1 MNLLK
6 KNKYSIRKYKVGIFS
21 TLIGTVLLL
30 SNPNGAQA
38 LTTDHNVQGGS
49 NQALP
54 GNSQNTNAD
63 TNRDIVNDSQNTPN
77 AHATDNTSTNQALT
91 NHQNVDVANQ
101 VGPAPIQP
109 SASPAQNNNNSNANS
124 TATEPA
130 ANTNNNLASNNNT
143 LNVPNNTDNNDSA
156 RHLTLK
162 EIQEDVRH
170 SSDKPELVAIAEEAS
185 NRPKK
190 RSRRAAPTDPNATP
204 ADPTATPADPTAGN
218 GSAPVAITAP
228 YTPTTDPNANNIGQN
243 APNEVLS
250 FDDNNIRPSTNRS
263 VPTVTVVD
271 NLPGYTLINGGKVG
285 VFSHAMV
292 RTSMFDSGDA
302 KNYQAQGNVI
312 ALGRIRGNDTNDHG
326 DFNGIEKTL
335 TVNPNSELIFEF
347 NTMTTKNYQAQGN
360 VIALGRIRGND
371 TNDHGDFNG
380 IEKTLTVNPNSEL
393 IFEFNTM
400 TTKNYQGMTNLII
413 KNADNDTVIGE
424 KVVAYGPIWRLLK
437 VPENVSHL
445 KIQFVPKNDAITDA
459 RGIYQLR
466 DGYKYYDF
474 VDSIGLHSGS
484 HVYVE
489 RRTMEPTAT
498 NNKEFTV
505 TTSLKNN
512 GNFGASFN
520 TDDFVYKIQLPEGVE
535 YVNNSLTKDF
545 PSGNSGVDIN
555 DMNVTY
561 DAANRIIT
569 IKSTGGGTGNSPA
582 RLMPDKIL
590 DLKYKL
596 RVNNVPTPRTV
607 TFNDTLTYK
616 TYSQDFIN
624 SPAESHTVSTNP
636 YTIDIIMNKD
646 ALQAEVDR
654 RIQQADYT
662 FASLDIFNDLK
673 RRAQTILDENR
684 NNVPLNKRVSQA
696 DIDSLANQMQHTLI
710 RSVDAENAVNR
721 KVDDM
726 EDLVNQNDELTD
738 EEKQAAIQVIEEHKN
753 EIIGNIG
760 DQTTDDGVTRIKDQG
775 IQTLSGDTATP
786 VVKPNAKQAIRD
798 KAAKQRE
805 IINHTPDATQDEIQD
820 ALNQLTTDETDA
832 IDNVTNATT
841 NADVETAKNNGI
853 NTIGAVAPQVT
864 HKQAARDAIN
874 QATATKRQQI
884 NSNREA
890 TQEEKNAALNE
901 LTQATNHA
909 LEQINQATTNDDV
922 DTAKGDGLNA
932 INPIAPV
939 TVVKQAA
946 RDAVSH
952 DAQQHIAEINANP
965 DATQEERQAAI
976 EKVNAAVAVANT
988 NILNANTNA
997 DVEQVKT
1004 NAIQGIQAIEPATK
1018 VKTDAKNAIDQS
1030 AETQHNAIFN
1040 NNDATLEE
1048 QQAAQQLL
1056 DQAVAT
1062 AKQNINAADTNQEV
1076 AQAKDQG
1083 TQNIV
1088 VIQPATQVKTDAR
1101 NAVNEKAREAITNIN
1116 ATPGATREEKQ
1127 EAINRVNTL
1136 KNRALNDI
1144 GVTSTTAMVNSI
1156 RDDAVNQI
1164 GAVQPHVTK
1173 KQTATGVLTDLATAK
1188 KQEIN
1193 QNTNATTE
1201 EKQVALN
1208 QVDQDLATAINNI
1221 NQADTNAE
1229 VDQAQQL
1236 GTKAINAIQPNIVK
1250 KPAALA
1256 QTNQHYS
1263 AKLVEINATP
1273 DATDDEKNA
1282 AINTLNQDR
1291 QQAIESIKQ
1300 ANTNAEVDQ
1309 AATVAENNIDAVQV
1323 DVVKKQAAR
1332 DKITAEVAKRIEA
1345 VKQTPNATDEEKQ
1358 AAVNQINQLKD
1369 QAFNQI
1375 NQNQTNDQ
1383 VDATTNQAINAIDNV
1398 EAEVVIKPKAIADI
1412 EKAVKE
1418 KQQQIDNSL
1427 DSTDNEKE
1435 VALQALAKEKEKAL
1449 AAIDQAQTNSQ
1460 VNQAATNGV
1469 SAIKIIQPE
1478 TKIKPAA
1485 REKINQKANE
1495 LRAQINQDKEATAEE
1510 RQAALDKINDLVA
1523 KAMTNI
1529 TNDRTNQQ
1537 VNDSTNQALDD
1548 IALVT
1553 PDHIVRAAARDAVKQ
1568 QYEAKKHEIE
1578 QAEHATDEEK
1588 QVALNQLANNEKRAL
1603 QNINQAIANNDVK
1616 RVESN
1621 GIATLKGVE
1630 PHIVVKPEA
1639 QEAIKA
1645 SADNQVESIK
1655 DTPHATTDELDEANQ
1670 QINDTLKQGQQDIDN
1685 TTQDAAVNDVRN
1697 QTIKAIEQIK
1707 PKVRRKRAALDNI
1720 DESNNNQLDAI
1731 RNTLDTT
1738 QDERNVAIA
1747 ALNKIVNA
1755 IKNDIAQN
1763 KTNAEVD
1770 QTEAD
1775 GNNNIKVILPKVQ
1788 VKPAARQS
1796 VSAKAEAQNALI
1808 DQSDLSTEEER
1819 LAAKHLVEQALN
1831 QAIDQINHADKTAQV
1846 NQNSIDAQ
1854 NIISKIKPATTVKA
1868 TALQQIQNI
1877 ATNKINL
1884 IKANNEATD
1893 EEQNAAIVQVEKEL
1907 IKAKQQIAGAV
1918 TNADVAYLLHDGK
1931 NEIREIEPV
1940 INKKA
1945 TAREQ
1950 LTTLFNDKK
1959 QAIEANVQAT
1969 VEERNSILA
1978 QLQNIYDTAIGQI
1991 DQDRSNAQ
1999 VDKTATLNLQ
2009 TIHDLDVHP
2018 IKKPDAEK
2026 TINDD
2031 LARVTHLVQNYRKVS
2046 DRNKADA
2053 LKAITALKLQMDEE
2067 LKTARTNADVDAV
2080 LKRFNVALGD
2090 IEAVITEKENSLLRI
2105 DNIAQQTYAKFKAIA
2120 TPEQLAKVKALID
2133 QYVADGNRMVDED
2146 ATLNDIKKDT
2156 QLIIDE
2162 ILAIKLPAEV
2172 IKASPKVGQPAPKVC
2187 TPIKK
2192 EDKQEVR
2199 KVVKELPNTGSEEM
2213 DLPLKELALITGAA
2227 LLARRRSKKEKE
2239 S

>member
-38 LTTDHNVQGGS
+38 LTTDNNVQS
-49 NQALP
+49 DTNQATP
-54 GNSQNTNAD
+54 VNSQDKDVAN
-63 TNRDIVNDSQNTPN
+63 NRGLANSAQNTPN
-77 AHATDNTSTNQALT
+77 QSATTNQATNQALV
-91 NHQNVDVANQ
+91 NHNNGSIVNQ
-101 VGPAPIQP
+101 ATPTSVQSSTP
-109 SASPAQNNNNSNANS
+109 SAQNNNHTDGNTTATETVSNAN
-124 TATEPA
+124 
-130 ANTNNNLASNNNT
+130 NNDAVSNNTT
-143 LNVPNNTDNNDSA
+143 LNVPNKTNENGSGG
-156 RHLTLK
+156 HLTLK

-170 SSDKPELVAIAEEAS
+170 SSDKPELVAIAEPAS

-190 RSRRAAPTDPNATP
+190 RSRRAAPADPNATP
-204 ADPTATPADPTAGN
+204 ADPAAAAAGN
-218 GSAPVAITAP
+218 GGAPVAITAP
-228 YTPTTDPNANNIGQN
+228 YTPTTDPNANNAGQN

-250 FDDNNIRPSTNRS
+250 FDDNGIRPSTNRS
-263 VPTVTVVD
+263 VPSVTVVD
-271 NLPGYTLINGGKVG
+271 NLPGFTLINGGKVG

-292 RTSMFDSGDA
+292 RTSMFDSADA

-312 ALGRIRGNDTNDHG
+312 ALGRI
-326 DFNGIEKTL
+326 K
-335 TVNPNSELIFEF
+335 
-347 NTMTTKNYQAQGN
+347 
-360 VIALGRIRGND
+360 GND

-400 TTKNYQGMTNLII
+400 TTKNYQGVTNLII
-413 KNADNDTVIGE
+413 KNADNDTVIAE
-424 KVVAYGPIWRLLK
+424 KSVAYGPIWRLFK

-520 TDDFVYKIQLPEGVE
+520 TDDFVYQVQLPEGVE

-545 PSGNSGVDIN
+545 PSSNSGVDMN
-555 DMNVTY
+555 DFNVTY
-561 DAANRIIT
+561 DAANRVIT
-569 IKSTGGGTGNSPA
+569 IKSTGGGSGNSPA

-616 TYSQDFIN
+616 TYTQDFIN

-696 DIDSLANQMQHTLI
+696 DIDSLTNQMQHTLI
-710 RSVDAENAVNR
+710 RSVDAENAVNK
-721 KVDDM
+721 KVDQM

-786 VVKPNAKQAIRD
+786 VVKPNAKKAIRD
-798 KAAKQRE
+798 KATKQRE
-805 IINHTPDATQDEIQD
+805 IINVTPDATEDEIQD
-820 ALNQLTTDETDA
+820 ALNQLATDETDA

-853 NTIGAVAPQVT
+853 NTIGAVVPQVT
-864 HKQAARDAIN
+864 HKKAARDAIN

-909 LEQINQATTNDDV
+909 LEQINQAKTNADV
-922 DTAKGDGLNA
+922 DNAKGDGLNA

-976 EKVNAAVAVANT
+976 DKVNAAVTAANT

-1004 NAIQGIQAIEPATK
+1004 NAIQGIQAITPATK
-1018 VKTDAKNAIDQS
+1018 VKTDAKNAIDKS
-1030 AETQHNAIFN
+1030 AETQHNTIFN

-1101 NAVNEKAREAITNIN
+1101 NVVNDKAREAITNIN

-1136 KNRALNDI
+1136 KNRALTDI

-1173 KQTATGVLTDLATAK
+1173 KQTATGVLNDLATAK

-1208 QVDQDLATAINNI
+1208 QVDQELATAINNI

-1256 QTNQHYS
+1256 QINQHYN
-1263 AKLVEINATP
+1263 AKLAEINATP

-1291 QQAIESIKQ
+1291 QQAIESVKQ

-1383 VDATTNQAINAIDNV
+1383 VDTTTNQALNAIDNV

-1435 VALQALAKEKEKAL
+1435 VASQALAKEKEKAL

-1478 TKIKPAA
+1478 TKVKPAA
-1485 REKINQKANE
+1485 REKINQKVNE
-1495 LRAQINQDKEATAEE
+1495 LRAKINQDKEATAEE
-1510 RQAALDKINDLVA
+1510 RQVALDKINEFVNQ
-1523 KAMTNI
+1523 AMTDI
-1529 TNDRTNQQ
+1529 TNNRTNQQ
-1537 VNDSTNQALDD
+1537 VDDTTSQALDS
-1548 IALVT
+1548 IALVA
-1553 PDHIVRAAARDAVKQ
+1553 PEHIVRAAARDAVKQ
-1568 QYEAKKHEIE
+1568 QYEAKKQEIE

-1588 QVALNQLANNEKRAL
+1588 QVALNQLANNEKLAL
-1603 QNINQAIANNDVK
+1603 QNINQAVTNNDVK
-1616 RVESN
+1616 RVETN
-1621 GIATLKGVE
+1621 GIATLKGVQ
-1630 PHIVVKPEA
+1630 PHIVIKPEA
-1639 QEAIKA
+1639 QQAIKA
-1645 SADNQVESIK
+1645 SAENQVESIK
-1655 DTPHATTDELDEANQ
+1655 DTPHATVDELDEANQ
-1670 QINDTLKQGQQDIDN
+1670 LISDTLKQAQQEIEN
-1685 TTQDAAVNDVRN
+1685 TNQDAAVTDVRN

-1707 PKVRRKRAALDNI
+1707 PKVRRKRAALDSI
-1720 DESNNNQLDAI
+1720 EENNKNQLDAI

-1738 QDERNVAIA
+1738 QDERDVAIDT
-1747 ALNKIVNA
+1747 LNKIVNT

-1770 QTEAD
+1770 RTETD
-1775 GNNNIKVILPKVQ
+1775 GNDNIKVILPKVQ

-1796 VSAKAEAQNALI
+1796 VGVKAEAQNALI

-1846 NQNSIDAQ
+1846 NQDSIDAQ

-1884 IKANNEATD
+1884 SKANNEATD
-1893 EEQNAAIVQVEKEL
+1893 EEQNIAIAQVEKEL
-1907 IKAKQQIAGAV
+1907 IKAKQQIASAV
-1918 TNADVAYLLHDGK
+1918 TNADVAYLLHDEK

-1940 INKKA
+1940 INRKA
-1945 TAREQ
+1945 SAREQ

-1959 QAIEANVQAT
+1959 QAIEANIQAT

-1999 VDKTATLNLQ
+1999 VDKTASLNLQ

-2031 LARVTHLVQNYRKVS
+2031 LARVTALVQNYRKVS
-2046 DRNKADA
+2046 NRNKADA

-2080 LKRFNVALGD
+2080 LKRFNVALSD

-2120 TPEQLAKVKALID
+2120 TPEQLAKVKVLID
-2133 QYVADGNRMVDED
+2133 QYVADGNRMIDED
-2146 ATLNDIKKDT
+2146 ATLNDIKQHT
-2156 QLIIDE
+2156 QFIVDE
-2162 ILAIKLPAEV
+2162 ILAIKLPAEPTKV
-2172 IKASPKVGQPAPKVC
+2172 SPKVIQPAPKVC

-2192 EDKQEVR
+2192 EETHESR
-2199 KVVKELPNTGSEEM
+2199 KVEKELPNTGSEGM
-2213 DLPLKELALITGAA
+2213 DLPLKEFALITGAA
-2227 LLARRRSKKEKE
+2227 LLARRRTKNEKE

>member
-302 KNYQAQGNVI
+302 
-312 ALGRIRGNDTNDHG
+312 
-326 DFNGIEKTL
+326 
-335 TVNPNSELIFEF
+335 
-347 NTMTTKNYQAQGN
+347 KNYQAQGN

-1435 VALQALAKEKEKAL
+1435 VALQALAKEKAL

-1588 QVALNQLANNEKRAL
+1588 QVALNQLANNEKCAL

>member
-6 KNKYSIRKYKVGIFS
+6 KNKYSIRKYKIGIFS

-38 LTTDHNVQGGS
+38 LTTDNNVQS
-49 NQALP
+49 DTNQATP
-54 GNSQNTNAD
+54 VNSQDKDVAN
-63 TNRDIVNDSQNTPN
+63 NRGLANSAQNTPN
-77 AHATDNTSTNQALT
+77 QSATTNQATNQALV
-91 NHQNVDVANQ
+91 NHNNGSIVNQ
-101 VGPAPIQP
+101 ATPTSVQSSTP
-109 SASPAQNNNNSNANS
+109 SAQNNNHTDGNTTATETVSNAN
-124 TATEPA
+124 
-130 ANTNNNLASNNNT
+130 NNDVASNNTT
-143 LNVPNNTDNNDSA
+143 LNVPNKTNENGSGG
-156 RHLTLK
+156 HLTLK

-170 SSDKPELVAIAEEAS
+170 SSDKPELVAIAEPAS

-190 RSRRAAPTDPNATP
+190 RSRRAAPADPNATP
-204 ADPTATPADPTAGN
+204 ADPGAAAAGN
-218 GSAPVAITAP
+218 GGAPVAITAP
-228 YTPTTDPNANNIGQN
+228 YTPTTDPNANNAGQN

-250 FDDNNIRPSTNRS
+250 FDDNSIRPSTNRS
-263 VPTVTVVD
+263 VPSVTVVD
-271 NLPGYTLINGGKVG
+271 NLPGFTLINGGKVG
-285 VFSHAMV
+285 VLSHAMV
-292 RTSMFDSGDA
+292 RTSMFEAGS
-302 KNYQAQGNVI
+302 NRTYQAQGNVL
-312 ALGRIRGNDTNDHG
+312 ALGRISGTDASNHG
-326 DFNGIEKTL
+326 DFNGIEKSL

-347 NTMTTKNYQAQGN
+347 NTMPTKNGQGATN
-360 VIALGRIRGND
+360 V
-371 TNDHGDFNG
+371 
-380 IEKTLTVNPNSEL
+380 
-393 IFEFNTM
+393 
-400 TTKNYQGMTNLII
+400 II
-413 KNADNDTVIGE
+413 KNADTNDTIAE
-424 KVVAYGPIWRLLK
+424 KTVEGGPTLRLFK
-437 VPENVSHL
+437 VPDNVRNL

-459 RGIYQLR
+459 RGIYQLK
-466 DGYKYYDF
+466 DGYKYYSF

-512 GNFGASFN
+512 GNSGASLD
-520 TDDFVYKIQLPEGVE
+520 TDEFVYKIQLPEGVE

-545 PSGNSGVDIN
+545 PSNNSGVDVN

-561 DAANRIIT
+561 DAANRVIT
-569 IKSTGGGTGNSPA
+569 IKSTGGGTTNSPA

-616 TYSQDFIN
+616 TYTQDFIN
-624 SPAESHTVSTNP
+624 SAAESHTVSTNP

-673 RRAQTILDENR
+673 KRAQTILAENR

-696 DIDSLANQMQHTLI
+696 DIDSLTNQMQHTLI
-710 RSVDAENAVNR
+710 RSVDAENAVNQ
-721 KVDDM
+721 KADQM

-738 EEKQAAIQVIEEHKN
+738 EEKQAAIQVIEEHKGN
-753 EIIGNIG
+753 IIGDIG

-786 VVKPNAKQAIRD
+786 VVKPNAKKAIRD
-798 KAAKQRE
+798 KATKQRE
-805 IINHTPDATQDEIQD
+805 IINATPDATEDEIQD
-820 ALNQLTTDETDA
+820 ALNQLATDETDA

-853 NTIGAVAPQVT
+853 NTIGAVVPQVT
-864 HKQAARDAIN
+864 HKKAARDAIN

-909 LEQINQATTNDDV
+909 LEQINQATTNADV
-922 DTAKGDGLNA
+922 DNAKGDGLNA

-976 EKVNAAVAVANT
+976 DKVNAAVTAANT

-1004 NAIQGIQAIEPATK
+1004 NAIQGIQAITPATK
-1018 VKTDAKNAIDQS
+1018 VKTDAKNAIDKS
-1030 AETQHNAIFN
+1030 AETQHNTIFN

-1101 NAVNEKAREAITNIN
+1101 NVVNDKAREAITNIN

-1136 KNRALNDI
+1136 KNRALTDI

-1173 KQTATGVLTDLATAK
+1173 KQTATGVLNDLATAK

-1208 QVDQDLATAINNI
+1208 QVDQELATAINNI
-1221 NQADTNAE
+1221 NQADTNEE

-1256 QTNQHYS
+1256 QINQHYN
-1263 AKLVEINATP
+1263 AKLAEINATP
-1273 DATDDEKNA
+1273 DATNDEKNA

-1291 QQAIESIKQ
+1291 QQAIESIKK

-1383 VDATTNQAINAIDNV
+1383 VDATTNQAVNAIDNV

-1435 VALQALAKEKEKAL
+1435 VASQALAKEKEKAL

-1478 TKIKPAA
+1478 TKVKPAA

-1495 LRAQINQDKEATAEE
+1495 LRAKINQDKEATAEE
-1510 RQAALDKINDLVA
+1510 RQVALDKINEFVNQ
-1523 KAMTNI
+1523 AMTDI
-1529 TNDRTNQQ
+1529 TNNRTNQQ
-1537 VNDSTNQALDD
+1537 VDDTTSQALDS
-1548 IALVT
+1548 IALVA
-1553 PDHIVRAAARDAVKQ
+1553 PEHIVRAAARDAVKQ
-1568 QYEAKKHEIE
+1568 QYEAKKQEIE

-1588 QVALNQLANNEKRAL
+1588 QVALNQLANNEKLAL
-1603 QNINQAIANNDVK
+1603 QNINQAVTNNDVK
-1616 RVESN
+1616 RVETN
-1621 GIATLKGVE
+1621 GIATLKGVQ
-1630 PHIVVKPEA
+1630 PHIVIKPEA
-1639 QEAIKA
+1639 QQAIKA
-1645 SADNQVESIK
+1645 SAENQVESIK
-1655 DTPHATTDELDEANQ
+1655 DTPHATVDELDEANQ
-1670 QINDTLKQGQQDIDN
+1670 LISDTLKQAQQEIEN
-1685 TTQDAAVNDVRN
+1685 TNQDAAVTDVRN

-1707 PKVRRKRAALDNI
+1707 PKVRRKRAALDSI
-1720 DESNNNQLDAI
+1720 EENNKNQLDAI

-1738 QDERNVAIA
+1738 QDERDVAIDT
-1747 ALNKIVNA
+1747 LNKIVNT

-1770 QTEAD
+1770 RTETD
-1775 GNNNIKVILPKVQ
+1775 GNDNIKVILPKVQ
-1788 VKPAARQS
+1788 IKPAARQS
-1796 VSAKAEAQNALI
+1796 VGVKAEAQNALI

-1846 NQNSIDAQ
+1846 NQDSINAQ

-1893 EEQNAAIVQVEKEL
+1893 EEQNIAIAQVEKEL
-1907 IKAKQQIAGAV
+1907 IKAKQQIASAV
-1918 TNADVAYLLHDGK
+1918 TNADVAYLLHNEK

-1940 INKKA
+1940 INRKA
-1945 TAREQ
+1945 SAREQ

-1959 QAIEANVQAT
+1959 QAIEANIQAT

-1999 VDKTATLNLQ
+1999 VDKTASLNLQ

-2031 LARVTHLVQNYRKVS
+2031 LARVTALVQNYRKVS

-2080 LKRFNVALGD
+2080 LKRFNVALSD

-2120 TPEQLAKVKALID
+2120 TPEQLAKVKVLID
-2133 QYVADGNRMVDED
+2133 QYVADGNRMIDED
-2146 ATLNDIKKDT
+2146 ATLNDIKQHT
-2156 QLIIDE
+2156 QFIVDE
-2162 ILAIKLPAEV
+2162 ILAIKLPTEATKV
-2172 IKASPKVGQPAPKVC
+2172 SPKVIQPAPKVC

-2192 EDKQEVR
+2192 EETHESR
-2199 KVVKELPNTGSEEM
+2199 KVEKELPNTGSEGM
-2213 DLPLKELALITGAA
+2213 DLPLKEFALITGAA
-2227 LLARRRSKKEKE
+2227 LLARRRTKNEKE

>member
-38 LTTDHNVQGGS
+38 LTTDNNVQS
-49 NQALP
+49 DTNQATP
-54 GNSQNTNAD
+54 VNSQD
-63 TNRDIVNDSQNTPN
+63 TNVANNRGLANSAQNTPN
-77 AHATDNTSTNQALT
+77 QSATTNQSTNQALV
-91 NHQNVDVANQ
+91 NYNNGSIANQ
-101 VGPAPIQP
+101 ATPTSVQSSTP
-109 SASPAQNNNNSNANS
+109 SAQNNNHTDGNTTATETVSNAN
-124 TATEPA
+124 
-130 ANTNNNLASNNNT
+130 NKDVVSNNTT
-143 LNVPNNTDNNDSA
+143 LNVPNKTNENGSGG
-156 RHLTLK
+156 HLTLK

-170 SSDKPELVAIAEEAS
+170 SSDKPELVAIAEQAS

-190 RSRRAAPTDPNATP
+190 RSRRAAPADPNATP
-204 ADPTATPADPTAGN
+204 ADPAAAAAGN
-218 GSAPVAITAP
+218 GGAPVAITAP
-228 YTPTTDPNANNIGQN
+228 YTPTTDPNANNAGQN

-250 FDDNNIRPSTNRS
+250 FDDNGIRPSTNRS
-263 VPTVTVVD
+263 VPSVTVVD
-271 NLPGYTLINGGKVG
+271 NLPGFTLINGGKVG

-312 ALGRIRGNDTNDHG
+312 ALGRIKGNDTNDHG
-326 DFNGIEKTL
+326 DFNGIEK
-335 TVNPNSELIFEF
+335 S
-347 NTMTTKNYQAQGN
+347 
-360 VIALGRIRGND
+360 
-371 TNDHGDFNG
+371 
-380 IEKTLTVNPNSEL
+380 LTVNPNSEL

-400 TTKNYQGMTNLII
+400 TTKNYQGVTNLII
-413 KNADNDTVIGE
+413 KNADNDTVIAE
-424 KVVAYGPIWRLLK
+424 KSVAYGPIWRLFK

-520 TDDFVYKIQLPEGVE
+520 TDDFVYKVQLPEGVE

-545 PSGNSGVDIN
+545 PSSNSGVDMN
-555 DMNVTY
+555 DFNVTY
-561 DAANRIIT
+561 DAANRVIT
-569 IKSTGGGTGNSPA
+569 IKSTGGGSGNSPA

-616 TYSQDFIN
+616 TYTQDFIN

-696 DIDSLANQMQHTLI
+696 DIDSLTNQMQHTLI
-710 RSVDAENAVNR
+710 RSVDAENAVNK
-721 KVDDM
+721 KVDQM

-786 VVKPNAKQAIRD
+786 VVKPNAKKAIRD
-798 KAAKQRE
+798 KATKQRE
-805 IINHTPDATQDEIQD
+805 IINATPDATEDEIQD
-820 ALNQLTTDETDA
+820 ALNQLATDETDA

-841 NADVETAKNNGI
+841 NADVEIAKNNGI
-853 NTIGAVAPQVT
+853 NTIGAVVPQVT

-909 LEQINQATTNDDV
+909 LEQINQATTNADV
-922 DTAKGDGLNA
+922 DNAKGDGLNA

-976 EKVNAAVAVANT
+976 DKVNAAVTAANT

-1004 NAIQGIQAIEPATK
+1004 NAIQGIQAITPATK
-1018 VKTDAKNAIDQS
+1018 VKTDAKNAIDKS
-1030 AETQHNAIFN
+1030 AETQHNTIFN

-1101 NAVNEKAREAITNIN
+1101 NAVNDKAREAITNIN

-1136 KNRALNDI
+1136 KNRALTDI

-1173 KQTATGVLTDLATAK
+1173 KQTATGVLNDLATAK

-1208 QVDQDLATAINNI
+1208 QVDQELATAINNI

-1256 QTNQHYS
+1256 QINQHYN
-1263 AKLVEINATP
+1263 AKLAEINATP
-1273 DATDDEKNA
+1273 DATNDEKNA

-1369 QAFNQI
+1369 QAINQI

-1383 VDATTNQAINAIDNV
+1383 VDTTTNQAVNAIDNV

-1435 VALQALAKEKEKAL
+1435 VASQALAKEKEKAL

-1478 TKIKPAA
+1478 TKVKPAA

-1495 LRAQINQDKEATAEE
+1495 LRAKINQDKEATAEE
-1510 RQAALDKINDLVA
+1510 RQVALDKINEFVNQ
-1523 KAMTNI
+1523 AMTDI
-1529 TNDRTNQQ
+1529 TNNRTNQQ
-1537 VNDSTNQALDD
+1537 VDDTTSQALDS
-1548 IALVT
+1548 IALVA
-1553 PDHIVRAAARDAVKQ
+1553 PEHIFRAAARDAVKQ
-1568 QYEAKKHEIE
+1568 QYEAKKQEIE

-1588 QVALNQLANNEKRAL
+1588 QVALNQLANNEKLAL
-1603 QNINQAIANNDVK
+1603 QNINQAVTNNDVK
-1616 RVESN
+1616 RVETN
-1621 GIATLKGVE
+1621 GIATLKGVQ
-1630 PHIVVKPEA
+1630 PHIVIKPEA
-1639 QEAIKA
+1639 QQAIKA
-1645 SADNQVESIK
+1645 TAENQVESIK
-1655 DTPHATTDELDEANQ
+1655 DTPHATVDELDEANQ
-1670 QINDTLKQGQQDIDN
+1670 LISDTLKQAQQEIEN
-1685 TTQDAAVNDVRN
+1685 TNQDAAVTDVRN

-1707 PKVRRKRAALDNI
+1707 PKVRRKRAALDSI
-1720 DESNNNQLDAI
+1720 EENNKNQLDAI

-1738 QDERNVAIA
+1738 QDERDVAIDT
-1747 ALNKIVNA
+1747 LNKIVNT

-1770 QTEAD
+1770 RTETD
-1775 GNNNIKVILPKVQ
+1775 GNDNIKVILPKVQ

-1796 VSAKAEAQNALI
+1796 VGVKAEAQNALI

-1846 NQNSIDAQ
+1846 NQDSIDAQ

-1893 EEQNAAIVQVEKEL
+1893 EEQNIAIAQVEKEL
-1907 IKAKQQIAGAV
+1907 IKAKQQIASAV
-1918 TNADVAYLLHDGK
+1918 TNADVAYLLHDEK

-1940 INKKA
+1940 INRKA
-1945 TAREQ
+1945 SAREQ

-1959 QAIEANVQAT
+1959 QAIEANIQAT

-1999 VDKTATLNLQ
+1999 VDKTASLNLQ

-2031 LARVTHLVQNYRKVS
+2031 LARVTALVQNYRKVS
-2046 DRNKADA
+2046 NRNKADA

-2067 LKTARTNADVDAV
+2067 LKTARTNADVDTV
-2080 LKRFNVALGD
+2080 LKRFNVALSD

-2120 TPEQLAKVKALID
+2120 TPEQLAKVKVLID
-2133 QYVADGNRMVDED
+2133 QYVADGNRMIDED
-2146 ATLNDIKKDT
+2146 ATLNDIKQHT
-2156 QLIIDE
+2156 QFIVDE
-2162 ILAIKLPAEV
+2162 ILAIKLPAEATKV
-2172 IKASPKVGQPAPKVC
+2172 SPKEIQPAPKVC

-2192 EDKQEVR
+2192 EETHESR
-2199 KVVKELPNTGSEEM
+2199 KVEKELPNTGSEGM
-2213 DLPLKELALITGAA
+2213 DLPLKEFALITGAA
-2227 LLARRRSKKEKE
+2227 LLARRRTKNEKE

>member
-1 MNLLK
+1 MVNH
-6 KNKYSIRKYKVGIFS
+6 NNGSIV
-21 TLIGTVLLL
+21 
-30 SNPNGAQA
+30 
-38 LTTDHNVQGGS
+38 
-49 NQALP
+49 NQA
-54 GNSQNTNAD
+54 
-63 TNRDIVNDSQNTPN
+63 TP
-77 AHATDNTSTNQALT
+77 TSVQSST
-91 NHQNVDVANQ
+91 
-101 VGPAPIQP
+101 P
-109 SASPAQNNNNSNANS
+109 SAQNNNHTDGNTTATETVSNAN
-124 TATEPA
+124 
-130 ANTNNNLASNNNT
+130 NNDAVSNNTT
-143 LNVPNNTDNNDSA
+143 LNVPNKTNENGSGG
-156 RHLTLK
+156 HLTLK

-170 SSDKPELVAIAEEAS
+170 SSDKPELVAIAEPAS

-190 RSRRAAPTDPNATP
+190 RSRRAAPADPNATP
-204 ADPTATPADPTAGN
+204 ADPGAAAAGN
-218 GSAPVAITAP
+218 GGAPVAITAP
-228 YTPTTDPNANNIGQN
+228 YTPTTDPNANNAGQN

-250 FDDNNIRPSTNRS
+250 FDDNSIRPSTNRS
-263 VPTVTVVD
+263 VPSVTVVD
-271 NLPGYTLINGGKVG
+271 NLPGFTLINGGKVG
-285 VFSHAMV
+285 VLSHAMV
-292 RTSMFDSGDA
+292 RTSMFEAGS
-302 KNYQAQGNVI
+302 NRTYQAQGNVL
-312 ALGRIRGNDTNDHG
+312 ALGRISGTDASNHG
-326 DFNGIEKTL
+326 DFNGIEKSL

-347 NTMTTKNYQAQGN
+347 NTMTTKNGQGATN
-360 VIALGRIRGND
+360 V
-371 TNDHGDFNG
+371 
-380 IEKTLTVNPNSEL
+380 
-393 IFEFNTM
+393 
-400 TTKNYQGMTNLII
+400 II
-413 KNADNDTVIGE
+413 KNADTNDTIAE
-424 KVVAYGPIWRLLK
+424 KTVEGGPTLRLFK
-437 VPENVSHL
+437 VPDNVRNL

-459 RGIYQLR
+459 RGIYQLK
-466 DGYKYYDF
+466 DGYKYYSF

-489 RRTMEPTAT
+489 RRTMDPTAT

-512 GNFGASFN
+512 GNSGASLDTN
-520 TDDFVYKIQLPEGVE
+520 DFVYQVQLPEGVE

-545 PSGNSGVDIN
+545 PSNNSGVDVN

-561 DAANRIIT
+561 DAANRVIT
-569 IKSTGGGTGNSPA
+569 IKSTGGGTANSPA

-590 DLKYKL
+590 DLRYKL
-596 RVNNVPTPRTV
+596 RVNNVPTPRRV
-607 TFNDTLTYK
+607 TFNETLTYK
-616 TYSQDFIN
+616 TYTQDFIN

-673 RRAQTILDENR
+673 KRAQTILAENR

-696 DIDSLANQMQHTLI
+696 DIDTLTNQMQHTLI
-710 RSVDAENAVNR
+710 RSVDAENAVNQ
-721 KVDDM
+721 KADQM

-738 EEKQAAIQVIEEHKN
+738 EEKQAAIQVIEEHKGN
-753 EIIGNIG
+753 IIGDIG

-786 VVKPNAKQAIRD
+786 VVKPNAKKAIRD
-798 KAAKQRE
+798 KATKQRE
-805 IINHTPDATQDEIQD
+805 IINATPDATEDEIQD
-820 ALNQLTTDETDA
+820 AINQLATDETDA

-853 NTIGAVAPQVT
+853 NTIGAVVPQVT
-864 HKQAARDAIN
+864 HKKAARDAIN

-909 LEQINQATTNDDV
+909 LEQINQATTNADV
-922 DTAKGDGLNA
+922 DNAKGDGLNA

-976 EKVNAAVAVANT
+976 DKVNAAVTAANT

-997 DVEQVKT
+997 EVEQVKT
-1004 NAIQGIQAIEPATK
+1004 NAIQGIQAITPATK
-1018 VKTDAKNAIDQS
+1018 VKTDAKNAIDKS
-1030 AETQHNAIFN
+1030 AETQHNTIFN

-1101 NAVNEKAREAITNIN
+1101 NVVNDKAREAITNIN

-1136 KNRALNDI
+1136 KYRALTDI

-1173 KQTATGVLTDLATAK
+1173 KQTATGVLNDLATAK

-1208 QVDQDLATAINNI
+1208 QVDQELATAINNI

-1256 QTNQHYS
+1256 QINQHYN
-1263 AKLVEINATP
+1263 AKLAEINATP
-1273 DATDDEKNA
+1273 DATNDEKNA

-1383 VDATTNQAINAIDNV
+1383 VDATTNQAVNAIDNV

-1435 VALQALAKEKEKAL
+1435 VASQALAKEKEKAL

-1478 TKIKPAA
+1478 TKVKPAA

-1495 LRAQINQDKEATAEE
+1495 LRAKINQDKEATAEE
-1510 RQAALDKINDLVA
+1510 RQVALDKINEFVNQ
-1523 KAMTNI
+1523 AMTDI
-1529 TNDRTNQQ
+1529 TNNRTNQQ
-1537 VNDSTNQALDD
+1537 VDDTTSQALDS

-1568 QYEAKKHEIE
+1568 QYEAKKREIE

-1603 QNINQAIANNDVK
+1603 QNIDQAIANNDVK
-1616 RVESN
+1616 RVETN
-1621 GIATLKGVE
+1621 GIATLKGVQ
-1630 PHIVVKPEA
+1630 PHIVIKPEA
-1639 QEAIKA
+1639 QQAIKA
-1645 SADNQVESIK
+1645 SAENQVESIK
-1655 DTPHATTDELDEANQ
+1655 DTPHATVDELDEANQ
-1670 QINDTLKQGQQDIDN
+1670 LISDTLKQAQQEIEN
-1685 TTQDAAVNDVRN
+1685 TNQDAAVTDVRN

-1707 PKVRRKRAALDNI
+1707 PKVRRKRAALDSI
-1720 DESNNNQLDAI
+1720 EENNKNQLDAI

-1738 QDERNVAIA
+1738 QDERDVAIDT
-1747 ALNKIVNA
+1747 LNKIVNT

-1770 QTEAD
+1770 RTETD
-1775 GNNNIKVILPKVQ
+1775 GNDNIKVILPKGQ

-1796 VSAKAEAQNALI
+1796 VGVKAEAQNALI

-1846 NQNSIDAQ
+1846 NQDSIDAQ

-1893 EEQNAAIVQVEKEL
+1893 EEQNIAIAQVEKEL
-1907 IKAKQQIAGAV
+1907 IKAKQQIASAV
-1918 TNADVAYLLHDGK
+1918 TNADVAYLLHDEK

-1940 INKKA
+1940 ISRKA
-1945 TAREQ
+1945 SAREQ

-1959 QAIEANVQAT
+1959 QAIEANIQAT

-1999 VDKTATLNLQ
+1999 VDKTASLNLQ

-2031 LARVTHLVQNYRKVS
+2031 LARVTALVQNYRKVS

-2080 LKRFNVALGD
+2080 LKRFNVALSD

-2120 TPEQLAKVKALID
+2120 TPEQLAKVKVLID
-2133 QYVADGNRMVDED
+2133 QYVADGNRMIDED
-2146 ATLNDIKKDT
+2146 ATLNDIKQHT
-2156 QLIIDE
+2156 QFIVDE
-2162 ILAIKLPAEV
+2162 ILAIKLPAEAMKV
-2172 IKASPKVGQPAPKVC
+2172 SPKVIQPAPKVC

-2192 EDKQEVR
+2192 EETHESR
-2199 KVVKELPNTGSEEM
+2199 KVEKELPNTGSEGM
-2213 DLPLKELALITGAA
+2213 DLPLKEFALITGAA
-2227 LLARRRSKKEKE
+2227 LLARRRTKNEKE

>member
-38 LTTDHNVQGGS
+38 LTTDNNVQS
-49 NQALP
+49 DTNQATP
-54 GNSQNTNAD
+54 VNSQDKDVAN
-63 TNRDIVNDSQNTPN
+63 NRGLANSAQNTPN
-77 AHATDNTSTNQALT
+77 QSATTNQATNQALV
-91 NHQNVDVANQ
+91 NHNNGSIVNQ
-101 VGPAPIQP
+101 ATPTSVQSSTP
-109 SASPAQNNNNSNANS
+109 SAQNNNHTDGNTTATETVSNAN
-124 TATEPA
+124 
-130 ANTNNNLASNNNT
+130 NNDAVSNNTT
-143 LNVPNNTDNNDSA
+143 LNVPNKTNENGSGG
-156 RHLTLK
+156 HLTLK

-170 SSDKPELVAIAEEAS
+170 SSDKPELVAIAEPAS

-190 RSRRAAPTDPNATP
+190 RSRRAAPADPNATP
-204 ADPTATPADPTAGN
+204 ADPAAAAAGN
-218 GSAPVAITAP
+218 GGAPVAITAP
-228 YTPTTDPNANNIGQN
+228 YTPTTDPNANNAGQN

-250 FDDNNIRPSTNRS
+250 FDDNGIRPSTNRS
-263 VPTVTVVD
+263 VPSVTVVD
-271 NLPGYTLINGGKVG
+271 NLPGFTLINGGKVG

-292 RTSMFDSGDA
+292 RTSMFDSGDN

-312 ALGRIRGNDTNDHG
+312 ALGRINGTDTNDHG

-347 NTMTTKNYQAQGN
+347 NTMTTKNGQGATN
-360 VIALGRIRGND
+360 V
-371 TNDHGDFNG
+371 
-380 IEKTLTVNPNSEL
+380 
-393 IFEFNTM
+393 
-400 TTKNYQGMTNLII
+400 II
-413 KNADNDTVIGE
+413 KNADTNDTIAE
-424 KVVAYGPIWRLLK
+424 KTVEGGPTLRLFK
-437 VPENVSHL
+437 VPDNVRNL
-445 KIQFVPKNDAITDA
+445 KIQFVSKNDAITDA
-459 RGIYQLR
+459 RGIYQLK
-466 DGYKYYDF
+466 DGYKYYSF

-512 GNFGASFN
+512 GNSGASLD
-520 TDDFVYKIQLPEGVE
+520 TDEFVYKIQLPEGVE

-545 PSGNSGVDIN
+545 PSNNSGVDVN

-561 DAANRIIT
+561 DAANRVIT
-569 IKSTGGGTGNSPA
+569 IKSTGGGTTNSPA

-616 TYSQDFIN
+616 TYTQDFIN
-624 SPAESHTVSTNP
+624 SAAESHTVSTNP

-673 RRAQTILDENR
+673 KRAQTILAENR

-696 DIDSLANQMQHTLI
+696 DIDTLTNQMQHTLI
-710 RSVDAENAVNR
+710 RSVDAENAVNQ
-721 KVDDM
+721 KADQM

-738 EEKQAAIQVIEEHKN
+738 EEKQAAIQVIEEHKGN
-753 EIIGNIG
+753 IIGDIC

-786 VVKPNAKQAIRD
+786 VVKPNAKKAIRD
-798 KAAKQRE
+798 KATKQRE
-805 IINHTPDATQDEIQD
+805 IINATPDATEDEIQD
-820 ALNQLTTDETDA
+820 AINQLATDETDA

-853 NTIGAVAPQVT
+853 NTIGAVVPQVT
-864 HKQAARDAIN
+864 HKKAARDAIN

-909 LEQINQATTNDDV
+909 LEQINQATTNADV
-922 DTAKGDGLNA
+922 DNAKGDGLNA

-976 EKVNAAVAVANT
+976 DKVNAAVTAANT

-1004 NAIQGIQAIEPATK
+1004 NAIQGIQAITPATK
-1018 VKTDAKNAIDQS
+1018 VKTDAKNAIDKS
-1030 AETQHNAIFN
+1030 AETQHNTIFN

-1083 TQNIV
+1083 MQNIV

-1101 NAVNEKAREAITNIN
+1101 NTVNEKAREAITNIN

-1127 EAINRVNTL
+1127 EAIDRVNAL
-1136 KNRALNDI
+1136 KNRALTDI

-1173 KQTATGVLTDLATAK
+1173 KQTATGVLNDLATAK

-1201 EKQVALN
+1201 EKQMALN

-1221 NQADTNAE
+1221 NQADTNTE

-1236 GTKAINAIQPNIVK
+1236 GAQAINAIQPNIVK

-1256 QTNQHYS
+1256 QINQHYN
-1263 AKLVEINATP
+1263 AKLAEINATP

-1291 QQAIESIKQ
+1291 QQAIESVKQ
-1300 ANTNAEVDQ
+1300 ANTNNEVDQ
-1309 AATVAENNIDAVQV
+1309 AATTAENNIDAVQV

-1383 VDATTNQAINAIDNV
+1383 VDTTTNQALNAIDNV

-1435 VALQALAKEKEKAL
+1435 VASQALAKEKEKAL

-1478 TKIKPAA
+1478 TKVKPAA

-1495 LRAQINQDKEATAEE
+1495 LRAKINQDKEATAEE
-1510 RQAALDKINDLVA
+1510 RQVALDKINEFVNQ
-1523 KAMTNI
+1523 AMTDI
-1529 TNDRTNQQ
+1529 TNNRTNQQ
-1537 VNDSTNQALDD
+1537 VDDTTSQALDS
-1548 IALVT
+1548 IALVA
-1553 PDHIVRAAARDAVKQ
+1553 PEHIVRAAARDAVKQ
-1568 QYEAKKHEIE
+1568 QYEAKKQEIE

-1588 QVALNQLANNEKRAL
+1588 QVALNQLANNEKLAL
-1603 QNINQAIANNDVK
+1603 QNINQAVTNNDVK
-1616 RVESN
+1616 RVETN
-1621 GIATLKGVE
+1621 GIATLKGVQ
-1630 PHIVVKPEA
+1630 PHIVIKPEA
-1639 QEAIKA
+1639 QQAIKA
-1645 SADNQVESIK
+1645 SAENQVESIK
-1655 DTPHATTDELDEANQ
+1655 DTPHATVDELDEANQ
-1670 QINDTLKQGQQDIDN
+1670 LISDTLKQAQQEIEN
-1685 TTQDAAVNDVRN
+1685 TNQDAAVTDVRN

-1707 PKVRRKRAALDNI
+1707 PKVRRKRAALDSI
-1720 DESNNNQLDAI
+1720 EENNKNQLDAI

-1738 QDERNVAIA
+1738 QDERDVAIDT
-1747 ALNKIVNA
+1747 LNKIVNT

-1770 QTEAD
+1770 RTETD
-1775 GNNNIKVILPKVQ
+1775 GNDNIKVILPKVQ

-1796 VSAKAEAQNALI
+1796 VGVKAEAQNALI

-1846 NQNSIDAQ
+1846 NQDSINAQ

-1893 EEQNAAIVQVEKEL
+1893 EEQNIAIAQVEKEL
-1907 IKAKQQIAGAV
+1907 IKAKQQIASAV
-1918 TNADVAYLLHDGK
+1918 TNADVAYLLHDEK

-1940 INKKA
+1940 INRKA
-1945 TAREQ
+1945 SAREQ

-1959 QAIEANVQAT
+1959 QAIEANFQAT

-1999 VDKTATLNLQ
+1999 VDKTASLNLQ

-2031 LARVTHLVQNYRKVS
+2031 LARVTALVQNYRKVS

-2133 QYVADGNRMVDED
+2133 QYVADGNRMIDED
-2146 ATLNDIKKDT
+2146 ATLNDIKQHT
-2156 QLIIDE
+2156 QFIVDE
-2162 ILAIKLPAEV
+2162 ILAIKLPAEAMKV
-2172 IKASPKVGQPAPKVC
+2172 SPKVIQPAPKVC

-2192 EDKQEVR
+2192 EETHESR
-2199 KVVKELPNTGSEEM
+2199 KVEKELPNTGSEGM
-2213 DLPLKELALITGAA
+2213 DLPLKEFALITGAA
-2227 LLARRRSKKEKE
+2227 LLARRRTKNEKE

>member
-38 LTTDHNVQGGS
+38 LTTDNNVQS
-49 NQALP
+49 DTNQATP
-54 GNSQNTNAD
+54 VNSQD
-63 TNRDIVNDSQNTPN
+63 TNVANNRGLANSAQNTPN
-77 AHATDNTSTNQALT
+77 QSATTNQSTNQALV
-91 NHQNVDVANQ
+91 NHNNGSIANQ
-101 VGPAPIQP
+101 ATPTSVQSSTP
-109 SASPAQNNNNSNANS
+109 SAQNNNHTDGNTTATETVSNAN
-124 TATEPA
+124 
-130 ANTNNNLASNNNT
+130 NKDVVSNNTT
-143 LNVPNNTDNNDSA
+143 LNVPNKTNENGSGG
-156 RHLTLK
+156 HLTLK

-170 SSDKPELVAIAEEAS
+170 SSDKPELVAIAEQAS

-190 RSRRAAPTDPNATP
+190 RSRRAAPADPNATP
-204 ADPTATPADPTAGN
+204 ADPAAAAAGN
-218 GSAPVAITAP
+218 SGAPVAITAP
-228 YTPTTDPNANNIGQN
+228 YTPTTDPNANNAGQN

-250 FDDNNIRPSTNRS
+250 FDDNGIRPSTNRS
-263 VPTVTVVD
+263 VPSVTVVD
-271 NLPGYTLINGGKVG
+271 NLPGFTLINGGKVG

-312 ALGRIRGNDTNDHG
+312 ALGRIKGNDTNDHG
-326 DFNGIEKTL
+326 DFNGIEK
-335 TVNPNSELIFEF
+335 S
-347 NTMTTKNYQAQGN
+347 
-360 VIALGRIRGND
+360 
-371 TNDHGDFNG
+371 
-380 IEKTLTVNPNSEL
+380 LTVNPNSEL

-400 TTKNYQGMTNLII
+400 TTKNYQGVTNLII
-413 KNADNDTVIGE
+413 KNADNDTVIAE
-424 KVVAYGPIWRLLK
+424 KSVAYGPIWRLFK

-520 TDDFVYKIQLPEGVE
+520 TDDFVYKVQLPEGVE

-545 PSGNSGVDIN
+545 PSSNSGVDMN
-555 DMNVTY
+555 DFNVTY
-561 DAANRIIT
+561 DAANRVIT
-569 IKSTGGGTGNSPA
+569 IKSTGGGSGNSPA

-616 TYSQDFIN
+616 TYTQDFIN

-696 DIDSLANQMQHTLI
+696 DIDSLTNQMQHTLI
-710 RSVDAENAVNR
+710 RSVDAENAVNK
-721 KVDDM
+721 KVDQM

-786 VVKPNAKQAIRD
+786 VVKPNAKKAIRD
-798 KAAKQRE
+798 KATKQRE
-805 IINHTPDATQDEIQD
+805 IINATPDATEDEIQD
-820 ALNQLTTDETDA
+820 ALNQLATDETDA

-841 NADVETAKNNGI
+841 NADVEIAKNNGI
-853 NTIGAVAPQVT
+853 NTIGAVVPQVT

-909 LEQINQATTNDDV
+909 LEQINQATTNADV
-922 DTAKGDGLNA
+922 DNAKGDGLNA

-976 EKVNAAVAVANT
+976 DKVNAAVTAANT

-1004 NAIQGIQAIEPATK
+1004 NAIQGIQAITPATK
-1018 VKTDAKNAIDQS
+1018 VKTDAKNAIDKS
-1030 AETQHNAIFN
+1030 AETQHNTIFN

-1101 NAVNEKAREAITNIN
+1101 NAVNDKAREAITNIN

-1136 KNRALNDI
+1136 KNRALTDI

-1173 KQTATGVLTDLATAK
+1173 KQTATGVLNDLATAK

-1208 QVDQDLATAINNI
+1208 QVDQELATAINNI

-1256 QTNQHYS
+1256 QINQHYN
-1263 AKLVEINATP
+1263 AKLAEINATP
-1273 DATDDEKNA
+1273 DATNDEKNA

-1369 QAFNQI
+1369 QAINQI

-1383 VDATTNQAINAIDNV
+1383 VDTTTNQAVNAIDNV

-1435 VALQALAKEKEKAL
+1435 VASQALAKEKEKAL

-1478 TKIKPAA
+1478 TKVKPAA

-1495 LRAQINQDKEATAEE
+1495 LRAKINQDKEATAEE
-1510 RQAALDKINDLVA
+1510 RQVALDKINEFVNQ
-1523 KAMTNI
+1523 AMTDI
-1529 TNDRTNQQ
+1529 TNNRTNQQ
-1537 VNDSTNQALDD
+1537 VDDTTSQALDS
-1548 IALVT
+1548 IALVA
-1553 PDHIVRAAARDAVKQ
+1553 PEHIVRAAARDAVKQ
-1568 QYEAKKHEIE
+1568 QYEAKKQEIE

-1588 QVALNQLANNEKRAL
+1588 QVALNQLANNEKLAL
-1603 QNINQAIANNDVK
+1603 QNINQAVTNNDVK
-1616 RVESN
+1616 RVETN
-1621 GIATLKGVE
+1621 GIATLKGVQ
-1630 PHIVVKPEA
+1630 PHIVIKPEA
-1639 QEAIKA
+1639 QQAIKA
-1645 SADNQVESIK
+1645 TAENQVESIK
-1655 DTPHATTDELDEANQ
+1655 DTPHATVDELDEANQ
-1670 QINDTLKQGQQDIDN
+1670 LISDTLKQAQQEIEN
-1685 TTQDAAVNDVRN
+1685 TNQDAAVTDVRN

-1707 PKVRRKRAALDNI
+1707 PKVRRKRAALDSI
-1720 DESNNNQLDAI
+1720 EENNKNQLDAI

-1738 QDERNVAIA
+1738 QDERDVAIDT
-1747 ALNKIVNA
+1747 LNKIVNT

-1770 QTEAD
+1770 RTETD
-1775 GNNNIKVILPKVQ
+1775 GNDNIKVILPKVQ

-1796 VSAKAEAQNALI
+1796 VGVKAEAQNALI

-1846 NQNSIDAQ
+1846 NQDSIDAQ

-1893 EEQNAAIVQVEKEL
+1893 EEQNIAIAQVEKEL
-1907 IKAKQQIAGAV
+1907 IKAKQQIASAV
-1918 TNADVAYLLHDGK
+1918 TNADVAYLLHDEK

-1940 INKKA
+1940 INRKA
-1945 TAREQ
+1945 SAREQ

-1959 QAIEANVQAT
+1959 QAIEANIQAT

-1999 VDKTATLNLQ
+1999 VDKTASLNLQ

-2031 LARVTHLVQNYRKVS
+2031 LARVTALVQNYRKVS
-2046 DRNKADA
+2046 NRNKADA

-2080 LKRFNVALGD
+2080 LKRFNVALSD

-2120 TPEQLAKVKALID
+2120 TPEQLAKVKVLID
-2133 QYVADGNRMVDED
+2133 QYVADGNRMIDED
-2146 ATLNDIKKDT
+2146 ATLNDIKQHT
-2156 QLIIDE
+2156 QFIVDE
-2162 ILAIKLPAEV
+2162 ILAIKLPAEATKV
-2172 IKASPKVGQPAPKVC
+2172 SPKEIQPAPKVC

-2192 EDKQEVR
+2192 EETHESR
-2199 KVVKELPNTGSEEM
+2199 KVEKELPNTGSEGM
-2213 DLPLKELALITGAA
+2213 DLPLKEFALITGAA
-2227 LLARRRSKKEKE
+2227 LLARRRTKNEKE

>member
-38 LTTDHNVQGGS
+38 LTTDNNVQS
-49 NQALP
+49 DTNQATP
-54 GNSQNTNAD
+54 VNSQDKDVAN
-63 TNRDIVNDSQNTPN
+63 NRGLANSAQNTPN
-77 AHATDNTSTNQALT
+77 QSATTNQATNQALV
-91 NHQNVDVANQ
+91 NHNNGSIVNQ
-101 VGPAPIQP
+101 ATPTSVQSSTP
-109 SASPAQNNNNSNANS
+109 SAQNNNHTDGNTTATETVSNAN
-124 TATEPA
+124 
-130 ANTNNNLASNNNT
+130 NNDVASNNTT
-143 LNVPNNTDNNDSA
+143 LNVPNKTNENGSGG
-156 RHLTLK
+156 HLTLK

-170 SSDKPELVAIAEEAS
+170 SSDKPELVAIAEPAS

-190 RSRRAAPTDPNATP
+190 RSRRAAPADPNATP
-204 ADPTATPADPTAGN
+204 ADPGAAAAGN
-218 GSAPVAITAP
+218 GGAPVAITAP
-228 YTPTTDPNANNIGQN
+228 YTPTTDPNANNAGQN

-250 FDDNNIRPSTNRS
+250 FDDNSIRPSTNRS
-263 VPTVTVVD
+263 VPSVTVVD
-271 NLPGYTLINGGKVG
+271 NLPGFTLINGGKVG
-285 VFSHAMV
+285 VLSHAMV
-292 RTSMFDSGDA
+292 RTSMFEAGS
-302 KNYQAQGNVI
+302 NRTYQAQGNVL
-312 ALGRIRGNDTNDHG
+312 ALGRISGTDASNHG
-326 DFNGIEKTL
+326 DFNGIEKSL

-347 NTMTTKNYQAQGN
+347 NTMPTKNGQGATN
-360 VIALGRIRGND
+360 V
-371 TNDHGDFNG
+371 
-380 IEKTLTVNPNSEL
+380 
-393 IFEFNTM
+393 
-400 TTKNYQGMTNLII
+400 II
-413 KNADNDTVIGE
+413 KNADTNDTIAE
-424 KVVAYGPIWRLLK
+424 KTVEGGPTLRLFK
-437 VPENVSHL
+437 VPDNVRNL

-459 RGIYQLR
+459 RGIYQLK
-466 DGYKYYDF
+466 DCYKYYSF

-512 GNFGASFN
+512 GNSGASLD
-520 TDDFVYKIQLPEGVE
+520 TDEFVYKIQLPEGVE

-545 PSGNSGVDIN
+545 PSNNSGVDVN

-561 DAANRIIT
+561 DAANRVIT
-569 IKSTGGGTGNSPA
+569 IKSTGGGTTNSPA

-616 TYSQDFIN
+616 TYTQDFIN
-624 SPAESHTVSTNP
+624 SAAESHTVSTNP

-673 RRAQTILDENR
+673 KRAQTILAENR

-696 DIDSLANQMQHTLI
+696 DIDTLTNQMQHTLI
-710 RSVDAENAVNR
+710 RSVDAENAVNQ
-721 KVDDM
+721 KADQM

-738 EEKQAAIQVIEEHKN
+738 EEKQAAIQVIEEHKGN
-753 EIIGNIG
+753 IIGDIG

-786 VVKPNAKQAIRD
+786 VVKPNAKKAIRD
-798 KAAKQRE
+798 KATKQRE
-805 IINHTPDATQDEIQD
+805 IINATPDATEDEIQD
-820 ALNQLTTDETDA
+820 AINQLATDETDA

-853 NTIGAVAPQVT
+853 NTIGSVVPQVT

-909 LEQINQATTNDDV
+909 LEQINQATTNADV
-922 DTAKGDGLNA
+922 DNAKGDGLNA

-976 EKVNAAVAVANT
+976 DKVNAAVTAANT

-997 DVEQVKT
+997 EVEQVKT
-1004 NAIQGIQAIEPATK
+1004 NAIQGIQAITPATK
-1018 VKTDAKNAIDQS
+1018 VKTDAKNAIDKS
-1030 AETQHNAIFN
+1030 AETQHNTIFN

-1101 NAVNEKAREAITNIN
+1101 NVVNDKAREAITNIN

-1136 KNRALNDI
+1136 KNRALTDI

-1173 KQTATGVLTDLATAK
+1173 KQTATGVLNDLATAK

-1208 QVDQDLATAINNI
+1208 QVDQELATAINNI

-1256 QTNQHYS
+1256 QINQHYN
-1263 AKLVEINATP
+1263 AKLAEINATP
-1273 DATDDEKNA
+1273 DATNDEKNA

-1383 VDATTNQAINAIDNV
+1383 VDTTTNQALNAIDNV

-1435 VALQALAKEKEKAL
+1435 VASQALAKEKEKAL

-1478 TKIKPAA
+1478 TKVKPAA

-1495 LRAQINQDKEATAEE
+1495 LRAKINQDKEATAEE
-1510 RQAALDKINDLVA
+1510 RQVALDKINEFVNQ
-1523 KAMTNI
+1523 AMTDI
-1529 TNDRTNQQ
+1529 TNNRTNQQ
-1537 VNDSTNQALDD
+1537 VDDTTSQALDS
-1548 IALVT
+1548 IALVA
-1553 PDHIVRAAARDAVKQ
+1553 PEHIVRAAARDAVKQ
-1568 QYEAKKHEIE
+1568 QYEAKKQEIE

-1588 QVALNQLANNEKRAL
+1588 QVALNQLANNKKLAL
-1603 QNINQAIANNDVK
+1603 QNINQAVTNNDVK
-1616 RVESN
+1616 RVETN
-1621 GIATLKGVE
+1621 GIATLKGVQ
-1630 PHIVVKPEA
+1630 PHIVIKPEA
-1639 QEAIKA
+1639 QQAIKA
-1645 SADNQVESIK
+1645 SAENQVESIK
-1655 DTPHATTDELDEANQ
+1655 DTPHATVDELDEANQ
-1670 QINDTLKQGQQDIDN
+1670 LISDTLKQAQQEIEN
-1685 TTQDAAVNDVRN
+1685 TNQDAAVTDVRN

-1707 PKVRRKRAALDNI
+1707 PKVRRKRAALDSI
-1720 DESNNNQLDAI
+1720 EENNKNQLDAI

-1738 QDERNVAIA
+1738 QDERDVAIDT
-1747 ALNKIVNA
+1747 LNKIVNT

-1770 QTEAD
+1770 RTETD
-1775 GNNNIKVILPKVQ
+1775 GNDNIKVILPKVQ

-1796 VSAKAEAQNALI
+1796 VGVKAEAQNALI

-1846 NQNSIDAQ
+1846 NQDSIDAQ

-1893 EEQNAAIVQVEKEL
+1893 EEQNIAIAQVEKEL
-1907 IKAKQQIAGAV
+1907 IKAKQQIASAV
-1918 TNADVAYLLHDGK
+1918 TNADVAYLLHDEK

-1940 INKKA
+1940 ISRKA
-1945 TAREQ
+1945 SAREQ

-1959 QAIEANVQAT
+1959 QAIEANIQAT

-1999 VDKTATLNLQ
+1999 VDKTASLNLQ

-2031 LARVTHLVQNYRKVS
+2031 LARVTALVQNYRKVS

-2080 LKRFNVALGD
+2080 LKRFNVALSD

-2120 TPEQLAKVKALID
+2120 TPEQLAKVKVLID
-2133 QYVADGNRMVDED
+2133 QYVADGNRMIDED
-2146 ATLNDIKKDT
+2146 ATLNDIKQHT
-2156 QLIIDE
+2156 QFIVDE
-2162 ILAIKLPAEV
+2162 ILAIKLPAEAMKV
-2172 IKASPKVGQPAPKVC
+2172 SPKVIQPAPKVC

-2192 EDKQEVR
+2192 EETHESR
-2199 KVVKELPNTGSEEM
+2199 KVEKELPNTGSEEM
-2213 DLPLKELALITGAA
+2213 DLPLKEFALITGAA
-2227 LLARRRSKKEKE
+2227 LLARRRTKNEKE

>member
-38 LTTDHNVQGGS
+38 LTTDNNVQS
-49 NQALP
+49 DTNQATP
-54 GNSQNTNAD
+54 VNSQD
-63 TNRDIVNDSQNTPN
+63 TNVANNRGLANSAQNTPN
-77 AHATDNTSTNQALT
+77 QSATTNQSTNQALV
-91 NHQNVDVANQ
+91 NHNNGSIANQ
-101 VGPAPIQP
+101 ATPTSVQSSTP
-109 SASPAQNNNNSNANS
+109 SAQNNNHTDGNTTATETVSNAN
-124 TATEPA
+124 
-130 ANTNNNLASNNNT
+130 NKDVVSNNTT
-143 LNVPNNTDNNDSA
+143 LNVPNKTNENGSGG
-156 RHLTLK
+156 HLTLK

-170 SSDKPELVAIAEEAS
+170 SSDKPELVAIAEQAS

-190 RSRRAAPTDPNATP
+190 RSRRAAPADPNATP
-204 ADPTATPADPTAGN
+204 ADPAAAAAGN
-218 GSAPVAITAP
+218 GGAPVAITAP
-228 YTPTTDPNANNIGQN
+228 YTPTTDPNANNAGQN

-250 FDDNNIRPSTNRS
+250 FDDNGIRPSTNRS
-263 VPTVTVVD
+263 VPSVTVVD
-271 NLPGYTLINGGKVG
+271 NLPGFTLINGGKVG

-312 ALGRIRGNDTNDHG
+312 ALGRIKGNDTNDHG
-326 DFNGIEKTL
+326 DFNGIEK
-335 TVNPNSELIFEF
+335 S
-347 NTMTTKNYQAQGN
+347 
-360 VIALGRIRGND
+360 
-371 TNDHGDFNG
+371 
-380 IEKTLTVNPNSEL
+380 LTVNPNSEL

-400 TTKNYQGMTNLII
+400 TTKNYQGVTNLII
-413 KNADNDTVIGE
+413 KNADNDTVIAE
-424 KVVAYGPIWRLLK
+424 KSVAYGPIWRLFK

-520 TDDFVYKIQLPEGVE
+520 TDDFVYKVQLPEGVE

-545 PSGNSGVDIN
+545 PSSNSGVDMN
-555 DMNVTY
+555 DFNVTY
-561 DAANRIIT
+561 DAANRVIT
-569 IKSTGGGTGNSPA
+569 IKSTGGGSGNSPA

-616 TYSQDFIN
+616 TYTQDFIN

-696 DIDSLANQMQHTLI
+696 DIDSLTNQMQHTLI
-710 RSVDAENAVNR
+710 RSVDAENAVNK
-721 KVDDM
+721 KVDQM

-786 VVKPNAKQAIRD
+786 VVKPNAKKAIRD
-798 KAAKQRE
+798 KATKQRE
-805 IINHTPDATQDEIQD
+805 IINATPDATEDEIQD
-820 ALNQLTTDETDA
+820 ALNQLATDETDA

-841 NADVETAKNNGI
+841 NADVEIAKNNGI
-853 NTIGAVAPQVT
+853 NTIGSVVPQVT

-909 LEQINQATTNDDV
+909 LEQINQATTNADV
-922 DTAKGDGLNA
+922 DNAKGDGLNA

-976 EKVNAAVAVANT
+976 DKVNAAVTAANT

-1004 NAIQGIQAIEPATK
+1004 NAIQGIQAITPATK
-1018 VKTDAKNAIDQS
+1018 VKTDAKNAIDKS
-1030 AETQHNAIFN
+1030 AETQHNTIFN

-1101 NAVNEKAREAITNIN
+1101 NAVNDKAREAITNIN

-1136 KNRALNDI
+1136 KNRALTDI

-1173 KQTATGVLTDLATAK
+1173 KQTATGVLNDLATAK
-1188 KQEIN
+1188 KQKIN

-1208 QVDQDLATAINNI
+1208 QVDQELATAINNI

-1256 QTNQHYS
+1256 QINQHYN
-1263 AKLVEINATP
+1263 AKLAEINATP
-1273 DATDDEKNA
+1273 DATNDEKNA

-1369 QAFNQI
+1369 QAINQI

-1383 VDATTNQAINAIDNV
+1383 VDTTTNQAVNAIDNV

-1435 VALQALAKEKEKAL
+1435 VASQALAKEKEKAL

-1478 TKIKPAA
+1478 TKVKPAA

-1495 LRAQINQDKEATAEE
+1495 LRAKINQDKEATAEE
-1510 RQAALDKINDLVA
+1510 RQVALDKINEFVNQ
-1523 KAMTNI
+1523 AMTDI
-1529 TNDRTNQQ
+1529 TNNRTNQQ
-1537 VNDSTNQALDD
+1537 VDDTTSQALDS
-1548 IALVT
+1548 IALVA
-1553 PDHIVRAAARDAVKQ
+1553 PEHIVRAAARDAVKQ
-1568 QYEAKKHEIE
+1568 QYEAKKQEIE

-1588 QVALNQLANNEKRAL
+1588 QVALNQLANNEKLAL
-1603 QNINQAIANNDVK
+1603 QNINQAVTNNDVK
-1616 RVESN
+1616 RVETN
-1621 GIATLKGVE
+1621 GIATLKGVQ
-1630 PHIVVKPEA
+1630 PHIVIKPEA
-1639 QEAIKA
+1639 QQAIKA
-1645 SADNQVESIK
+1645 TAENQVESIK
-1655 DTPHATTDELDEANQ
+1655 DTPHATVDELDEANQ
-1670 QINDTLKQGQQDIDN
+1670 LISDTLKQAQQEIEN
-1685 TTQDAAVNDVRN
+1685 TNQDAAVTDVRN

-1707 PKVRRKRAALDNI
+1707 PKVRRKRAALDSI
-1720 DESNNNQLDAI
+1720 EENNKNQLDAI

-1738 QDERNVAIA
+1738 QDERDVAIDT
-1747 ALNKIVNA
+1747 LNKIVNT

-1770 QTEAD
+1770 RTETD
-1775 GNNNIKVILPKVQ
+1775 GNDNIKVILPKVQ

-1796 VSAKAEAQNALI
+1796 VGVKAEAQNALI

-1846 NQNSIDAQ
+1846 NQDSIDAQ

-1893 EEQNAAIVQVEKEL
+1893 EEQNIAIAQVEKEL
-1907 IKAKQQIAGAV
+1907 IKAKQQIASAV
-1918 TNADVAYLLHDGK
+1918 TNADVAYLLHDEK

-1940 INKKA
+1940 INRKA
-1945 TAREQ
+1945 SAREQ

-1959 QAIEANVQAT
+1959 QAIEANIQAT

-1999 VDKTATLNLQ
+1999 VDKTASLNLQ

-2031 LARVTHLVQNYRKVS
+2031 LARVTALVQNYRKVS
-2046 DRNKADA
+2046 NRNKADA

-2080 LKRFNVALGD
+2080 LKRFNVALSD

-2120 TPEQLAKVKALID
+2120 TPEQLAKVKVLID
-2133 QYVADGNRMVDED
+2133 QYVADGNRMIDED
-2146 ATLNDIKKDT
+2146 ATLNDIKQHT
-2156 QLIIDE
+2156 QFIVDE
-2162 ILAIKLPAEV
+2162 ILAIKLPAEATKV
-2172 IKASPKVGQPAPKVC
+2172 SPKEIQPAPKVC

-2192 EDKQEVR
+2192 EETHESR
-2199 KVVKELPNTGSEEM
+2199 KVEKELPNTGSEGM
-2213 DLPLKELALITGAA
+2213 DLPLKEFALITGAA
-2227 LLARRRSKKEKE
+2227 LLARRRTKNEKE

>member
-38 LTTDHNVQGGS
+38 LTTDNNVQS
-49 NQALP
+49 DTNQATP
-54 GNSQNTNAD
+54 VNSQDKDVAN
-63 TNRDIVNDSQNTPN
+63 NRGLANSAQNTPN
-77 AHATDNTSTNQALT
+77 QSATTNQATNQALV
-91 NHQNVDVANQ
+91 NHNNGSIVNQ
-101 VGPAPIQP
+101 ATPTSVQSSTP
-109 SASPAQNNNNSNANS
+109 SAQNNNHTDGNTTATETVSNAN
-124 TATEPA
+124 
-130 ANTNNNLASNNNT
+130 NNDVASNNTT
-143 LNVPNNTDNNDSA
+143 LNVPNKTNENGSGG
-156 RHLTLK
+156 HLTLK

-170 SSDKPELVAIAEEAS
+170 SSDKPELVAIAEPAS

-190 RSRRAAPTDPNATP
+190 RSRRAAPADPNATP
-204 ADPTATPADPTAGN
+204 ADPGAAAAGN
-218 GSAPVAITAP
+218 GGAPVAITAP
-228 YTPTTDPNANNIGQN
+228 YTPTTDPNANNAGQN

-250 FDDNNIRPSTNRS
+250 FDDNSIRPSTNRS
-263 VPTVTVVD
+263 VPSVTVVD
-271 NLPGYTLINGGKVG
+271 NLPGFTLINGGKVG
-285 VFSHAMV
+285 VLSHAMV
-292 RTSMFDSGDA
+292 RTSMFEAGS
-302 KNYQAQGNVI
+302 NRTYQAQGNVL
-312 ALGRIRGNDTNDHG
+312 ALGRISGTDASNHG
-326 DFNGIEKTL
+326 DFNGIEKSL

-347 NTMTTKNYQAQGN
+347 NTMPTKNGQGATN
-360 VIALGRIRGND
+360 V
-371 TNDHGDFNG
+371 
-380 IEKTLTVNPNSEL
+380 
-393 IFEFNTM
+393 
-400 TTKNYQGMTNLII
+400 II
-413 KNADNDTVIGE
+413 KNADTNDTIAE
-424 KVVAYGPIWRLLK
+424 KTVEGGPTLRLFK
-437 VPENVSHL
+437 VPDNVRNL

-459 RGIYQLR
+459 RGIYQLK
-466 DGYKYYDF
+466 DGYKYYSF

-512 GNFGASFN
+512 GNSGASLD
-520 TDDFVYKIQLPEGVE
+520 TDEFVYKIQLPEGVE

-545 PSGNSGVDIN
+545 PSNNSGVDVN

-561 DAANRIIT
+561 DAANRVIT
-569 IKSTGGGTGNSPA
+569 IKSTGGGTTNSPA

-616 TYSQDFIN
+616 TYTQDFIN
-624 SPAESHTVSTNP
+624 SAAESHTVSTNP

-673 RRAQTILDENR
+673 KRAQTILAENR

-696 DIDSLANQMQHTLI
+696 DIDTLTNQMQHTLI
-710 RSVDAENAVNR
+710 RSVDAENAVNQ
-721 KVDDM
+721 KADQM

-738 EEKQAAIQVIEEHKN
+738 EEKQAAIQVIEEHKGN
-753 EIIGNIG
+753 IIGDIG

-786 VVKPNAKQAIRD
+786 VVKPNAKKAIRD
-798 KAAKQRE
+798 KATKQRE
-805 IINHTPDATQDEIQD
+805 IINATPDATEDEIQD
-820 ALNQLTTDETDA
+820 AINQLATDETDA

-853 NTIGAVAPQVT
+853 NTIGSVVPQVT

-909 LEQINQATTNDDV
+909 LEQINQATTNADV
-922 DTAKGDGLNA
+922 DNAKGDGLNA

-976 EKVNAAVAVANT
+976 DKVNAAVTAANT

-997 DVEQVKT
+997 EVEQVKT
-1004 NAIQGIQAIEPATK
+1004 NAIQGIQAITPATK
-1018 VKTDAKNAIDQS
+1018 VKTDAKNAIDKS
-1030 AETQHNAIFN
+1030 AETQHNTIFN

-1101 NAVNEKAREAITNIN
+1101 NVVNDKAREAITNIN

-1136 KNRALNDI
+1136 KNRALTDI

-1173 KQTATGVLTDLATAK
+1173 KQTATGVLNDLATAK

-1208 QVDQDLATAINNI
+1208 QVDQELATAINNI

-1256 QTNQHYS
+1256 QINQHYN
-1263 AKLVEINATP
+1263 AKLAEINATP
-1273 DATDDEKNA
+1273 DATNDEKNA

-1383 VDATTNQAINAIDNV
+1383 VDTTTNQALNAIDNV

-1435 VALQALAKEKEKAL
+1435 VASQALAKEKEKAL

-1478 TKIKPAA
+1478 TKVKPAA
-1485 REKINQKANE
+1485 REKINRKANE
-1495 LRAQINQDKEATAEE
+1495 LRAKINQDKEATAEE
-1510 RQAALDKINDLVA
+1510 RQVALDKINEFVNQ
-1523 KAMTNI
+1523 AMTDI
-1529 TNDRTNQQ
+1529 TNNRTNQQ
-1537 VNDSTNQALDD
+1537 VDDTTSQALDS
-1548 IALVT
+1548 IALVA
-1553 PDHIVRAAARDAVKQ
+1553 PEHIVRAAARDAVKQ
-1568 QYEAKKHEIE
+1568 QYEAKKQEIE

-1588 QVALNQLANNEKRAL
+1588 QVALNQLANNKKLAL
-1603 QNINQAIANNDVK
+1603 QNINQAVTNNDVK
-1616 RVESN
+1616 RVETN
-1621 GIATLKGVE
+1621 GIATLKGVQ
-1630 PHIVVKPEA
+1630 PHIVIKPEA
-1639 QEAIKA
+1639 QQAIKA
-1645 SADNQVESIK
+1645 SAENQVESIK
-1655 DTPHATTDELDEANQ
+1655 DTPHATVDELDEANQ
-1670 QINDTLKQGQQDIDN
+1670 LISDTLKQAQQEIEN
-1685 TTQDAAVNDVRN
+1685 TNQDAAVTDVRN

-1707 PKVRRKRAALDNI
+1707 PKVRRKRAALDSI
-1720 DESNNNQLDAI
+1720 EENNKNQLDAI

-1738 QDERNVAIA
+1738 QDERDVAIDT
-1747 ALNKIVNA
+1747 LNKIVNT

-1770 QTEAD
+1770 RTETD
-1775 GNNNIKVILPKVQ
+1775 GNDNIKVILPKVQ

-1796 VSAKAEAQNALI
+1796 VGVKAEAQNALI

-1846 NQNSIDAQ
+1846 NQDSIDAQ

-1893 EEQNAAIVQVEKEL
+1893 EEQNIAIAQVEKEL
-1907 IKAKQQIAGAV
+1907 IKAKQQIASAV
-1918 TNADVAYLLHDGK
+1918 TNADVAYLLHDEK

-1940 INKKA
+1940 ISRKA
-1945 TAREQ
+1945 SAREQ

-1959 QAIEANVQAT
+1959 QAIEANIQAT

-1999 VDKTATLNLQ
+1999 VDKTASLNLQ

-2031 LARVTHLVQNYRKVS
+2031 LARVTALVQNYRKVS

-2080 LKRFNVALGD
+2080 LKRFNVALSD

-2120 TPEQLAKVKALID
+2120 TPEQLAKVKVLID
-2133 QYVADGNRMVDED
+2133 QYVADGNRMIDED
-2146 ATLNDIKKDT
+2146 ATLNDIKQHT
-2156 QLIIDE
+2156 QFIVDE
-2162 ILAIKLPAEV
+2162 ILAIKLPAEAMKV
-2172 IKASPKVGQPAPKVC
+2172 SPKVIQPAPKVC

-2192 EDKQEVR
+2192 EETHESR
-2199 KVVKELPNTGSEEM
+2199 KVEKELPNTGSEEM
-2213 DLPLKELALITGAA
+2213 DLPLKEFALITGAA
-2227 LLARRRSKKEKE
+2227 LLARRRTKNEKE

>member
-38 LTTDHNVQGGS
+38 LTTDNNVQS
-49 NQALP
+49 DTNQATP
-54 GNSQNTNAD
+54 VNSQD
-63 TNRDIVNDSQNTPN
+63 TNVANNRGLANSAQNTPN
-77 AHATDNTSTNQALT
+77 QSATTNQSTNQALV
-91 NHQNVDVANQ
+91 NHNNGSIANQ
-101 VGPAPIQP
+101 ATPTSVQSSTP
-109 SASPAQNNNNSNANS
+109 SAQNNNHTDGNTTATETVSNAN
-124 TATEPA
+124 
-130 ANTNNNLASNNNT
+130 NKDVVSNNTT
-143 LNVPNNTDNNDSA
+143 LNVPNKTNENGSGG
-156 RHLTLK
+156 HLTLK

-170 SSDKPELVAIAEEAS
+170 SSDKPELVAIAEQAS

-190 RSRRAAPTDPNATP
+190 RSRRAAPADPNATP
-204 ADPTATPADPTAGN
+204 ADPAAAAAGN
-218 GSAPVAITAP
+218 GGAPVAITAP
-228 YTPTTDPNANNIGQN
+228 YTPTTDPNANNAGQN

-250 FDDNNIRPSTNRS
+250 FDDNGIRPSTNRS
-263 VPTVTVVD
+263 VPSVTVVD
-271 NLPGYTLINGGKVG
+271 NLPGFTLINGGKVG

-312 ALGRIRGNDTNDHG
+312 ALGRIKGNDTNDHG
-326 DFNGIEKTL
+326 DFNGIEK
-335 TVNPNSELIFEF
+335 S
-347 NTMTTKNYQAQGN
+347 
-360 VIALGRIRGND
+360 
-371 TNDHGDFNG
+371 
-380 IEKTLTVNPNSEL
+380 LTVNPNSEL

-400 TTKNYQGMTNLII
+400 TTKNYQGVTNLII
-413 KNADNDTVIGE
+413 KNADNDTVIAE
-424 KVVAYGPIWRLLK
+424 KSVAYGPIWRLFK

-520 TDDFVYKIQLPEGVE
+520 TDDFVYKVQLPEGVE

-545 PSGNSGVDIN
+545 PSSNSGVDMN
-555 DMNVTY
+555 DFNVTY
-561 DAANRIIT
+561 DAANRVIT
-569 IKSTGGGTGNSPA
+569 IKSTGGGSGNSPA

-616 TYSQDFIN
+616 TYTQDFIN

-696 DIDSLANQMQHTLI
+696 DIDSLTNQMQHTLI
-710 RSVDAENAVNR
+710 RSVDAENAVNK
-721 KVDDM
+721 KVDQM

-786 VVKPNAKQAIRD
+786 VVKPNAKKAIRD
-798 KAAKQRE
+798 KATKQRE
-805 IINHTPDATQDEIQD
+805 IINATPDATEDEIQD
-820 ALNQLTTDETDA
+820 ALNQLATDETDA

-841 NADVETAKNNGI
+841 NADVEIAKNNGI
-853 NTIGAVAPQVT
+853 NTIGAVVPQVT

-909 LEQINQATTNDDV
+909 LEQINQATTNADV
-922 DTAKGDGLNA
+922 DNAKGDGLNA

-976 EKVNAAVAVANT
+976 DKVNAAVTAANT

-1004 NAIQGIQAIEPATK
+1004 NAIQGIQAITPATK
-1018 VKTDAKNAIDQS
+1018 VKTDAKNAIDKS
-1030 AETQHNAIFN
+1030 AETQHNTIFN

-1101 NAVNEKAREAITNIN
+1101 NAVNDKAREAITNIN

-1136 KNRALNDI
+1136 KNRALTDI

-1173 KQTATGVLTDLATAK
+1173 KQTATGVLNDLATAK

-1208 QVDQDLATAINNI
+1208 QVDQELATAINNI
-1221 NQADTNAE
+1221 NQGDTNAE

-1256 QTNQHYS
+1256 QINQHYN
-1263 AKLVEINATP
+1263 AKLAEINATP
-1273 DATDDEKNA
+1273 DATNDEKNA

-1369 QAFNQI
+1369 QAINQI

-1383 VDATTNQAINAIDNV
+1383 VDTTTNQAVNAIDNV

-1435 VALQALAKEKEKAL
+1435 VASQALAKEKEKAL

-1478 TKIKPAA
+1478 TKVKPAA

-1495 LRAQINQDKEATAEE
+1495 LRAKINQDKEATAEE
-1510 RQAALDKINDLVA
+1510 RQVALDKINEFVNQ
-1523 KAMTNI
+1523 AMTDI
-1529 TNDRTNQQ
+1529 TNNRTNQQ
-1537 VNDSTNQALDD
+1537 VDDTTSQALDS
-1548 IALVT
+1548 IALVA
-1553 PDHIVRAAARDAVKQ
+1553 PEHIVRAAARDAVKQ
-1568 QYEAKKHEIE
+1568 QYEAKKQEIE

-1588 QVALNQLANNEKRAL
+1588 QVALNQLANNEKLAL
-1603 QNINQAIANNDVK
+1603 QNINQAVTNNDVK
-1616 RVESN
+1616 RVETN
-1621 GIATLKGVE
+1621 GIATLKGVQ
-1630 PHIVVKPEA
+1630 PHIVIKPEA
-1639 QEAIKA
+1639 QQAIKA
-1645 SADNQVESIK
+1645 TAENQVESIK
-1655 DTPHATTDELDEANQ
+1655 DTPHATVDELDEANQ
-1670 QINDTLKQGQQDIDN
+1670 LISDTLKQAQQEIEN
-1685 TTQDAAVNDVRN
+1685 TNQDAAVTDVRN

-1707 PKVRRKRAALDNI
+1707 PKVRRKRAALDSI
-1720 DESNNNQLDAI
+1720 EENNKNQLDAI

-1738 QDERNVAIA
+1738 QDERDVAIDT
-1747 ALNKIVNA
+1747 LNKIVNT

-1770 QTEAD
+1770 RTETD
-1775 GNNNIKVILPKVQ
+1775 GNDNIKVILPKVQ

-1796 VSAKAEAQNALI
+1796 VGVKAEAQNALI

-1846 NQNSIDAQ
+1846 NQDSIDAQ

-1893 EEQNAAIVQVEKEL
+1893 EEQNIAIAQVEKEL
-1907 IKAKQQIAGAV
+1907 IKAKQQIASAV
-1918 TNADVAYLLHDGK
+1918 TNADVAYLLHDEK

-1940 INKKA
+1940 INRKA
-1945 TAREQ
+1945 SAREQ

-1959 QAIEANVQAT
+1959 QAIEANIQAT

-1999 VDKTATLNLQ
+1999 VDKTASLNLQ

-2031 LARVTHLVQNYRKVS
+2031 LARVTALVQNYRKVS
-2046 DRNKADA
+2046 NRNKADA

-2080 LKRFNVALGD
+2080 LKRFNVALSD

-2120 TPEQLAKVKALID
+2120 TPEQLAKVKVLID
-2133 QYVADGNRMVDED
+2133 QYVADGNRMIDED
-2146 ATLNDIKKDT
+2146 ATLNDIKQHT
-2156 QLIIDE
+2156 QFIVDE
-2162 ILAIKLPAEV
+2162 ILAIKLPAEATKV
-2172 IKASPKVGQPAPKVC
+2172 SPKEIQPAPKVC

-2192 EDKQEVR
+2192 EETHESR
-2199 KVVKELPNTGSEEM
+2199 KVEKELPNTGSEGM
-2213 DLPLKELALITGAA
+2213 DLPLKEFALITGAA
-2227 LLARRRSKKEKE
+2227 LLARRRTKNEKE

>member
-1 MNLLK
+1 MQ
-6 KNKYSIRKYKVGIFS
+6 SS
-21 TLIGTVLLL
+21 T
-30 SNPNGAQA
+30 
-38 LTTDHNVQGGS
+38 
-49 NQALP
+49 
-54 GNSQNTNAD
+54 
-63 TNRDIVNDSQNTPN
+63 
-77 AHATDNTSTNQALT
+77 
-91 NHQNVDVANQ
+91 
-101 VGPAPIQP
+101 P
-109 SASPAQNNNNSNANS
+109 SAQNNNHTDGNTTATETVSNAN
-124 TATEPA
+124 
-130 ANTNNNLASNNNT
+130 NKDVVSNNTT
-143 LNVPNNTDNNDSA
+143 LNVPNKTNENGSGG
-156 RHLTLK
+156 HLTLK

-170 SSDKPELVAIAEEAS
+170 SSDKPELVAIAEQAS

-190 RSRRAAPTDPNATP
+190 RSRRAAPADPNATP
-204 ADPTATPADPTAGN
+204 ADPAAAAAGN
-218 GSAPVAITAP
+218 GGAPVAITAP
-228 YTPTTDPNANNIGQN
+228 YTPTTDPNANNAGQN

-250 FDDNNIRPSTNRS
+250 FDDNGIRPSTNRS
-263 VPTVTVVD
+263 VPSVTVVD
-271 NLPGYTLINGGKVG
+271 NLPGFTLINGGKVG

-312 ALGRIRGNDTNDHG
+312 ALGRIKGNDTNDHG
-326 DFNGIEKTL
+326 DFNGIEK
-335 TVNPNSELIFEF
+335 S
-347 NTMTTKNYQAQGN
+347 
-360 VIALGRIRGND
+360 
-371 TNDHGDFNG
+371 
-380 IEKTLTVNPNSEL
+380 LTVNPNSEL

-400 TTKNYQGMTNLII
+400 TTKNYQGVTNLII
-413 KNADNDTVIGE
+413 KNADNDTVIAE
-424 KVVAYGPIWRLLK
+424 KSVAYGPIWRLFK

-520 TDDFVYKIQLPEGVE
+520 TDDFVYKVQLPEGVE

-545 PSGNSGVDIN
+545 PSSNSGVDMN
-555 DMNVTY
+555 DFNVTY
-561 DAANRIIT
+561 DAANRVIT
-569 IKSTGGGTGNSPA
+569 IKSTGGGSGNSPA

-616 TYSQDFIN
+616 TYTQDFIN

-696 DIDSLANQMQHTLI
+696 DIDSLTNQMQHTLI
-710 RSVDAENAVNR
+710 RSVDAENAVNK
-721 KVDDM
+721 KVDQM

-786 VVKPNAKQAIRD
+786 VVKPNAKKAIRD
-798 KAAKQRE
+798 KATKQRE
-805 IINHTPDATQDEIQD
+805 IINATPDATEDEIQD
-820 ALNQLTTDETDA
+820 ALNQLATDETDA

-841 NADVETAKNNGI
+841 NADVEIAKNNGI
-853 NTIGAVAPQVT
+853 NTIGAVVPQVT

-909 LEQINQATTNDDV
+909 LEQINQATTNADV
-922 DTAKGDGLNA
+922 DNAKGDGLNA

-976 EKVNAAVAVANT
+976 DKVNAAVTAANT

-1004 NAIQGIQAIEPATK
+1004 NAIQGIQAITPATK
-1018 VKTDAKNAIDQS
+1018 VKTDAKNAIDKS
-1030 AETQHNAIFN
+1030 AETQHNTIFN

-1101 NAVNEKAREAITNIN
+1101 NAVNDKAREAITNIN

-1136 KNRALNDI
+1136 KNRALTDI

-1173 KQTATGVLTDLATAK
+1173 KQTATGVLNDLATAK

-1208 QVDQDLATAINNI
+1208 QVDQELATAINNI

-1256 QTNQHYS
+1256 QINQHYN
-1263 AKLVEINATP
+1263 AKLAEINATP
-1273 DATDDEKNA
+1273 DATNDEKNA

-1369 QAFNQI
+1369 QAINQI

-1383 VDATTNQAINAIDNV
+1383 VDTTTNQAVNAIDNV

-1435 VALQALAKEKEKAL
+1435 VASQALAKEKEKAV

-1478 TKIKPAA
+1478 TKVKPAA

-1495 LRAQINQDKEATAEE
+1495 LRAKINQDKEATAEE
-1510 RQAALDKINDLVA
+1510 RQVALDKINEFVNQ
-1523 KAMTNI
+1523 AMTDI
-1529 TNDRTNQQ
+1529 TNNRTNQQ
-1537 VNDSTNQALDD
+1537 VDDTTSQALDS
-1548 IALVT
+1548 IALVA
-1553 PDHIVRAAARDAVKQ
+1553 PEHIVRAAARDAVKQ
-1568 QYEAKKHEIE
+1568 QYEAKKQEIE

-1588 QVALNQLANNEKRAL
+1588 QVALNQLANNEKLAL
-1603 QNINQAIANNDVK
+1603 QNINQAVTNNDVK
-1616 RVESN
+1616 RVETN
-1621 GIATLKGVE
+1621 GIATLKGVQ
-1630 PHIVVKPEA
+1630 PHIVIKPEA
-1639 QEAIKA
+1639 QQAIKA
-1645 SADNQVESIK
+1645 TAENQVESIK
-1655 DTPHATTDELDEANQ
+1655 DTPHATVDELDEANQ
-1670 QINDTLKQGQQDIDN
+1670 LISDTLKQAQQEIEN
-1685 TTQDAAVNDVRN
+1685 TNQDAAVTDVRN

-1707 PKVRRKRAALDNI
+1707 PKVRRKRAALDSI
-1720 DESNNNQLDAI
+1720 EENNKNQLDAI

-1738 QDERNVAIA
+1738 QDERDVAIDT
-1747 ALNKIVNA
+1747 LNKIVNT

-1770 QTEAD
+1770 RTETD
-1775 GNNNIKVILPKVQ
+1775 GNDNIKVILPKVQ

-1796 VSAKAEAQNALI
+1796 VGVKAEAQNALI

-1846 NQNSIDAQ
+1846 NQDSIDAQ

-1893 EEQNAAIVQVEKEL
+1893 EEQNIAIAQVEKEL
-1907 IKAKQQIAGAV
+1907 IKAKQQIASAV
-1918 TNADVAYLLHDGK
+1918 TNADVAYLLHDEK

-1940 INKKA
+1940 INRKA
-1945 TAREQ
+1945 SAREQ

-1959 QAIEANVQAT
+1959 QAIEANIQAT

-1999 VDKTATLNLQ
+1999 VDKTASLNLQ

-2031 LARVTHLVQNYRKVS
+2031 LARVTALVQNYRKVS
-2046 DRNKADA
+2046 NRNKADA

-2080 LKRFNVALGD
+2080 LKRFNVALSD

-2120 TPEQLAKVKALID
+2120 TPEQLAKVKVLID
-2133 QYVADGNRMVDED
+2133 QYVADGNRMIDED
-2146 ATLNDIKKDT
+2146 ATLNDIKQHT
-2156 QLIIDE
+2156 QFIVDE
-2162 ILAIKLPAEV
+2162 ILAIKLPAEATKV
-2172 IKASPKVGQPAPKVC
+2172 SPKEIQPAPKVC

-2192 EDKQEVR
+2192 EETHESR
-2199 KVVKELPNTGSEEM
+2199 KVEKELPNTGSEGM
-2213 DLPLKELALITGAA
+2213 DLPLKEFALITGAA
-2227 LLARRRSKKEKE
+2227 LLARRRTKNEKE

>member
-38 LTTDHNVQGGS
+38 LTTDNNVQS
-49 NQALP
+49 DTNQATP
-54 GNSQNTNAD
+54 VNSQD
-63 TNRDIVNDSQNTPN
+63 TNVANNRGLANSAQNTPN
-77 AHATDNTSTNQALT
+77 QSATTNQSTNQALV
-91 NHQNVDVANQ
+91 NHNNGSIANQ
-101 VGPAPIQP
+101 ATPTSVQSSTP
-109 SASPAQNNNNSNANS
+109 SAQNNNHTDGNTTATETVSNAN
-124 TATEPA
+124 
-130 ANTNNNLASNNNT
+130 NKDVVSNNTT
-143 LNVPNNTDNNDSA
+143 LNVPNKTNENGSGG
-156 RHLTLK
+156 HLTLK

-170 SSDKPELVAIAEEAS
+170 SSDKPELVAIAEQAS

-190 RSRRAAPTDPNATP
+190 RSRRAAPADPNATP
-204 ADPTATPADPTAGN
+204 ADPAAAAAGN
-218 GSAPVAITAP
+218 GGAPVAITAP
-228 YTPTTDPNANNIGQN
+228 YTPTTDPNANNAGQN

-250 FDDNNIRPSTNRS
+250 FDDNGIRPSTNRS
-263 VPTVTVVD
+263 VPSVTVVD
-271 NLPGYTLINGGKVG
+271 NLPGFTLINGGKVG

-312 ALGRIRGNDTNDHG
+312 ALGRIKGNDTNDHG
-326 DFNGIEKTL
+326 DFNGIEK
-335 TVNPNSELIFEF
+335 S
-347 NTMTTKNYQAQGN
+347 
-360 VIALGRIRGND
+360 
-371 TNDHGDFNG
+371 
-380 IEKTLTVNPNSEL
+380 LTVNPNSEL

-400 TTKNYQGMTNLII
+400 TTKNYQGVTNLII
-413 KNADNDTVIGE
+413 KNADNDTVIAE
-424 KVVAYGPIWRLLK
+424 KSVAYGPIWRLFK

-520 TDDFVYKIQLPEGVE
+520 TDDFVYKVQLPEGVE

-545 PSGNSGVDIN
+545 PSSNSGVDMN
-555 DMNVTY
+555 DFNVTY
-561 DAANRIIT
+561 DAANRVIT
-569 IKSTGGGTGNSPA
+569 IKSTGGGSGNSPA

-616 TYSQDFIN
+616 TYTQDFIN
-624 SPAESHTVSTNP
+624 SPAESHTVRTNP

-696 DIDSLANQMQHTLI
+696 DIDSLTNQMQHTLI
-710 RSVDAENAVNR
+710 RSVDAENAVNK
-721 KVDDM
+721 KVDQM

-786 VVKPNAKQAIRD
+786 VVKPNAKKAIRD
-798 KAAKQRE
+798 KATKQRE
-805 IINHTPDATQDEIQD
+805 IINATPDATEDEIQD
-820 ALNQLTTDETDA
+820 ALNQLATDETDD

-841 NADVETAKNNGI
+841 NADVEIAKNNGI
-853 NTIGAVAPQVT
+853 NTIGAVVPQVT

-909 LEQINQATTNDDV
+909 LEQINQATTNADV
-922 DTAKGDGLNA
+922 DNAKGDGLNA

-976 EKVNAAVAVANT
+976 DKVNAAVTAANT

-1004 NAIQGIQAIEPATK
+1004 NAIQGIQAITPATK
-1018 VKTDAKNAIDQS
+1018 VKTDAKNAIDKS
-1030 AETQHNAIFN
+1030 AETQHNTIFN

-1101 NAVNEKAREAITNIN
+1101 NAVNDKAREAITNIN

-1136 KNRALNDI
+1136 KNRALTDI

-1173 KQTATGVLTDLATAK
+1173 KQTATGVLNDLATAK
-1188 KQEIN
+1188 KQKIN

-1208 QVDQDLATAINNI
+1208 QVDQELATAINNI

-1256 QTNQHYS
+1256 QINQHYN
-1263 AKLVEINATP
+1263 AKLAEINATP
-1273 DATDDEKNA
+1273 DATNDEKNA

-1369 QAFNQI
+1369 QAINQI

-1383 VDATTNQAINAIDNV
+1383 VDTTTNQAVNAIDNV

-1435 VALQALAKEKEKAL
+1435 VASQALAKEKEKAL

-1478 TKIKPAA
+1478 TKVKPAA

-1495 LRAQINQDKEATAEE
+1495 LRAKINQDKEATAEE
-1510 RQAALDKINDLVA
+1510 RQVALDKINEFVNQ
-1523 KAMTNI
+1523 AMTDI
-1529 TNDRTNQQ
+1529 TNNRTNQQ
-1537 VNDSTNQALDD
+1537 VDDTTSQALDS
-1548 IALVT
+1548 IALVA
-1553 PDHIVRAAARDAVKQ
+1553 PEHIVRAAARDAVKQ
-1568 QYEAKKHEIE
+1568 QYEAKKQEIE

-1588 QVALNQLANNEKRAL
+1588 QVALNQLANNEKLAL
-1603 QNINQAIANNDVK
+1603 QNINQAVTNNDVK
-1616 RVESN
+1616 RVETN
-1621 GIATLKGVE
+1621 GIATLKGVQ
-1630 PHIVVKPEA
+1630 PHIVIKPEA
-1639 QEAIKA
+1639 QQAIKA
-1645 SADNQVESIK
+1645 TAENQVESIK
-1655 DTPHATTDELDEANQ
+1655 DTPHATVDELDEANQ
-1670 QINDTLKQGQQDIDN
+1670 LISDTLKQAQQEIEN
-1685 TTQDAAVNDVRN
+1685 TNQDAAVTDVRN

-1707 PKVRRKRAALDNI
+1707 PKVRRKRAALDSI
-1720 DESNNNQLDAI
+1720 EENNKNQLDAI

-1738 QDERNVAIA
+1738 QDERDVAIDT
-1747 ALNKIVNA
+1747 LNKIVNT

-1770 QTEAD
+1770 RTETD
-1775 GNNNIKVILPKVQ
+1775 GNDNIKVILPKVQ

-1796 VSAKAEAQNALI
+1796 VGVKAEAQNALI

-1846 NQNSIDAQ
+1846 NQDSIDAQ

-1893 EEQNAAIVQVEKEL
+1893 EEQNIAIAQVEKEL
-1907 IKAKQQIAGAV
+1907 IKAKQQIASAV
-1918 TNADVAYLLHDGK
+1918 TNADVAYLLHDEK

-1940 INKKA
+1940 INRKA
-1945 TAREQ
+1945 SAREQ

-1959 QAIEANVQAT
+1959 QAIEANIQAT

-1999 VDKTATLNLQ
+1999 VDKTASLNLQ

-2031 LARVTHLVQNYRKVS
+2031 LARVTALVQNYRKVS
-2046 DRNKADA
+2046 NRNKADA

-2080 LKRFNVALGD
+2080 LKRFNVALSD

-2120 TPEQLAKVKALID
+2120 TPEQLAKVKVLID
-2133 QYVADGNRMVDED
+2133 QYVADGNRMIDED
-2146 ATLNDIKKDT
+2146 ATLNDIKQHT
-2156 QLIIDE
+2156 QFIVDE
-2162 ILAIKLPAEV
+2162 ILAIKLPAEATKV
-2172 IKASPKVGQPAPKVC
+2172 SPKEIQPAPKVC

-2192 EDKQEVR
+2192 EETHESR
-2199 KVVKELPNTGSEEM
+2199 KVEKELPNTGSEGM
-2213 DLPLKELALITGAA
+2213 DLPLKEFALITGAA
-2227 LLARRRSKKEKE
+2227 LLARRRTKNEKE

>member
-38 LTTDHNVQGGS
+38 LTTDNNVQS
-49 NQALP
+49 DTNQATP
-54 GNSQNTNAD
+54 VNSQDKDVAN
-63 TNRDIVNDSQNTPN
+63 NRGLANSAQNTPN
-77 AHATDNTSTNQALT
+77 QSATTNQATNQALV
-91 NHQNVDVANQ
+91 NHNNGSIVNQ
-101 VGPAPIQP
+101 ATPTSVQSSTP
-109 SASPAQNNNNSNANS
+109 SAQNNNHTDGNTTATETVSNAN
-124 TATEPA
+124 
-130 ANTNNNLASNNNT
+130 NNDAVSNNTT
-143 LNVPNNTDNNDSA
+143 LNVPNKTNENGSGG
-156 RHLTLK
+156 HLTLK

-170 SSDKPELVAIAEEAS
+170 SSDKPELVAIAEPAS

-190 RSRRAAPTDPNATP
+190 RSRRAAPADPNATP
-204 ADPTATPADPTAGN
+204 ADPAAAAAGN
-218 GSAPVAITAP
+218 GGAPVAITAP
-228 YTPTTDPNANNIGQN
+228 YTPTTDPNANNAGQN

-250 FDDNNIRPSTNRS
+250 FDDNGIRPSTNRS
-263 VPTVTVVD
+263 VPSVTVVD
-271 NLPGYTLINGGKVG
+271 NLPGFTLINGGKVG

-292 RTSMFDSGDA
+292 RTSMFDSADA

-312 ALGRIRGNDTNDHG
+312 ALGRI
-326 DFNGIEKTL
+326 K
-335 TVNPNSELIFEF
+335 
-347 NTMTTKNYQAQGN
+347 
-360 VIALGRIRGND
+360 GND

-400 TTKNYQGMTNLII
+400 TTKNYQGVTNLII
-413 KNADNDTVIGE
+413 KNADNDTVIAE
-424 KVVAYGPIWRLLK
+424 KSVAYGPIWRLFK

-520 TDDFVYKIQLPEGVE
+520 TDDFVYQVQLPEGVE

-545 PSGNSGVDIN
+545 PSSNSGVDMN
-555 DMNVTY
+555 DFNVTY
-561 DAANRIIT
+561 DAANRVIT
-569 IKSTGGGTGNSPA
+569 IKSTGGGSGNSPA

-616 TYSQDFIN
+616 TYTQDFIN

-696 DIDSLANQMQHTLI
+696 DIDSLTNQMQHTLI
-710 RSVDAENAVNR
+710 RSVDAENAVNK
-721 KVDDM
+721 KVDQM

-786 VVKPNAKQAIRD
+786 VVKPNAKKAIRD
-798 KAAKQRE
+798 KATKQRE
-805 IINHTPDATQDEIQD
+805 IINATPDATEDEIQD
-820 ALNQLTTDETDA
+820 ALNQLATDETDA

-853 NTIGAVAPQVT
+853 NTIGAVVPQVT
-864 HKQAARDAIN
+864 HKKAARDAIN

-909 LEQINQATTNDDV
+909 LEQINQATTNADV
-922 DTAKGDGLNA
+922 DNAKGDGLNA

-976 EKVNAAVAVANT
+976 DKVNAAVTAANT

-1004 NAIQGIQAIEPATK
+1004 NAIQGIQAITPATK
-1018 VKTDAKNAIDQS
+1018 VKTDAKNAIDKS
-1030 AETQHNAIFN
+1030 AETQHNTIFN
-1040 NNDATLEE
+1040 NIGATLEE

-1101 NAVNEKAREAITNIN
+1101 NVVNDKAREAITNIN

-1136 KNRALNDI
+1136 KNRALTDI

-1173 KQTATGVLTDLATAK
+1173 KQTATGVLNDLATAK

-1208 QVDQDLATAINNI
+1208 QVDQELATAINNI

-1256 QTNQHYS
+1256 QINQHYN
-1263 AKLVEINATP
+1263 AKLAEINATP

-1291 QQAIESIKQ
+1291 QQAIESVKQ

-1383 VDATTNQAINAIDNV
+1383 VDTTTNQALNAIDNV

-1435 VALQALAKEKEKAL
+1435 VASQALAKEKEKAL

-1478 TKIKPAA
+1478 TKVKPAA
-1485 REKINQKANE
+1485 REKINQKVNE
-1495 LRAQINQDKEATAEE
+1495 LRAKINQDKEATAEE
-1510 RQAALDKINDLVA
+1510 RQVALDKINEFVNQ
-1523 KAMTNI
+1523 AMTDI
-1529 TNDRTNQQ
+1529 TNNRTNQQ
-1537 VNDSTNQALDD
+1537 VDDTTSQALDS
-1548 IALVT
+1548 IALVA
-1553 PDHIVRAAARDAVKQ
+1553 PEHIVRAAARDAVKQ
-1568 QYEAKKHEIE
+1568 QYEAKKQEIE

-1588 QVALNQLANNEKRAL
+1588 QVALNQLANNEKLAL
-1603 QNINQAIANNDVK
+1603 QNINQAVTNNDVK
-1616 RVESN
+1616 RVETN
-1621 GIATLKGVE
+1621 GIATLKGVQ
-1630 PHIVVKPEA
+1630 PHIVIKPEA
-1639 QEAIKA
+1639 QQAIKA
-1645 SADNQVESIK
+1645 SAENQVESIK
-1655 DTPHATTDELDEANQ
+1655 DTPHATVDELDEANQ
-1670 QINDTLKQGQQDIDN
+1670 LISDTLKQAQQEIEN
-1685 TTQDAAVNDVRN
+1685 TNQDAAVTDVRN

-1707 PKVRRKRAALDNI
+1707 PKVRRKRAALDSI
-1720 DESNNNQLDAI
+1720 EENNKNQLDAI

-1738 QDERNVAIA
+1738 QDERDVAIDT
-1747 ALNKIVNA
+1747 LNKIVNT

-1770 QTEAD
+1770 RTETD
-1775 GNNNIKVILPKVQ
+1775 GNDNIKVILPKVQ

-1796 VSAKAEAQNALI
+1796 VGVKAEAQNALI

-1846 NQNSIDAQ
+1846 NQDSIDAQ

-1884 IKANNEATD
+1884 SKANNEATD
-1893 EEQNAAIVQVEKEL
+1893 EEQNIAIAQVEKEL
-1907 IKAKQQIAGAV
+1907 IKAKQQIASAV
-1918 TNADVAYLLHDGK
+1918 TNADVAYLLHDEK

-1940 INKKA
+1940 INRKA
-1945 TAREQ
+1945 SAREQ

-1959 QAIEANVQAT
+1959 QAIEANIQAT

-1999 VDKTATLNLQ
+1999 VDKTASLNLQ
-2009 TIHDLDVHP
+2009 KIHDLDVHP

-2031 LARVTHLVQNYRKVS
+2031 LARVTALVQNYRKVS
-2046 DRNKADA
+2046 NRNKADA

-2080 LKRFNVALGD
+2080 LKRFNVALSD

-2120 TPEQLAKVKALID
+2120 TPEQLAKVKVLID
-2133 QYVADGNRMVDED
+2133 QYVADGNRMIDED
-2146 ATLNDIKKDT
+2146 ATLNDIKQHT
-2156 QLIIDE
+2156 QFIVDE
-2162 ILAIKLPAEV
+2162 ILAIKLPAEPTKV
-2172 IKASPKVGQPAPKVC
+2172 SPKVIQPAPKVC

-2192 EDKQEVR
+2192 EETHESR
-2199 KVVKELPNTGSEEM
+2199 KVEKELPNTGSEGM
-2213 DLPLKELALITGAA
+2213 DLPLKEFALITGAA
-2227 LLARRRSKKEKE
+2227 LLARRRTKNEKE

>member
-38 LTTDHNVQGGS
+38 LTTDNNVQS
-49 NQALP
+49 DTNQATP
-54 GNSQNTNAD
+54 VNSQD
-63 TNRDIVNDSQNTPN
+63 TNVANNRGLANSAQNTPN
-77 AHATDNTSTNQALT
+77 QSATTNQSTNQALV
-91 NHQNVDVANQ
+91 NHNNGSIANQ
-101 VGPAPIQP
+101 ATPTSVQSSTP
-109 SASPAQNNNNSNANS
+109 SAQNNNHTDGNTTATETVSNAN
-124 TATEPA
+124 
-130 ANTNNNLASNNNT
+130 NKDVVSNNTT
-143 LNVPNNTDNNDSA
+143 LNVPNKTNENGSGG
-156 RHLTLK
+156 HLTLK

-170 SSDKPELVAIAEEAS
+170 SSDKPELVAIAEQAS

-190 RSRRAAPTDPNATP
+190 RSRRAAPADPNATP
-204 ADPTATPADPTAGN
+204 ADPAAAAAGN
-218 GSAPVAITAP
+218 GGAPVAITAP
-228 YTPTTDPNANNIGQN
+228 YTPTTDPNANNAGQN

-250 FDDNNIRPSTNRS
+250 FDDNGIRPSTNRS
-263 VPTVTVVD
+263 VPSVTVVD
-271 NLPGYTLINGGKVG
+271 NLPGFTLINGGKVG

-312 ALGRIRGNDTNDHG
+312 ALGRIKGNDTNDHG
-326 DFNGIEKTL
+326 DFNGIEK
-335 TVNPNSELIFEF
+335 S
-347 NTMTTKNYQAQGN
+347 
-360 VIALGRIRGND
+360 
-371 TNDHGDFNG
+371 
-380 IEKTLTVNPNSEL
+380 LTVNPNSEL

-400 TTKNYQGMTNLII
+400 TTKNYQGVTNLII
-413 KNADNDTVIGE
+413 KNADNDTVIAE
-424 KVVAYGPIWRLLK
+424 KSVAYGPIWRLFK

-520 TDDFVYKIQLPEGVE
+520 TDDFVYKVQLPEGVE

-545 PSGNSGVDIN
+545 PSSNSGVDMN
-555 DMNVTY
+555 DFNVTY
-561 DAANRIIT
+561 DAANRVIT
-569 IKSTGGGTGNSPA
+569 IKSTGGGSGNSPA

-616 TYSQDFIN
+616 TYTQDFIN

-696 DIDSLANQMQHTLI
+696 DIDSLTNQMQHTLI
-710 RSVDAENAVNR
+710 RSVDAENAVNK
-721 KVDDM
+721 KVDQM

-786 VVKPNAKQAIRD
+786 VVKPNAKKAIRD
-798 KAAKQRE
+798 KATKQRE
-805 IINHTPDATQDEIQD
+805 IINATPDATEDEIQD
-820 ALNQLTTDETDA
+820 ALNQLATDETDA

-841 NADVETAKNNGI
+841 NADVEIAKNNGI
-853 NTIGAVAPQVT
+853 NTIGAVVPQVT

-909 LEQINQATTNDDV
+909 LEQINQATTNADV
-922 DTAKGDGLNA
+922 DNAKGDGLNA

-976 EKVNAAVAVANT
+976 DKVNAAVTAANT

-1004 NAIQGIQAIEPATK
+1004 NAIQGIQAITPATK
-1018 VKTDAKNAIDQS
+1018 VKTDAKNAIDKS
-1030 AETQHNAIFN
+1030 AETQHNTIFN

-1101 NAVNEKAREAITNIN
+1101 NAVNDKAREAITNIN

-1136 KNRALNDI
+1136 KNRALTDI

-1173 KQTATGVLTDLATAK
+1173 KQTATGVLNDLATAK

-1208 QVDQDLATAINNI
+1208 QVDQELATAINNI

-1256 QTNQHYS
+1256 QINQHYN
-1263 AKLVEINATP
+1263 AKLAEINATP
-1273 DATDDEKNA
+1273 DATNDEKNA

-1369 QAFNQI
+1369 QAINQI

-1383 VDATTNQAINAIDNV
+1383 VDTTTNQAVNAIDNV
-1398 EAEVVIKPKAIADI
+1398 EAEVVIKPTAIADI

-1435 VALQALAKEKEKAL
+1435 VASQALAKEKEKAL

-1478 TKIKPAA
+1478 TKVKPAA

-1495 LRAQINQDKEATAEE
+1495 LRAKINQDKEATAEE
-1510 RQAALDKINDLVA
+1510 RQVALDKINEFVNQ
-1523 KAMTNI
+1523 AMTDI
-1529 TNDRTNQQ
+1529 TNNRTNQQ
-1537 VNDSTNQALDD
+1537 VDDTTSQALDS
-1548 IALVT
+1548 IALVA
-1553 PDHIVRAAARDAVKQ
+1553 PEHIVRAAARDAVKQ
-1568 QYEAKKHEIE
+1568 QYEAKKQEIE

-1588 QVALNQLANNEKRAL
+1588 QVALNQLANNEKLAL
-1603 QNINQAIANNDVK
+1603 QNINQAVTNNDVK
-1616 RVESN
+1616 RVETN
-1621 GIATLKGVE
+1621 GIATLKGVQ
-1630 PHIVVKPEA
+1630 PHIVIKPEA
-1639 QEAIKA
+1639 QQAIKA
-1645 SADNQVESIK
+1645 TAENQVESIK
-1655 DTPHATTDELDEANQ
+1655 DTPHATVDELDEANQ
-1670 QINDTLKQGQQDIDN
+1670 LISDTLKQAQQEIEN
-1685 TTQDAAVNDVRN
+1685 TNQDAAVTDVRN

-1707 PKVRRKRAALDNI
+1707 PKVRRKRAALDSI
-1720 DESNNNQLDAI
+1720 EENNKNQLDAI

-1738 QDERNVAIA
+1738 QDERDVAIDT
-1747 ALNKIVNA
+1747 LNKIVNTT
-1755 IKNDIAQN
+1755 KNDIAQN

-1770 QTEAD
+1770 RTETD
-1775 GNNNIKVILPKVQ
+1775 GNDNIKVILPKVQ

-1796 VSAKAEAQNALI
+1796 VGVKAEAQNALI

-1846 NQNSIDAQ
+1846 NQDSIDAQ

-1893 EEQNAAIVQVEKEL
+1893 EEQNIAIAQVEKEL
-1907 IKAKQQIAGAV
+1907 IKAKQQIASAV
-1918 TNADVAYLLHDGK
+1918 TNADVAYLLHDEK

-1940 INKKA
+1940 INRKA
-1945 TAREQ
+1945 SAREQ

-1959 QAIEANVQAT
+1959 QAIEANIQAT

-1999 VDKTATLNLQ
+1999 VDKTASLNLQ

-2031 LARVTHLVQNYRKVS
+2031 LARVTALVQNYRKVS
-2046 DRNKADA
+2046 NRNKADA

-2080 LKRFNVALGD
+2080 LKRFNVALSD

-2120 TPEQLAKVKALID
+2120 TPEQLAKVKVLID
-2133 QYVADGNRMVDED
+2133 QYVADGNRMIDED
-2146 ATLNDIKKDT
+2146 ATLNDIKQHT
-2156 QLIIDE
+2156 QFIVDE
-2162 ILAIKLPAEV
+2162 ILAIKLPAEATKV
-2172 IKASPKVGQPAPKVC
+2172 SPKEIQPAPKVC

-2192 EDKQEVR
+2192 EETHESR
-2199 KVVKELPNTGSEEM
+2199 KVEKELPNTGSEGM
-2213 DLPLKELALITGAA
+2213 DLPLKEFALITGAA
-2227 LLARRRSKKEKE
+2227 LLARRRTKNEKE

>member
-38 LTTDHNVQGGS
+38 LTTDNNVQS
-49 NQALP
+49 DTNQATP
-54 GNSQNTNAD
+54 VNSQDKDVAN
-63 TNRDIVNDSQNTPN
+63 NRGLANSAQNTPN
-77 AHATDNTSTNQALT
+77 QSATTNQATNQALV
-91 NHQNVDVANQ
+91 NHNNGSIVNQ
-101 VGPAPIQP
+101 ATPTSVQSSTP
-109 SASPAQNNNNSNANS
+109 SAQNNNHTDGNTTATETVSNAN
-124 TATEPA
+124 
-130 ANTNNNLASNNNT
+130 NNDVASNNTT
-143 LNVPNNTDNNDSA
+143 LNVPNKTNENGSGG
-156 RHLTLK
+156 HLTLK

-170 SSDKPELVAIAEEAS
+170 SSDKPELVAIAEPAS

-190 RSRRAAPTDPNATP
+190 RSRRAAPADPNATP
-204 ADPTATPADPTAGN
+204 ADPGAAAAGN
-218 GSAPVAITAP
+218 GGAPVAITAP
-228 YTPTTDPNANNIGQN
+228 YTPTTDPNANNAGQN

-250 FDDNNIRPSTNRS
+250 FDDNSIRPSTNRS
-263 VPTVTVVD
+263 VPSVTVVD
-271 NLPGYTLINGGKVG
+271 NLPGFTLINGGKVG
-285 VFSHAMV
+285 VLSHAMV
-292 RTSMFDSGDA
+292 RTSMFEAGS
-302 KNYQAQGNVI
+302 NRTYQAQGNVL
-312 ALGRIRGNDTNDHG
+312 ALGRISGTDASNHG
-326 DFNGIEKTL
+326 DFNGIEKSL

-347 NTMTTKNYQAQGN
+347 NTMPTKNGQGATN
-360 VIALGRIRGND
+360 V
-371 TNDHGDFNG
+371 
-380 IEKTLTVNPNSEL
+380 
-393 IFEFNTM
+393 
-400 TTKNYQGMTNLII
+400 II
-413 KNADNDTVIGE
+413 KNADTNDTIAE
-424 KVVAYGPIWRLLK
+424 KTVEGGPTLRLFK
-437 VPENVSHL
+437 VPDNVRNL

-459 RGIYQLR
+459 RGIYQLK
-466 DGYKYYDF
+466 DGYKYYSF

-512 GNFGASFN
+512 GNSGASLD
-520 TDDFVYKIQLPEGVE
+520 TDEFVYKIQLPEGVE

-545 PSGNSGVDIN
+545 PSNNSGVDVN

-561 DAANRIIT
+561 DAANRVIT
-569 IKSTGGGTGNSPA
+569 IKSTGGGTTNSPA

-616 TYSQDFIN
+616 TYTQDFIN
-624 SPAESHTVSTNP
+624 SAAESHTVSTNP

-673 RRAQTILDENR
+673 KRAQTILAENR

-696 DIDSLANQMQHTLI
+696 DIDTLTNQMQHTLI
-710 RSVDAENAVNR
+710 RSVDAENAVNQ
-721 KVDDM
+721 KADQM

-738 EEKQAAIQVIEEHKN
+738 EEKQAAIQVIEEHKGN
-753 EIIGNIG
+753 IIGDIG

-786 VVKPNAKQAIRD
+786 VVKPNAKKAIRD
-798 KAAKQRE
+798 KATKQRE
-805 IINHTPDATQDEIQD
+805 IINATPDATEDEIQD
-820 ALNQLTTDETDA
+820 AINQLATDETDA

-853 NTIGAVAPQVT
+853 NTIGSVVPQVT

-909 LEQINQATTNDDV
+909 LEQINQATTNADV
-922 DTAKGDGLNA
+922 DNAKGDGLNA

-976 EKVNAAVAVANT
+976 DKVNAAVTAANT

-997 DVEQVKT
+997 EVEQVKT
-1004 NAIQGIQAIEPATK
+1004 NAIQGIQAITPATK
-1018 VKTDAKNAIDQS
+1018 VKTDAKNAIDKS
-1030 AETQHNAIFN
+1030 AETQHNTIFN

-1101 NAVNEKAREAITNIN
+1101 NVVNDKAREAITNIN

-1136 KNRALNDI
+1136 KNRALTDI

-1173 KQTATGVLTDLATAK
+1173 KQTATGVLNDLATAK

-1208 QVDQDLATAINNI
+1208 QVDQELATAINNI

-1256 QTNQHYS
+1256 QINQHYN
-1263 AKLVEINATP
+1263 AKLAEINATP
-1273 DATDDEKNA
+1273 DATNDEKNA

-1383 VDATTNQAINAIDNV
+1383 VDTTTNQALNAIDNV

-1435 VALQALAKEKEKAL
+1435 VASQALAKEKEKAL

-1478 TKIKPAA
+1478 TKVKPAA

-1495 LRAQINQDKEATAEE
+1495 LRAKINQDKEATAEE
-1510 RQAALDKINDLVA
+1510 RQVALDKINEFVNQ
-1523 KAMTNI
+1523 AMTDI
-1529 TNDRTNQQ
+1529 TNNRTNQQ
-1537 VNDSTNQALDD
+1537 VDDTTSQALDS
-1548 IALVT
+1548 IALVA
-1553 PDHIVRAAARDAVKQ
+1553 PEHIVRAAARDAVKQ
-1568 QYEAKKHEIE
+1568 QYEAKKQEIE

-1588 QVALNQLANNEKRAL
+1588 QVALNQLANNKKLAL
-1603 QNINQAIANNDVK
+1603 QNINQAVTNNDVK
-1616 RVESN
+1616 RVETN
-1621 GIATLKGVE
+1621 GIATLKGVQ
-1630 PHIVVKPEA
+1630 PHIVIKPEA
-1639 QEAIKA
+1639 QQAIKA
-1645 SADNQVESIK
+1645 SAENQVESIK
-1655 DTPHATTDELDEANQ
+1655 DTPHATVDELDEANQ
-1670 QINDTLKQGQQDIDN
+1670 LISDTLKQAQQEIEN
-1685 TTQDAAVNDVRN
+1685 TNQDAAVTDVRN

-1707 PKVRRKRAALDNI
+1707 PKVRRKRAALDSI
-1720 DESNNNQLDAI
+1720 EENNKNQLDAI

-1738 QDERNVAIA
+1738 QDERDVAIDT
-1747 ALNKIVNA
+1747 LNKIVNT

-1770 QTEAD
+1770 RTETD
-1775 GNNNIKVILPKVQ
+1775 GNDNIKVILPKVQ

-1796 VSAKAEAQNALI
+1796 VGVKAEAQNALI

-1846 NQNSIDAQ
+1846 NQDSIDAQ

-1893 EEQNAAIVQVEKEL
+1893 EEQNIAIAQVEKEL
-1907 IKAKQQIAGAV
+1907 IKAKQQIASAV
-1918 TNADVAYLLHDGK
+1918 TNADVAYLLHDEK

-1940 INKKA
+1940 ISRKA
-1945 TAREQ
+1945 SAREQ

-1959 QAIEANVQAT
+1959 QAIEANIQAT

-1999 VDKTATLNLQ
+1999 VDKTASLNLQ

-2031 LARVTHLVQNYRKVS
+2031 LARVTALVQNYRKVS

-2080 LKRFNVALGD
+2080 LKRFNVALSD

-2120 TPEQLAKVKALID
+2120 TPEQLAKVKVLID
-2133 QYVADGNRMVDED
+2133 QYVADGNRMIDED
-2146 ATLNDIKKDT
+2146 ATLNDIKQHT
-2156 QLIIDE
+2156 QFIVDE
-2162 ILAIKLPAEV
+2162 ILAIKLPAEAMKV
-2172 IKASPKVGQPAPKVC
+2172 SPKVIQPAPKVC

-2192 EDKQEVR
+2192 EETHESR
-2199 KVVKELPNTGSEEM
+2199 KVEKELPNTGSEEM
-2213 DLPLKELALITGAA
+2213 DLPLKEFALITGI
-2227 LLARRRSKKEKE
+2227 LRSFLIE
-2239 S
+2239 

>member
-38 LTTDHNVQGGS
+38 LTTDNNVQS
-49 NQALP
+49 DTNQATP
-54 GNSQNTNAD
+54 VNSQD
-63 TNRDIVNDSQNTPN
+63 TNVANNRGLANSAQNTPN
-77 AHATDNTSTNQALT
+77 QSATTNQSTNQALV
-91 NHQNVDVANQ
+91 NHNNGSIANQ
-101 VGPAPIQP
+101 ATPTSVQSSTP
-109 SASPAQNNNNSNANS
+109 SAQNNNHTDGNTTATETVSNAN
-124 TATEPA
+124 
-130 ANTNNNLASNNNT
+130 NKDVVSNNTT
-143 LNVPNNTDNNDSA
+143 LNVPNKTNENGSGG
-156 RHLTLK
+156 HLTLK

-170 SSDKPELVAIAEEAS
+170 SSDKPELVAIAEQAS

-190 RSRRAAPTDPNATP
+190 RSRRAAPADPNATP
-204 ADPTATPADPTAGN
+204 ADPAAAAAGN
-218 GSAPVAITAP
+218 GGAPVAITAP
-228 YTPTTDPNANNIGQN
+228 YTPTTDPNANNAGQN

-250 FDDNNIRPSTNRS
+250 FDDNGIRPSTNRS
-263 VPTVTVVD
+263 VPSVTVVD
-271 NLPGYTLINGGKVG
+271 NLPGFTLINGGKVG

-312 ALGRIRGNDTNDHG
+312 ALGRIKGNDTNDHG
-326 DFNGIEKTL
+326 DFNGIEK
-335 TVNPNSELIFEF
+335 S
-347 NTMTTKNYQAQGN
+347 
-360 VIALGRIRGND
+360 
-371 TNDHGDFNG
+371 
-380 IEKTLTVNPNSEL
+380 LTVNPNSEL

-400 TTKNYQGMTNLII
+400 TTKNYQGVTNLII
-413 KNADNDTVIGE
+413 KNADNDTVIAE
-424 KVVAYGPIWRLLK
+424 KSVAYGPIWRLFK

-445 KIQFVPKNDAITDA
+445 KIQFVPKNNAITDA

-520 TDDFVYKIQLPEGVE
+520 TDDFVYKVQLPEGVE

-545 PSGNSGVDIN
+545 PSSNSGVDMN
-555 DMNVTY
+555 DFNVTY
-561 DAANRIIT
+561 DAANRVIT
-569 IKSTGGGTGNSPA
+569 IKSTGGGSGNSPA

-616 TYSQDFIN
+616 TYTQDFIN

-696 DIDSLANQMQHTLI
+696 DIDSLTNQMQHTLI
-710 RSVDAENAVNR
+710 RSVDAENAVNK
-721 KVDDM
+721 KVDQM

-786 VVKPNAKQAIRD
+786 VVKPNAKKAIRD
-798 KAAKQRE
+798 KATKQRE
-805 IINHTPDATQDEIQD
+805 IINATPDATEDEIQD
-820 ALNQLTTDETDA
+820 ALNQLATDETDA

-841 NADVETAKNNGI
+841 NADVEIAKNNGI
-853 NTIGAVAPQVT
+853 NTIGAVVPQVT

-909 LEQINQATTNDDV
+909 LEQINQATTNADV
-922 DTAKGDGLNA
+922 DNAKGDGLNA

-976 EKVNAAVAVANT
+976 DKVNAAVTAANT

-1004 NAIQGIQAIEPATK
+1004 NAIQGIQAITPATK
-1018 VKTDAKNAIDQS
+1018 VKTDAKNAIDKS
-1030 AETQHNAIFN
+1030 AETQHNTIFN

-1101 NAVNEKAREAITNIN
+1101 NAVNDKAREAITNIN

-1136 KNRALNDI
+1136 KNRALTDI

-1173 KQTATGVLTDLATAK
+1173 KQTATGVLNDLATAK

-1208 QVDQDLATAINNI
+1208 QVDQELATAINNI

-1256 QTNQHYS
+1256 QINQHYN
-1263 AKLVEINATP
+1263 AKLAEINATP
-1273 DATDDEKNA
+1273 DATNDEKNA

-1369 QAFNQI
+1369 QAINQI

-1383 VDATTNQAINAIDNV
+1383 VDTTTNQAVNAIDNV
-1398 EAEVVIKPKAIADI
+1398 EAEVVIKPTAIADI

-1435 VALQALAKEKEKAL
+1435 VASQALAKEKEKAL

-1478 TKIKPAA
+1478 TKVKPAA

-1495 LRAQINQDKEATAEE
+1495 LRAKINQDKEATAEE
-1510 RQAALDKINDLVA
+1510 RQVALDKINEFVNQ
-1523 KAMTNI
+1523 AMTDI
-1529 TNDRTNQQ
+1529 TNNRTNQQ
-1537 VNDSTNQALDD
+1537 VDDTTSQALDS
-1548 IALVT
+1548 IALVA
-1553 PDHIVRAAARDAVKQ
+1553 PEHIVRAAARDAVKQ
-1568 QYEAKKHEIE
+1568 QYEAKKQEIE

-1588 QVALNQLANNEKRAL
+1588 QVALNQLANNEKLAL
-1603 QNINQAIANNDVK
+1603 QNINQAVTNNDVK
-1616 RVESN
+1616 RVETN
-1621 GIATLKGVE
+1621 GIATLKGVQ
-1630 PHIVVKPEA
+1630 PHIVIKPEA
-1639 QEAIKA
+1639 QQAIKA
-1645 SADNQVESIK
+1645 TAENQVESIK
-1655 DTPHATTDELDEANQ
+1655 DTPHATVDELDEANQ
-1670 QINDTLKQGQQDIDN
+1670 LISDTLKQAQQEIEN
-1685 TTQDAAVNDVRN
+1685 TNQDAAVTDVRN

-1707 PKVRRKRAALDNI
+1707 PKVRRKRAALDSI
-1720 DESNNNQLDAI
+1720 EENNKNQLDAI

-1738 QDERNVAIA
+1738 QDERDVAIDT
-1747 ALNKIVNA
+1747 LNKIVNT

-1770 QTEAD
+1770 RTETD
-1775 GNNNIKVILPKVQ
+1775 GNDNIKVILPKVQ

-1796 VSAKAEAQNALI
+1796 VGVKAEAQNALI

-1846 NQNSIDAQ
+1846 NQDSIDAQ

-1893 EEQNAAIVQVEKEL
+1893 EEQNIAIAQVEKEL
-1907 IKAKQQIAGAV
+1907 IKAKQQIASAV
-1918 TNADVAYLLHDGK
+1918 TNADVAYLLHDEK

-1940 INKKA
+1940 INRKA
-1945 TAREQ
+1945 SAREQ

-1959 QAIEANVQAT
+1959 QAIEANIQAT

-1999 VDKTATLNLQ
+1999 VDKTASLNLQ

-2031 LARVTHLVQNYRKVS
+2031 LARVTALVQNYRKVS
-2046 DRNKADA
+2046 NRNKADA

-2080 LKRFNVALGD
+2080 LKRFNVALSD

-2120 TPEQLAKVKALID
+2120 TPEQLAKVKVLID
-2133 QYVADGNRMVDED
+2133 QYVADGNRMIDED
-2146 ATLNDIKKDT
+2146 ATLNDIKQHT
-2156 QLIIDE
+2156 QFIVDE
-2162 ILAIKLPAEV
+2162 ILAIKLPAEATKV
-2172 IKASPKVGQPAPKVC
+2172 SPKEIQPAPKVC

-2192 EDKQEVR
+2192 EETHESR
-2199 KVVKELPNTGSEEM
+2199 KVEKELPNTGSEGM
-2213 DLPLKELALITGAA
+2213 DLPLKEFALITGAA
-2227 LLARRRSKKEKE
+2227 LLARRRTKNEKE

>member
-38 LTTDHNVQGGS
+38 LTTDNNVQS
-49 NQALP
+49 DTNQATP
-54 GNSQNTNAD
+54 VNSQDKDVAN
-63 TNRDIVNDSQNTPN
+63 NRGLANSAQNTPN
-77 AHATDNTSTNQALT
+77 QSATTNQATNQALV
-91 NHQNVDVANQ
+91 NHNNGSIVNQ
-101 VGPAPIQP
+101 ATPTSVQSSTP
-109 SASPAQNNNNSNANS
+109 SAQNNNHTDGNTTATETVSNAN
-124 TATEPA
+124 
-130 ANTNNNLASNNNT
+130 NNDVASNNTT
-143 LNVPNNTDNNDSA
+143 LNVPNKTNENGSGG
-156 RHLTLK
+156 HLTLK

-170 SSDKPELVAIAEEAS
+170 SSDKPELVAIAEPAS
-185 NRPKK
+185 NSPKK
-190 RSRRAAPTDPNATP
+190 RSRRAAPADPNATP
-204 ADPTATPADPTAGN
+204 ADPGAAAAGN
-218 GSAPVAITAP
+218 GGAPVAITAP
-228 YTPTTDPNANNIGQN
+228 YTPTTDPNANNAGQN

-250 FDDNNIRPSTNRS
+250 FDDNSIRPSTNRS
-263 VPTVTVVD
+263 VPSVTVVD
-271 NLPGYTLINGGKVG
+271 NLPGFTLINGGKVG
-285 VFSHAMV
+285 VLSHAMV
-292 RTSMFDSGDA
+292 RTSMFEAGS
-302 KNYQAQGNVI
+302 NRTYQAQGNVL
-312 ALGRIRGNDTNDHG
+312 ALGRISGTDASNHG
-326 DFNGIEKTL
+326 DFNGIEKSL

-347 NTMTTKNYQAQGN
+347 NTMPTKNGQGATN
-360 VIALGRIRGND
+360 V
-371 TNDHGDFNG
+371 
-380 IEKTLTVNPNSEL
+380 
-393 IFEFNTM
+393 
-400 TTKNYQGMTNLII
+400 II
-413 KNADNDTVIGE
+413 KNADTNDTIAE
-424 KVVAYGPIWRLLK
+424 KTVEGGPTLRLFK
-437 VPENVSHL
+437 VPDNVRNL

-459 RGIYQLR
+459 RGIYQLK
-466 DGYKYYDF
+466 DGYKYYSF

-512 GNFGASFN
+512 GNSGASLD
-520 TDDFVYKIQLPEGVE
+520 TDEFVYKIQLPEGVE

-545 PSGNSGVDIN
+545 PSNNSGVDVN

-561 DAANRIIT
+561 DAANRVIT
-569 IKSTGGGTGNSPA
+569 IKSTGGGTTNSPA

-616 TYSQDFIN
+616 TYTQDFIN
-624 SPAESHTVSTNP
+624 SAAESHTVSTNP

-673 RRAQTILDENR
+673 KRAQTILAENR

-696 DIDSLANQMQHTLI
+696 DIDTLTNQMQHTLI
-710 RSVDAENAVNR
+710 RSVDAENAVNQ
-721 KVDDM
+721 KADQM

-738 EEKQAAIQVIEEHKN
+738 EEKQAAIQVIEEHKGN
-753 EIIGNIG
+753 IIGDIG

-786 VVKPNAKQAIRD
+786 VVKPNAKKAIRD
-798 KAAKQRE
+798 KATKQRE
-805 IINHTPDATQDEIQD
+805 IINATPDATEDEIQD
-820 ALNQLTTDETDA
+820 AINQLATDETDA

-853 NTIGAVAPQVT
+853 NTIGSVVPQVT

-909 LEQINQATTNDDV
+909 LEQINQATTNADV
-922 DTAKGDGLNA
+922 DNAKGDGLNA

-976 EKVNAAVAVANT
+976 DKVNAAVTAANT

-997 DVEQVKT
+997 EVEQVKT
-1004 NAIQGIQAIEPATK
+1004 NAIQGIQAITPATK
-1018 VKTDAKNAIDQS
+1018 VKTDAKNAIDKS
-1030 AETQHNAIFN
+1030 AETQHNTIFN

-1101 NAVNEKAREAITNIN
+1101 NVVNDKAREAITNIN

-1136 KNRALNDI
+1136 KNRALTDI

-1173 KQTATGVLTDLATAK
+1173 KQTATGVLNDLATAK

-1208 QVDQDLATAINNI
+1208 QVDQELATAINNI

-1256 QTNQHYS
+1256 QINQHYN
-1263 AKLVEINATP
+1263 AKLAEINATP
-1273 DATDDEKNA
+1273 DATNDEKNA

-1383 VDATTNQAINAIDNV
+1383 VDTTTNQALNAIDNV

-1435 VALQALAKEKEKAL
+1435 VASQALAKEKEKAL

-1478 TKIKPAA
+1478 TKVKPAA

-1495 LRAQINQDKEATAEE
+1495 LRAKINQDKEATAEE
-1510 RQAALDKINDLVA
+1510 RQVALDKINEFVNQ
-1523 KAMTNI
+1523 AMTDI
-1529 TNDRTNQQ
+1529 TNNRTNQQ
-1537 VNDSTNQALDD
+1537 VDDTTSQALDS
-1548 IALVT
+1548 IALVA
-1553 PDHIVRAAARDAVKQ
+1553 PEHIVRAAARDAVKQ
-1568 QYEAKKHEIE
+1568 QYEAKKQEIE

-1588 QVALNQLANNEKRAL
+1588 QVALNQLANNKKLAL
-1603 QNINQAIANNDVK
+1603 QNINQAVTNNDVK
-1616 RVESN
+1616 RVETN
-1621 GIATLKGVE
+1621 GIATLKGVQ
-1630 PHIVVKPEA
+1630 PHIVIKPEA
-1639 QEAIKA
+1639 QQAIKA
-1645 SADNQVESIK
+1645 SAENQVESIK
-1655 DTPHATTDELDEANQ
+1655 DTPHATVDELDEANQ
-1670 QINDTLKQGQQDIDN
+1670 LISDTLKQAQQEIEN
-1685 TTQDAAVNDVRN
+1685 TNQDAAVTDVRN

-1707 PKVRRKRAALDNI
+1707 PKVRRKRAALDSI
-1720 DESNNNQLDAI
+1720 EENNKNQLDAI

-1738 QDERNVAIA
+1738 QDERDVAIDT
-1747 ALNKIVNA
+1747 LNKIVNT

-1770 QTEAD
+1770 RTETD
-1775 GNNNIKVILPKVQ
+1775 GNDNIKVILPKVQ

-1796 VSAKAEAQNALI
+1796 VGVKAEAQNALI

-1846 NQNSIDAQ
+1846 NQDSIDAQ

-1893 EEQNAAIVQVEKEL
+1893 EEQNIAIAQVEKEL
-1907 IKAKQQIAGAV
+1907 IKAKQQIASAV
-1918 TNADVAYLLHDGK
+1918 TNADVAYLLHDEK

-1940 INKKA
+1940 ISRKA
-1945 TAREQ
+1945 SAREQ

-1959 QAIEANVQAT
+1959 QAIEANIQAT

-1999 VDKTATLNLQ
+1999 VDKTASLNLQ

-2031 LARVTHLVQNYRKVS
+2031 LARVTALVQNYRKVS

-2080 LKRFNVALGD
+2080 LKRFNVALSD

-2120 TPEQLAKVKALID
+2120 TPEQLAKVKVLID
-2133 QYVADGNRMVDED
+2133 QYVADGNRMIDED
-2146 ATLNDIKKDT
+2146 ATLNDIKQHT
-2156 QLIIDE
+2156 QFIVDE
-2162 ILAIKLPAEV
+2162 ILAIKLPAEAMKV
-2172 IKASPKVGQPAPKVC
+2172 SPKVIQPAPKVC

-2192 EDKQEVR
+2192 EETHESR
-2199 KVVKELPNTGSEEM
+2199 KVEKELPNTGSEEM
-2213 DLPLKELALITGAA
+2213 DLPLKEFALITGAA
-2227 LLARRRSKKEKE
+2227 LLARRRTKNEKE

>member
-38 LTTDHNVQGGS
+38 LTTDNNVQS
-49 NQALP
+49 DTNQATP
-54 GNSQNTNAD
+54 VNSQD
-63 TNRDIVNDSQNTPN
+63 TNVANNRGLANSAQNTPN
-77 AHATDNTSTNQALT
+77 QSATTNQSTNQALV
-91 NHQNVDVANQ
+91 NHNNGSIANQ
-101 VGPAPIQP
+101 ATPTSVQSSTP
-109 SASPAQNNNNSNANS
+109 SVQNNNHTDGNTTATETVSNAN
-124 TATEPA
+124 
-130 ANTNNNLASNNNT
+130 NNDVVSNNTT
-143 LNVPNNTDNNDSA
+143 LNVPNKTNENGSGG
-156 RHLTLK
+156 HLTLK

-170 SSDKPELVAIAEEAS
+170 SSDKPELVAIAEQAS

-190 RSRRAAPTDPNATP
+190 RSRRAAPADPNATP
-204 ADPTATPADPTAGN
+204 ADPAAAAAGN
-218 GSAPVAITAP
+218 GGAPVAITAP
-228 YTPTTDPNANNIGQN
+228 YTPTTDPNANNAGQN

-250 FDDNNIRPSTNRS
+250 FDDNGIRPSTNRS
-263 VPTVTVVD
+263 VPSVTVVD
-271 NLPGYTLINGGKVG
+271 NLPGFTLINGGKVG
-285 VFSHAMV
+285 VLSHAMV
-292 RTSMFDSGDA
+292 RTSMFEAGS
-302 KNYQAQGNVI
+302 NRTYQAQGNVL
-312 ALGRIRGNDTNDHG
+312 ALGRISGTDASNHG

-347 NTMTTKNYQAQGN
+347 NTMPTKNGQGATN
-360 VIALGRIRGND
+360 V
-371 TNDHGDFNG
+371 
-380 IEKTLTVNPNSEL
+380 
-393 IFEFNTM
+393 
-400 TTKNYQGMTNLII
+400 II
-413 KNADNDTVIGE
+413 KNGVTNDTIAE
-424 KVVAYGPIWRLLK
+424 KTIEDGPTLRLFK
-437 VPENVSHL
+437 VPDNVNNL

-459 RGIYQLR
+459 RGIYQLK

-512 GNFGASFN
+512 GNSGASLD
-520 TDDFVYKIQLPEGVE
+520 TDEFVYKIQLPEGVE

-545 PSGNSGVDIN
+545 PSNNSGVDVN

-561 DAANRIIT
+561 DVANRVIT
-569 IKSTGGGTGNSPA
+569 IKSTGGGTTNSPA

-616 TYSQDFIN
+616 TYTQDFIN
-624 SPAESHTVSTNP
+624 SAAESHTVSTNP

-673 RRAQTILDENR
+673 KRAQTILAENR

-696 DIDSLANQMQHTLI
+696 DIDSLTNQMQHTLI
-710 RSVDAENAVNR
+710 RSVDAENAVNQ
-721 KVDDM
+721 KADQM

-738 EEKQAAIQVIEEHKN
+738 EEKQAAIQVIEEHKGN
-753 EIIGNIG
+753 IIGDIG

-786 VVKPNAKQAIRD
+786 VVKPNAKKAIRD
-798 KAAKQRE
+798 KATKQRE
-805 IINHTPDATQDEIQD
+805 IINATPDATEDEIQD
-820 ALNQLTTDETDA
+820 ALNQLATDETDA

-853 NTIGAVAPQVT
+853 NTIGAVVPQVT

-909 LEQINQATTNDDV
+909 LEQINQATTNADV
-922 DTAKGDGLNA
+922 DNAKGDGLNA

-976 EKVNAAVAVANT
+976 DKVNAAVTAANT

-1004 NAIQGIQAIEPATK
+1004 NAIQGIQAIAPATK
-1018 VKTDAKNAIDQS
+1018 VKTDAKNAIDKS
-1030 AETQHNAIFN
+1030 AETQHNTIFN

-1101 NAVNEKAREAITNIN
+1101 NAVNDKAREAITNIN

-1127 EAINRVNTL
+1127 EAIDRVNTL
-1136 KNRALNDI
+1136 KNRALTDI

-1173 KQTATGVLTDLATAK
+1173 KQTATGVLNDLATAK
-1188 KQEIN
+1188 KQEIT

-1208 QVDQDLATAINNI
+1208 QVDQELATAINNI

-1256 QTNQHYS
+1256 QINQHYN
-1263 AKLVEINATP
+1263 AKLAEINATP
-1273 DATDDEKNA
+1273 DATNDEKNA

-1309 AATVAENNIDAVQV
+1309 ATTVAENNIDAVQV

-1435 VALQALAKEKEKAL
+1435 VASQALAKEKEKAL

-1478 TKIKPAA
+1478 TKVKPAA

-1495 LRAQINQDKEATAEE
+1495 LRAKINQDKEATAEE
-1510 RQAALDKINDLVA
+1510 RQVALDKINEFVNQ
-1523 KAMTNI
+1523 AMTDI
-1529 TNDRTNQQ
+1529 TNNRTNQQ
-1537 VNDSTNQALDD
+1537 VDDTTSQALDS

-1553 PDHIVRAAARDAVKQ
+1553 PEHIVRAGARDAVKQ
-1568 QYEAKKHEIE
+1568 QYEAKKQEIE

-1588 QVALNQLANNEKRAL
+1588 QVALNQLANNEKLAL
-1603 QNINQAIANNDVK
+1603 QNINQAVTNNDVK
-1616 RVESN
+1616 RVETN
-1621 GIATLKGVE
+1621 GIATLKGVQ
-1630 PHIVVKPEA
+1630 PHIVIKPEA
-1639 QEAIKA
+1639 QQAIKA
-1645 SADNQVESIK
+1645 SAENQVESIK
-1655 DTPHATTDELDEANQ
+1655 DTPHATVDELDEANQ
-1670 QINDTLKQGQQDIDN
+1670 LISDTLKQAQQEIEN
-1685 TTQDAAVNDVRN
+1685 TNQDAAVTDVRN

-1707 PKVRRKRAALDNI
+1707 PKVRRKRAALDSI
-1720 DESNNNQLDAI
+1720 EENNKNQLDAI

-1738 QDERNVAIA
+1738 QDERDVAIDT
-1747 ALNKIVNA
+1747 LNKIVNT

-1770 QTEAD
+1770 RTETD
-1775 GNNNIKVILPKVQ
+1775 GNDNIKVILPKVQ

-1796 VSAKAEAQNALI
+1796 VGVKAEAQNALI

-1846 NQNSIDAQ
+1846 NQDSINAQ

-1893 EEQNAAIVQVEKEL
+1893 EEQNAAIAQVEKEL
-1907 IKAKQQIAGAV
+1907 IKAKQQIASAV
-1918 TNADVAYLLHDGK
+1918 TNADVAYLLHDEK

-1940 INKKA
+1940 INRKA
-1945 TAREQ
+1945 SAREQ

-1959 QAIEANVQAT
+1959 QAIEANIQAT

-1999 VDKTATLNLQ
+1999 VDKTASLNLQ

-2031 LARVTHLVQNYRKVS
+2031 LARVTALVQNYRKVS

-2120 TPEQLAKVKALID
+2120 TPEQLAKVKVLID
-2133 QYVADGNRMVDED
+2133 QYVADGNIMIDED
-2146 ATLNDIKKDT
+2146 ATLNDIKQHT
-2156 QLIIDE
+2156 QFIVDE
-2162 ILAIKLPAEV
+2162 ILAIKLPAEATKV
-2172 IKASPKVGQPAPKVC
+2172 SPKVIQSAPKVC

-2192 EDKQEVR
+2192 EATHKPR
-2199 KVVKELPNTGSEEM
+2199 KVDKELPNTGSEGM
-2213 DLPLKELALITGAA
+2213 DLPLKEFALITGAA
-2227 LLARRRSKKEKE
+2227 LLARRRTKNEKE

>member
-38 LTTDHNVQGGS
+38 LTTDNNVQS
-49 NQALP
+49 DTNQATP
-54 GNSQNTNAD
+54 VNSQD
-63 TNRDIVNDSQNTPN
+63 TNVANNRGLANSAQNTPN
-77 AHATDNTSTNQALT
+77 QSATTNQSTNQALV
-91 NHQNVDVANQ
+91 NHNNGSIANQ
-101 VGPAPIQP
+101 ATPTSVQSSTP
-109 SASPAQNNNNSNANS
+109 SVQNNNHTDGNTTATETVSNAN
-124 TATEPA
+124 
-130 ANTNNNLASNNNT
+130 NNDVVSNNTT
-143 LNVPNNTDNNDSA
+143 LNVPNKTNENGSGG
-156 RHLTLK
+156 HLTLK

-170 SSDKPELVAIAEEAS
+170 SSDKPELVAIAEQAS

-190 RSRRAAPTDPNATP
+190 RSRRAAPADPNATP
-204 ADPTATPADPTAGN
+204 ADPAAAAANGTVPAGNTAT
-218 GSAPVAITAP
+218 
-228 YTPTTDPNANNIGQN
+228 YTPTTDPNANNAGQN

-250 FDDNNIRPSTNRS
+250 FDDNGIRPSTNRS
-263 VPTVTVVD
+263 VPSVTVVD
-271 NLPGYTLINGGKVG
+271 NLPGFTLINGGKVG

-292 RTSMFDSGDA
+292 RTSMFDSGDN

-312 ALGRIRGNDTNDHG
+312 ALGRIHGTDTNDHG

-347 NTMTTKNYQAQGN
+347 NTMTTKNGQGATN
-360 VIALGRIRGND
+360 V
-371 TNDHGDFNG
+371 
-380 IEKTLTVNPNSEL
+380 
-393 IFEFNTM
+393 
-400 TTKNYQGMTNLII
+400 II
-413 KNADNDTVIGE
+413 KNADTNDTIAE
-424 KVVAYGPIWRLLK
+424 KTVEGGPTLRLFK
-437 VPENVSHL
+437 VPDNVRNL

-459 RGIYQLR
+459 RGIYQLK
-466 DGYKYYDF
+466 DGYKYYSF

-489 RRTMEPTAT
+489 RRAMDPTAT

-512 GNFGASFN
+512 GNSGASLDTN
-520 TDDFVYKIQLPEGVE
+520 DFVYQVQLPEGVE

-545 PSGNSGVDIN
+545 PSNNSGVDVN
-555 DMNVTY
+555 DMKVTY
-561 DAANRIIT
+561 DAANRVIT
-569 IKSTGGGTGNSPA
+569 IKSTGGGTTNSPA

-616 TYSQDFIN
+616 TYTQDFIN

-646 ALQAEVDR
+646 ALQGEVDR

-696 DIDSLANQMQHTLI
+696 DIDSLTNQMQHTLI
-710 RSVDAENAVNR
+710 RSVDAENAVNK
-721 KVDDM
+721 KVDQM

-738 EEKQAAIQVIEEHKN
+738 EEKQAAIQIIEEHKN

-760 DQTTDDGVTRIKDQG
+760 DQTTDEGVTRIKDQG

-786 VVKPNAKQAIRD
+786 VVKPNAKKAIRD

-805 IINHTPDATQDEIQD
+805 IINNTPDATQDEIQD
-820 ALNQLTTDETDA
+820 ALNQLATDETDA

-841 NADVETAKNNGI
+841 NDDVETAKNNGI
-853 NTIGAVAPQVT
+853 NTIGAVVPQVT

-884 NSNREA
+884 NNNREA

-909 LEQINQATTNDDV
+909 LEQINQATTNADV
-922 DTAKGDGLNA
+922 DNAKGDGLNA

-976 EKVNAAVAVANT
+976 DKVNAAVTAANT

-1004 NAIQGIQAIEPATK
+1004 NAIQGIQAITPATK
-1018 VKTDAKNAIDQS
+1018 VKTDAKNAIDKS
-1030 AETQHNAIFN
+1030 AETQHNTIFN

-1101 NAVNEKAREAITNIN
+1101 NAVNDKAREAITNIN

-1136 KNRALNDI
+1136 KNRALTDI

-1173 KQTATGVLTDLATAK
+1173 KQTATGVLNDLATAK

-1208 QVDQDLATAINNI
+1208 QVDQELATAINNI

-1256 QTNQHYS
+1256 QINQHYN
-1263 AKLVEINATP
+1263 AKLAEINATP
-1273 DATDDEKNA
+1273 DATNDEKNA

-1435 VALQALAKEKEKAL
+1435 VASQALAKEKEKAL

-1478 TKIKPAA
+1478 TKVKPAA

-1495 LRAQINQDKEATAEE
+1495 LRAKINQDKEATAEE
-1510 RQAALDKINDLVA
+1510 RQAALDKINEFVNQ
-1523 KAMTNI
+1523 AMTDI
-1529 TNDRTNQQ
+1529 TNNRTNQQ
-1537 VNDSTNQALDD
+1537 VDDTTSQALDS

-1553 PDHIVRAAARDAVKQ
+1553 PEHIVRAGARDAVKQ
-1568 QYEAKKHEIE
+1568 QYEAKKQEIE

-1588 QVALNQLANNEKRAL
+1588 QVALNQLANNEKLAL
-1603 QNINQAIANNDVK
+1603 QNINQAVTNNDVK
-1616 RVESN
+1616 RVETN
-1621 GIATLKGVE
+1621 GIATLKGVQ
-1630 PHIVVKPEA
+1630 PHIVIKPEA
-1639 QEAIKA
+1639 QQAIKA
-1645 SADNQVESIK
+1645 SAENQVESIK
-1655 DTPHATTDELDEANQ
+1655 DTPHATVDELDEANQ
-1670 QINDTLKQGQQDIDN
+1670 LISDTLKQAQQEIEN
-1685 TTQDAAVNDVRN
+1685 TNQDAAVTDVRN

-1707 PKVRRKRAALDNI
+1707 PKVRRKRAALDSI
-1720 DESNNNQLDAI
+1720 EENNKNQLDAI
-1731 RNTLDTT
+1731 RDTLDTT
-1738 QDERNVAIA
+1738 QDERDVAIDT
-1747 ALNKIVNA
+1747 LNKIVNT

-1770 QTEAD
+1770 RTETD
-1775 GNNNIKVILPKVQ
+1775 GNDNIKVILPKVQ
-1788 VKPAARQS
+1788 VKPSARQS
-1796 VSAKAEAQNALI
+1796 VGVKAEAQNALI

-1846 NQNSIDAQ
+1846 NQDSINAQ

-1893 EEQNAAIVQVEKEL
+1893 EEQNAAIAQVEKEL
-1907 IKAKQQIAGAV
+1907 IKAKQQIASAV
-1918 TNADVAYLLHDGK
+1918 TNADVAYLLHDEK

-1940 INKKA
+1940 INRKA
-1945 TAREQ
+1945 SAREQ

-1959 QAIEANVQAT
+1959 QAIEANIQAT

-1999 VDKTATLNLQ
+1999 VDKTASLNIQ

-2031 LARVTHLVQNYRKVS
+2031 LARVTALVQNYRKVS

-2080 LKRFNVALGD
+2080 LKRFNVALSD

-2105 DNIAQQTYAKFKAIA
+2105 DNIVQQTYAKFKAIA
-2120 TPEQLAKVKALID
+2120 TPEQLAKVKVLID
-2133 QYVADGNRMVDED
+2133 QYVADGNRMIDED
-2146 ATLNDIKKDT
+2146 ATLNDIKQHT
-2156 QLIIDE
+2156 QFIVDE
-2162 ILAIKLPAEV
+2162 ILAIKLPAEATKV
-2172 IKASPKVGQPAPKVC
+2172 SPKVIQSAPKVC

-2192 EDKQEVR
+2192 EEIHESR
-2199 KVVKELPNTGSEEM
+2199 KVEKELPNTGSEGM
-2213 DLPLKELALITGAA
+2213 DLPLKEFALITGAA
-2227 LLARRRSKKEKE
+2227 LLARRRTKNEKE

>member
-38 LTTDHNVQGGS
+38 LTTDNNVQS
-49 NQALP
+49 DTNQATP
-54 GNSQNTNAD
+54 VNSQDKDVAN
-63 TNRDIVNDSQNTPN
+63 NRGLANSAQNTPN
-77 AHATDNTSTNQALT
+77 QSATTNQATNQALV
-91 NHQNVDVANQ
+91 NHNNGSIVNQ
-101 VGPAPIQP
+101 ATPTSVQSSTP
-109 SASPAQNNNNSNANS
+109 SAQNNNHTDGNTTATETVSNAN
-124 TATEPA
+124 
-130 ANTNNNLASNNNT
+130 NNDAVSNNTT
-143 LNVPNNTDNNDSA
+143 LNVPNKTNENGSGG
-156 RHLTLK
+156 HLTLK

-170 SSDKPELVAIAEEAS
+170 SSDKPELVAIAEPAS

-190 RSRRAAPTDPNATP
+190 RSKRAAPADPNATP
-204 ADPTATPADPTAGN
+204 ADPAAAAAGN
-218 GSAPVAITAP
+218 GGAPVAITAP
-228 YTPTTDPNANNIGQN
+228 YTPTTDPNANNAGQN

-250 FDDNNIRPSTNRS
+250 FDDNGIRPSTNRS
-263 VPTVTVVD
+263 VPSVTVVD
-271 NLPGYTLINGGKVG
+271 NLPGFTLINGGKVG

-292 RTSMFDSGDA
+292 RTSMFDSADA

-312 ALGRIRGNDTNDHG
+312 ALGRI
-326 DFNGIEKTL
+326 K
-335 TVNPNSELIFEF
+335 
-347 NTMTTKNYQAQGN
+347 
-360 VIALGRIRGND
+360 GND

-400 TTKNYQGMTNLII
+400 TTKNYQGVTNLII
-413 KNADNDTVIGE
+413 KNADNDTVIAE
-424 KVVAYGPIWRLLK
+424 KSVAYGPIWRLFK

-520 TDDFVYKIQLPEGVE
+520 TDDFVYQVQLPEGVE

-545 PSGNSGVDIN
+545 PSSNSGVDMN
-555 DMNVTY
+555 DFNVTY
-561 DAANRIIT
+561 DAANRVIT
-569 IKSTGGGTGNSPA
+569 IKSTGGGSGNSPA

-616 TYSQDFIN
+616 TYTQDFIN
-624 SPAESHTVSTNP
+624 SPAESHTVRTNP

-696 DIDSLANQMQHTLI
+696 DIDSLTNQMQHTLI
-710 RSVDAENAVNR
+710 RSVDAENAVNK
-721 KVDDM
+721 KVDQM

-786 VVKPNAKQAIRD
+786 VVKPNAKKAIRD
-798 KAAKQRE
+798 KATKQRE
-805 IINHTPDATQDEIQD
+805 IINATPDATEDEIQD
-820 ALNQLTTDETDA
+820 ALNQLATDETDA

-841 NADVETAKNNGI
+841 NADVEIAKNNGI
-853 NTIGAVAPQVT
+853 NTIGAVVPQVT

-909 LEQINQATTNDDV
+909 LEQINQATTNADV
-922 DTAKGDGLNA
+922 DNAKGDGLNA

-976 EKVNAAVAVANT
+976 DKVNAAVTAANT

-1004 NAIQGIQAIEPATK
+1004 NAIQGIQAITPATK
-1018 VKTDAKNAIDQS
+1018 VKTDAKNAIDKS
-1030 AETQHNAIFN
+1030 AETQHNTIFN

-1101 NAVNEKAREAITNIN
+1101 NVVNDKAREAITNIN

-1136 KNRALNDI
+1136 KNRALTDI

-1164 GAVQPHVTK
+1164 GVVQPHVTK
-1173 KQTATGVLTDLATAK
+1173 KQTATGVLNDLATAK

-1208 QVDQDLATAINNI
+1208 QVDQELATAINNI

-1256 QTNQHYS
+1256 QINQHYN
-1263 AKLVEINATP
+1263 AKLAEINATP
-1273 DATDDEKNA
+1273 DATNDEKNA
-1282 AINTLNQDR
+1282 AINTLNLDR

-1383 VDATTNQAINAIDNV
+1383 VDTTTNQALKAIDNV

-1435 VALQALAKEKEKAL
+1435 VASQALAKEKEKAL

-1478 TKIKPAA
+1478 TKVKPAA

-1495 LRAQINQDKEATAEE
+1495 LRAKINQDKEATAEE
-1510 RQAALDKINDLVA
+1510 RQVALDKINEFVNQ
-1523 KAMTNI
+1523 AMTDI
-1529 TNDRTNQQ
+1529 TNNRTNQQ
-1537 VNDSTNQALDD
+1537 VDDTTSQALDS

-1568 QYEAKKHEIE
+1568 QYEAKKREIE

-1603 QNINQAIANNDVK
+1603 QNINQAVTNNDVK
-1616 RVESN
+1616 RVETN
-1621 GIATLKGVE
+1621 GIATLKGVQ
-1630 PHIVVKPEA
+1630 PHIVIKPEA
-1639 QEAIKA
+1639 QQAIKA
-1645 SADNQVESIK
+1645 SAENQVESIK
-1655 DTPHATTDELDEANQ
+1655 DTPHATVDELDEANQ
-1670 QINDTLKQGQQDIDN
+1670 LISDTLKQAQQEIEN
-1685 TTQDAAVNDVRN
+1685 TNQDAAVTDVRN

-1707 PKVRRKRAALDNI
+1707 PKVRRKRAALDSI
-1720 DESNNNQLDAI
+1720 EENNKNQLDAI

-1738 QDERNVAIA
+1738 QDERDVAIDT
-1747 ALNKIVNA
+1747 LNKIVNT

-1770 QTEAD
+1770 RTETD
-1775 GNNNIKVILPKVQ
+1775 GNDNIKVILPKVQ

-1796 VSAKAEAQNALI
+1796 VGVKAEAQNALI

-1846 NQNSIDAQ
+1846 NQDSINAQ

-1893 EEQNAAIVQVEKEL
+1893 EEQNIAIAQVEKEL
-1907 IKAKQQIAGAV
+1907 IKAKQQIASAV
-1918 TNADVAYLLHDGK
+1918 TNADVAYLLHDEK

-1940 INKKA
+1940 INRKA
-1945 TAREQ
+1945 SAREQ

-1959 QAIEANVQAT
+1959 QAIEANIQAT

-1999 VDKTATLNLQ
+1999 VDKTASLNLQ

-2031 LARVTHLVQNYRKVS
+2031 LARVTALVQNYRKVS
-2046 DRNKADA
+2046 NRNKADA

-2080 LKRFNVALGD
+2080 LKRFNVALSD

-2120 TPEQLAKVKALID
+2120 TPEQLAKVKVLID
-2133 QYVADGNRMVDED
+2133 QYVADGNRMIDED
-2146 ATLNDIKKDT
+2146 ATLNDIKQHT
-2156 QLIIDE
+2156 QFIVDE
-2162 ILAIKLPAEV
+2162 ILAIKLPAEETKV
-2172 IKASPKVGQPAPKVC
+2172 SPKEIQPAPKVC

-2192 EDKQEVR
+2192 EETHESR
-2199 KVVKELPNTGSEEM
+2199 KVEKELPNTGSEGM
-2213 DLPLKELALITGAA
+2213 DLPLKEFALITGR
-2227 LLARRRSKKEKE
+2227 LC
-2239 S
+2239 

>member
-38 LTTDHNVQGGS
+38 LTTDNNVQS
-49 NQALP
+49 DTNQATP
-54 GNSQNTNAD
+54 VNSQDKDVAN
-63 TNRDIVNDSQNTPN
+63 NRGLANSAQNTPN
-77 AHATDNTSTNQALT
+77 QSATTNQATNQALV
-91 NHQNVDVANQ
+91 NHNNGSIVNQ
-101 VGPAPIQP
+101 ATPTSVQSSTP
-109 SASPAQNNNNSNANS
+109 SAQNNNHTDGNTTATETVSNAN
-124 TATEPA
+124 
-130 ANTNNNLASNNNT
+130 NNDAVSNNTT
-143 LNVPNNTDNNDSA
+143 LNVPNKTNENGSGG
-156 RHLTLK
+156 HLTLK

-170 SSDKPELVAIAEEAS
+170 SSDKPELVAIAEPAS

-190 RSRRAAPTDPNATP
+190 RSRRAAPADPNATP
-204 ADPTATPADPTAGN
+204 ADPAAAAAGN
-218 GSAPVAITAP
+218 GGAPVAITAP
-228 YTPTTDPNANNIGQN
+228 YTPTTDPNANNAGQN

-250 FDDNNIRPSTNRS
+250 FDDNGIRPSTNRS
-263 VPTVTVVD
+263 VPSVTVVD
-271 NLPGYTLINGGKVG
+271 NLPGFTLINGGKVG

-292 RTSMFDSGDA
+292 RTSMFDSGDN

-312 ALGRIRGNDTNDHG
+312 ALGRINGTDTNDHG

-347 NTMTTKNYQAQGN
+347 NTMTTKNGQGATN
-360 VIALGRIRGND
+360 V
-371 TNDHGDFNG
+371 
-380 IEKTLTVNPNSEL
+380 
-393 IFEFNTM
+393 
-400 TTKNYQGMTNLII
+400 II
-413 KNADNDTVIGE
+413 KNADTNDTIAE
-424 KVVAYGPIWRLLK
+424 KTVEGGPTLRLFK
-437 VPENVSHL
+437 VPDNVRNL
-445 KIQFVPKNDAITDA
+445 KIQFVSKNDAITDA
-459 RGIYQLR
+459 RGIYQLK
-466 DGYKYYDF
+466 DGYKYYSF

-512 GNFGASFN
+512 GNSGASLD
-520 TDDFVYKIQLPEGVE
+520 TDEFVYKIQLPEGVE

-545 PSGNSGVDIN
+545 PSNNSGVDVN

-561 DAANRIIT
+561 DAANRVIT
-569 IKSTGGGTGNSPA
+569 IKSTGGGTTNSPA

-616 TYSQDFIN
+616 TYTQDFIN
-624 SPAESHTVSTNP
+624 SAAESHTVSTNP

-673 RRAQTILDENR
+673 KRAQTILAENR

-696 DIDSLANQMQHTLI
+696 DIDTLTNQMQHTLI
-710 RSVDAENAVNR
+710 RSVDAENAVNQ
-721 KVDDM
+721 KADQM

-738 EEKQAAIQVIEEHKN
+738 EEKQAAIQVIEEHKGN
-753 EIIGNIG
+753 IIGDIG

-786 VVKPNAKQAIRD
+786 VVKPNAKKAIRD
-798 KAAKQRE
+798 KATKQRE
-805 IINHTPDATQDEIQD
+805 IINATPDATEDEIQD
-820 ALNQLTTDETDA
+820 AINQLATDETDA

-853 NTIGAVAPQVT
+853 NTIGAVVPQVT
-864 HKQAARDAIN
+864 HKKAARDAIN

-909 LEQINQATTNDDV
+909 LEQINQATTNADV
-922 DTAKGDGLNA
+922 DNAKGDGLNA

-976 EKVNAAVAVANT
+976 DKVNAAVTAANT

-1004 NAIQGIQAIEPATK
+1004 NAIQGIQAITPATK
-1018 VKTDAKNAIDQS
+1018 VKTDAKNAIDKS
-1030 AETQHNAIFN
+1030 AETQHNTIFN

-1083 TQNIV
+1083 MQNIV

-1101 NAVNEKAREAITNIN
+1101 NTVNEKAREAITNIN

-1127 EAINRVNTL
+1127 EAIDRVNAL
-1136 KNRALNDI
+1136 KNRALTDI

-1173 KQTATGVLTDLATAK
+1173 KQTATGVLNDLATAK

-1201 EKQVALN
+1201 EKQMALN

-1221 NQADTNAE
+1221 NQADTNTE

-1236 GTKAINAIQPNIVK
+1236 GAQAINAIQPNIVK

-1256 QTNQHYS
+1256 QINQHYN
-1263 AKLVEINATP
+1263 AKLAEINATP

-1291 QQAIESIKQ
+1291 QQAIESVKQ
-1300 ANTNAEVDQ
+1300 ANTNNEVDQ
-1309 AATVAENNIDAVQV
+1309 AATTAENNIDAVQV

-1383 VDATTNQAINAIDNV
+1383 VDTTTNQALNAIDNV

-1435 VALQALAKEKEKAL
+1435 VASQALAKEKEKAL

-1478 TKIKPAA
+1478 TKVKPAA

-1495 LRAQINQDKEATAEE
+1495 LRAKINQDKEATAEE
-1510 RQAALDKINDLVA
+1510 RQVALDKINEFVNQ
-1523 KAMTNI
+1523 AMTDI
-1529 TNDRTNQQ
+1529 TNNRTNQQ
-1537 VNDSTNQALDD
+1537 VDDTTSQALDS
-1548 IALVT
+1548 IALVA
-1553 PDHIVRAAARDAVKQ
+1553 PEHIVRAAARDAVKQ
-1568 QYEAKKHEIE
+1568 QYEAKKQEIE
-1578 QAEHATDEEK
+1578 QSEHATDEEK
-1588 QVALNQLANNEKRAL
+1588 QVALNQLANNEKLAL
-1603 QNINQAIANNDVK
+1603 QNINQAVTNNDVK
-1616 RVESN
+1616 RVETN
-1621 GIATLKGVE
+1621 GIATLKGVQ
-1630 PHIVVKPEA
+1630 PHIVIKPEA
-1639 QEAIKA
+1639 QQAIKA
-1645 SADNQVESIK
+1645 SAENQVESIK
-1655 DTPHATTDELDEANQ
+1655 DTPHATVDELDEANQ
-1670 QINDTLKQGQQDIDN
+1670 LISDTLKQAQQEIEN
-1685 TTQDAAVNDVRN
+1685 TNQDAAVTDVRN

-1707 PKVRRKRAALDNI
+1707 PKVRRKRAALDSI
-1720 DESNNNQLDAI
+1720 EENNKNQLDAI

-1738 QDERNVAIA
+1738 QDERDVAIDT
-1747 ALNKIVNA
+1747 LNKIVNT

-1770 QTEAD
+1770 RTETD
-1775 GNNNIKVILPKVQ
+1775 GNDNIKVILPKVQ

-1796 VSAKAEAQNALI
+1796 VGVKAEAQNALI

-1846 NQNSIDAQ
+1846 NQDSINAQ

-1893 EEQNAAIVQVEKEL
+1893 EEQNIAIAQVEKEL
-1907 IKAKQQIAGAV
+1907 IKAKQQIASAV
-1918 TNADVAYLLHDGK
+1918 TNADVAYLLHDEK

-1940 INKKA
+1940 INRKA
-1945 TAREQ
+1945 SAREQ

-1959 QAIEANVQAT
+1959 QAIEANFQAT

-1999 VDKTATLNLQ
+1999 VDKTASLNLQ

-2031 LARVTHLVQNYRKVS
+2031 LARVTALVQNYRKVS

-2133 QYVADGNRMVDED
+2133 QYVADGNRMIDED
-2146 ATLNDIKKDT
+2146 ATLNDIKQHT
-2156 QLIIDE
+2156 QFIVDE
-2162 ILAIKLPAEV
+2162 ILAIKLPAEAMKV
-2172 IKASPKVGQPAPKVC
+2172 SPKVIQPAPKVC

-2192 EDKQEVR
+2192 EETHESR
-2199 KVVKELPNTGSEEM
+2199 KVEKELPNTGSEGM
-2213 DLPLKELALITGAA
+2213 DLPLKEFALITGAA
-2227 LLARRRSKKEKE
+2227 LLARRRTKNEKE

>member
-38 LTTDHNVQGGS
+38 LTTDNNVQS
-49 NQALP
+49 DTNQATP
-54 GNSQNTNAD
+54 VNSQD
-63 TNRDIVNDSQNTPN
+63 TNVANNRGLANSAQNTPN
-77 AHATDNTSTNQALT
+77 QSATTNQSTNQALV
-91 NHQNVDVANQ
+91 NHNNGSIANQ
-101 VGPAPIQP
+101 ATPTSVQSSTP
-109 SASPAQNNNNSNANS
+109 SAQNNNHTDGNTTATETVSNAN
-124 TATEPA
+124 
-130 ANTNNNLASNNNT
+130 NKDVVSNNTT
-143 LNVPNNTDNNDSA
+143 LNVPNKTNENGSGG
-156 RHLTLK
+156 HLTLK
-162 EIQEDVRH
+162 EIQEGVRH
-170 SSDKPELVAIAEEAS
+170 SSDKPELVAIAEQAS

-190 RSRRAAPTDPNATP
+190 RSRRAAPADPNATP
-204 ADPTATPADPTAGN
+204 ADPAAAAAGN
-218 GSAPVAITAP
+218 GGAPVAITAP
-228 YTPTTDPNANNIGQN
+228 YTPTTDPNANNAGQN

-250 FDDNNIRPSTNRS
+250 FDDNGIRPSTNRS
-263 VPTVTVVD
+263 VPSVTVVD
-271 NLPGYTLINGGKVG
+271 NLPGFTLINGGKVG

-312 ALGRIRGNDTNDHG
+312 ALGRIKGNDTNDHG
-326 DFNGIEKTL
+326 DFNGIEK
-335 TVNPNSELIFEF
+335 S
-347 NTMTTKNYQAQGN
+347 
-360 VIALGRIRGND
+360 
-371 TNDHGDFNG
+371 
-380 IEKTLTVNPNSEL
+380 LTVNPNSEL

-400 TTKNYQGMTNLII
+400 TTKNYQGVTNLII
-413 KNADNDTVIGE
+413 KNADNDTVIAE
-424 KVVAYGPIWRLLK
+424 KSVAYGPIWRLFK

-520 TDDFVYKIQLPEGVE
+520 TDDFVYKVQLPEGVE

-545 PSGNSGVDIN
+545 PSSNSGVDMN
-555 DMNVTY
+555 DFNVTY
-561 DAANRIIT
+561 DAANRVIT
-569 IKSTGGGTGNSPA
+569 IKSTGGGSGNSPA

-616 TYSQDFIN
+616 TYTQDFIN

-696 DIDSLANQMQHTLI
+696 DIDSLTNQMQHTLI
-710 RSVDAENAVNR
+710 RSVDAENAVNK
-721 KVDDM
+721 KVDQM

-786 VVKPNAKQAIRD
+786 VVKPNAKKAIRD
-798 KAAKQRE
+798 KATKQRE
-805 IINHTPDATQDEIQD
+805 IINATPDATEDEIQD
-820 ALNQLTTDETDA
+820 ALNQLATDETDA

-841 NADVETAKNNGI
+841 NADVEIAKNNGI
-853 NTIGAVAPQVT
+853 NTIGAVVPQVT

-909 LEQINQATTNDDV
+909 LEQINQATTNADV
-922 DTAKGDGLNA
+922 DNAKGDGLNA

-976 EKVNAAVAVANT
+976 DKVNAAVTAANT

-1004 NAIQGIQAIEPATK
+1004 NAIQGIQAITPATK
-1018 VKTDAKNAIDQS
+1018 VKTDAKNAIDKS
-1030 AETQHNAIFN
+1030 AETQHNTIFN

-1101 NAVNEKAREAITNIN
+1101 NAVNDKAREAITNIN

-1136 KNRALNDI
+1136 KNRALTDI

-1173 KQTATGVLTDLATAK
+1173 KQTATGVLNDLATAK

-1208 QVDQDLATAINNI
+1208 QVDQELATAINNI

-1256 QTNQHYS
+1256 QINQHYN
-1263 AKLVEINATP
+1263 AKLAEINATP
-1273 DATDDEKNA
+1273 DATNDEKNA

-1309 AATVAENNIDAVQV
+1309 AAAVAENNIDAVQV

-1369 QAFNQI
+1369 QAINQI

-1383 VDATTNQAINAIDNV
+1383 VDTTTNQAVNAIDNV

-1435 VALQALAKEKEKAL
+1435 VASQALAKEKEKAL

-1478 TKIKPAA
+1478 TKVKPAA

-1495 LRAQINQDKEATAEE
+1495 LRAKINQDKEATAEE
-1510 RQAALDKINDLVA
+1510 RQVALDKINEFVNQ
-1523 KAMTNI
+1523 AMTDI
-1529 TNDRTNQQ
+1529 TNNRTNQQ
-1537 VNDSTNQALDD
+1537 VDDTTSQALDS
-1548 IALVT
+1548 IALVA
-1553 PDHIVRAAARDAVKQ
+1553 PEHIVRAAARDAVKQ
-1568 QYEAKKHEIE
+1568 QYEAKKQEIE

-1588 QVALNQLANNEKRAL
+1588 QVALNQLANNEKLAL
-1603 QNINQAIANNDVK
+1603 QNINQAVTNNDVK
-1616 RVESN
+1616 RVETN
-1621 GIATLKGVE
+1621 GIATLKGVQ
-1630 PHIVVKPEA
+1630 PHIVIKPEA
-1639 QEAIKA
+1639 QQAIKA
-1645 SADNQVESIK
+1645 TAENQVESIK
-1655 DTPHATTDELDEANQ
+1655 DTPHATVDELDEANQ
-1670 QINDTLKQGQQDIDN
+1670 LISDTLKQAQQEIEN
-1685 TTQDAAVNDVRN
+1685 TNQDAAVTDVRN

-1707 PKVRRKRAALDNI
+1707 PKVRRKRAALDSI
-1720 DESNNNQLDAI
+1720 EENNKNQLDAI

-1738 QDERNVAIA
+1738 QDERDVAIDT
-1747 ALNKIVNA
+1747 LNKIVNT

-1770 QTEAD
+1770 RTETD
-1775 GNNNIKVILPKVQ
+1775 GNDNIKVILPKVQ

-1796 VSAKAEAQNALI
+1796 VGVKAEAQNALI

-1846 NQNSIDAQ
+1846 NQDSIDAQ

-1893 EEQNAAIVQVEKEL
+1893 EEQNIAIAQVEKEL
-1907 IKAKQQIAGAV
+1907 IKAKQQIASAV
-1918 TNADVAYLLHDGK
+1918 TNADVAYLLHDEK

-1940 INKKA
+1940 INRKA
-1945 TAREQ
+1945 SAREQ

-1959 QAIEANVQAT
+1959 QAIEANIQAT

-1999 VDKTATLNLQ
+1999 VDKTASLNLQ

-2031 LARVTHLVQNYRKVS
+2031 LARVTALVQNYRKVS
-2046 DRNKADA
+2046 NRNKADA

-2080 LKRFNVALGD
+2080 LKRFNVALSD

-2120 TPEQLAKVKALID
+2120 TPEQLAKVKVLID
-2133 QYVADGNRMVDED
+2133 QYVADGNRMIDED
-2146 ATLNDIKKDT
+2146 ATLNDIKQHT
-2156 QLIIDE
+2156 QFIVDE
-2162 ILAIKLPAEV
+2162 ILAIKLPAEATKV
-2172 IKASPKVGQPAPKVC
+2172 SPKEIQPAPKVC

-2192 EDKQEVR
+2192 EETHESR
-2199 KVVKELPNTGSEEM
+2199 KVEKELPNTGSEGM
-2213 DLPLKELALITGAA
+2213 DLPLKEFALITGAA
-2227 LLARRRSKKEKE
+2227 LLARRRTKNEKE

>member
-54 GNSQNTNAD
+54 GNSPNTNAD
-63 TNRDIVNDSQNTPN
+63 TNRDIVNGSQNTPN
-77 AHATDNTSTNQALT
+77 AHATNNTSTNQALT
-91 NHQNVDVANQ
+91 NHQNVGVANQ
-101 VGPAPIQP
+101 VAPAPIQP
-109 SASPAQNNNNSNANS
+109 STSSASNNNHSDANS

-190 RSRRAAPTDPNATP
+190 RSRRAAPADPN
-204 ADPTATPADPTAGN
+204 ATPADPTAGN

-228 YTPTTDPNANNIGQN
+228 FTPTTDPNANNIGQN
-243 APNEVLS
+243 APNEVLT

-312 ALGRIRGNDTNDHG
+312 ALGRIKGNDTNDHG
-326 DFNGIEKTL
+326 G
-335 TVNPNSELIFEF
+335 
-347 NTMTTKNYQAQGN
+347 
-360 VIALGRIRGND
+360 
-371 TNDHGDFNG
+371 FNG

-607 TFNDTLTYK
+607 TFNDILTYK
-616 TYSQDFIN
+616 TYTQDFIN

-662 FASLDIFNDLK
+662 FASLDIFNELK

-696 DIDSLANQMQHTLI
+696 DIDSLVNQMQHTLI

-805 IINHTPDATQDEIQD
+805 IINNTPDATQDEIQD

-976 EKVNAAVAVANT
+976 EKVNAAVAAANT

-1101 NAVNEKAREAITNIN
+1101 NAVNDKAREAITNIN

-1193 QNTNATTE
+1193 QNTNATDE

-1250 KPAALA
+1250 KPTALA
-1256 QTNQHYS
+1256 QINQHYN
-1263 AKLVEINATP
+1263 AKLAEINATP

-1398 EAEVVIKPKAIADI
+1398 EAKVVIKPKAIADI

-1435 VALQALAKEKEKAL
+1435 VALLALAKEKEKAL

-1478 TKIKPAA
+1478 TKVKPAA

-1553 PDHIVRAAARDAVKQ
+1553 PDHIVRATARDAVKQ

-1603 QNINQAIANNDVK
+1603 QNIDQAIANNDVK

-1907 IKAKQQIAGAV
+1907 IKAKQQIASAV

-1959 QAIEANVQAT
+1959 LAIEANVQAT

-1999 VDKTATLNLQ
+1999 VDKTASLNLQ

-2133 QYVADGNRMVDED
+2133 QYVADGIRMIDED
-2146 ATLNDIKKDT
+2146 ATLNDIKQHT
-2156 QLIIDE
+2156 QFIVDE
-2162 ILAIKLPAEV
+2162 ILAIKLPAEATKV
-2172 IKASPKVGQPAPKVC
+2172 LPKVGQPAPKLC
-2187 TPIKK
+2187 TSIKK
-2192 EDKQEVR
+2192 VDKQEVR

-2227 LLARRRSKKEKE
+2227 LLARRRNKNEKE

>member
-38 LTTDHNVQGGS
+38 LTTDNNVQS
-49 NQALP
+49 DTNQATP
-54 GNSQNTNAD
+54 VNSQD
-63 TNRDIVNDSQNTPN
+63 TNVANNRGLANSAQNTPN
-77 AHATDNTSTNQALT
+77 QSATTNQSTNQALV
-91 NHQNVDVANQ
+91 NHNNGSIANQ
-101 VGPAPIQP
+101 ATPTSVQSSTP
-109 SASPAQNNNNSNANS
+109 SAQNNNHTDGNTTATETVSNAN
-124 TATEPA
+124 
-130 ANTNNNLASNNNT
+130 NKDVVSNNTT
-143 LNVPNNTDNNDSA
+143 LNVPNKTNENGSGG
-156 RHLTLK
+156 HLTLK

-170 SSDKPELVAIAEEAS
+170 SSDKPELVAIAEQAS

-190 RSRRAAPTDPNATP
+190 RSRRAAPADPNATP
-204 ADPTATPADPTAGN
+204 ADPAAAAAGN
-218 GSAPVAITAP
+218 GGAPVAITAP
-228 YTPTTDPNANNIGQN
+228 YTPTTDPNANNAGQN

-250 FDDNNIRPSTNRS
+250 FDDNGIRPSTNRS
-263 VPTVTVVD
+263 VPSVTVVD
-271 NLPGYTLINGGKVG
+271 NLPGFTLINGGKVG

-312 ALGRIRGNDTNDHG
+312 ALGRIKGNDTNDHG
-326 DFNGIEKTL
+326 DFNGIEK
-335 TVNPNSELIFEF
+335 S
-347 NTMTTKNYQAQGN
+347 
-360 VIALGRIRGND
+360 
-371 TNDHGDFNG
+371 
-380 IEKTLTVNPNSEL
+380 LTVNPNSEL

-400 TTKNYQGMTNLII
+400 TTKNYQGVTNLII
-413 KNADNDTVIGE
+413 KNADNDTVIAE
-424 KVVAYGPIWRLLK
+424 KSVAYGPIWRLFK

-520 TDDFVYKIQLPEGVE
+520 TDDFVYKVQLPEGVE

-545 PSGNSGVDIN
+545 PSSNSGVDMN
-555 DMNVTY
+555 DFNVTY
-561 DAANRIIT
+561 DAANRVIT
-569 IKSTGGGTGNSPA
+569 IKSTGGGSGNSPA

-616 TYSQDFIN
+616 TYTQDFIN

-696 DIDSLANQMQHTLI
+696 DIDSLTNQMQHTLI
-710 RSVDAENAVNR
+710 RSVDAENAVNK
-721 KVDDM
+721 KVDQM

-786 VVKPNAKQAIRD
+786 VVKPNAKKAIRD
-798 KAAKQRE
+798 KATKQRE
-805 IINHTPDATQDEIQD
+805 IINATPDATEDEIQD
-820 ALNQLTTDETDA
+820 ALNQLATDETDA

-841 NADVETAKNNGI
+841 NADVEIAKNNGI
-853 NTIGAVAPQVT
+853 NTIGAVVPQVT

-909 LEQINQATTNDDV
+909 LEQINQATTNADV
-922 DTAKGDGLNA
+922 DNAKGDGLNA

-976 EKVNAAVAVANT
+976 DKVNAAVTAANT

-1004 NAIQGIQAIEPATK
+1004 NAIQGIQAITPATK
-1018 VKTDAKNAIDQS
+1018 VKTDAKNAIDKS
-1030 AETQHNAIFN
+1030 AETQHNTIFN

-1101 NAVNEKAREAITNIN
+1101 NAVNDKAREAITNIN

-1136 KNRALNDI
+1136 KNRALTDI

-1173 KQTATGVLTDLATAK
+1173 KQTATGVLNDLATAK

-1208 QVDQDLATAINNI
+1208 QVDQELATAINNI

-1256 QTNQHYS
+1256 QINQHYN
-1263 AKLVEINATP
+1263 AKLAEINATP
-1273 DATDDEKNA
+1273 DATNDEKNA

-1369 QAFNQI
+1369 QAINQI

-1383 VDATTNQAINAIDNV
+1383 VDTTTNQAVNAIDNV

-1435 VALQALAKEKEKAL
+1435 VASQALAKEKEKAL

-1478 TKIKPAA
+1478 TKVKPAA

-1495 LRAQINQDKEATAEE
+1495 LRAKINQDKEATAEE
-1510 RQAALDKINDLVA
+1510 RQVALDKINEFVNQ
-1523 KAMTNI
+1523 AMTDI
-1529 TNDRTNQQ
+1529 TNNRTNQQ
-1537 VNDSTNQALDD
+1537 VDDTTSQALDS
-1548 IALVT
+1548 IALVA
-1553 PDHIVRAAARDAVKQ
+1553 PEHIVRAAARDAVKQ
-1568 QYEAKKHEIE
+1568 QYEAKKQEIE

-1588 QVALNQLANNEKRAL
+1588 QVALNQLANNEKLAL
-1603 QNINQAIANNDVK
+1603 QNINQAVTNNDVK
-1616 RVESN
+1616 RVETN
-1621 GIATLKGVE
+1621 GIATLKGVQ
-1630 PHIVVKPEA
+1630 PHIVIKPEA
-1639 QEAIKA
+1639 QQAIKA
-1645 SADNQVESIK
+1645 TAENQVESIK
-1655 DTPHATTDELDEANQ
+1655 DTPYATVDELDEANQ
-1670 QINDTLKQGQQDIDN
+1670 LISDTLKQAQQEIEN
-1685 TTQDAAVNDVRN
+1685 TNQDAAVTDVRN

-1707 PKVRRKRAALDNI
+1707 PKVRRKRAALDSI
-1720 DESNNNQLDAI
+1720 EENNKNQLDAI

-1738 QDERNVAIA
+1738 QDERDVAIDT
-1747 ALNKIVNA
+1747 LNKIVNT

-1770 QTEAD
+1770 RTETD
-1775 GNNNIKVILPKVQ
+1775 GNDNIKVILPKVQ

-1796 VSAKAEAQNALI
+1796 VGVKAEAQNALI

-1846 NQNSIDAQ
+1846 NQDSIDAQ

-1893 EEQNAAIVQVEKEL
+1893 EEQNIAIAQVEKEL
-1907 IKAKQQIAGAV
+1907 IKAKQQIASAV
-1918 TNADVAYLLHDGK
+1918 TNADVAYLLHDEK

-1940 INKKA
+1940 INRKA
-1945 TAREQ
+1945 SAREQ

-1959 QAIEANVQAT
+1959 QAIEANIQAT

-1999 VDKTATLNLQ
+1999 VDKTASLNLQ

-2031 LARVTHLVQNYRKVS
+2031 LARVTALVQNYRKVS
-2046 DRNKADA
+2046 NRNKADA

-2080 LKRFNVALGD
+2080 LKRFNVALSD

-2120 TPEQLAKVKALID
+2120 TPEQLAKVKVLID
-2133 QYVADGNRMVDED
+2133 QYVADGNRMIDED
-2146 ATLNDIKKDT
+2146 ATLNDIKQHT
-2156 QLIIDE
+2156 QFIVDE
-2162 ILAIKLPAEV
+2162 ILAIKLPAEATKV
-2172 IKASPKVGQPAPKVC
+2172 SPKEIQPAPKVC

-2192 EDKQEVR
+2192 EETHESR
-2199 KVVKELPNTGSEEM
+2199 KVEKELPNTGSEGM
-2213 DLPLKELALITGAA
+2213 DLPLKEFALITGAA
-2227 LLARRRSKKEKE
+2227 LLARRRTKNEKE

>member
-38 LTTDHNVQGGS
+38 LTTDNNVQS
-49 NQALP
+49 DTNQATP
-54 GNSQNTNAD
+54 VNSQDKDVAN
-63 TNRDIVNDSQNTPN
+63 NRGLANSAQNTPN
-77 AHATDNTSTNQALT
+77 QSATTNQATNQALV
-91 NHQNVDVANQ
+91 NHNNGSIVNQ
-101 VGPAPIQP
+101 ATPTSVQSSTP
-109 SASPAQNNNNSNANS
+109 SAQNNNHTDGNTTATETVSNAN
-124 TATEPA
+124 
-130 ANTNNNLASNNNT
+130 NNDVASNNTT
-143 LNVPNNTDNNDSA
+143 LNVPNKTNENGSGG
-156 RHLTLK
+156 HLTLK

-170 SSDKPELVAIAEEAS
+170 SSDKPELVAIAEPAS

-190 RSRRAAPTDPNATP
+190 RSRRAAPADPNATP
-204 ADPTATPADPTAGN
+204 ADPGAAAAGN
-218 GSAPVAITAP
+218 GGAPVAITAP
-228 YTPTTDPNANNIGQN
+228 YTPTTDPNANNAGQN

-250 FDDNNIRPSTNRS
+250 FDDNSIRPSTNRS
-263 VPTVTVVD
+263 VPSVTVVD
-271 NLPGYTLINGGKVG
+271 NLPGFTLINGGKVG
-285 VFSHAMV
+285 VLSHAMV
-292 RTSMFDSGDA
+292 RTSMFEAGS
-302 KNYQAQGNVI
+302 NRTYQAQGNVL
-312 ALGRIRGNDTNDHG
+312 ALGRISGTDASNHG
-326 DFNGIEKTL
+326 DFNGIEKSL

-347 NTMTTKNYQAQGN
+347 NTMPTKNGQGATN
-360 VIALGRIRGND
+360 V
-371 TNDHGDFNG
+371 
-380 IEKTLTVNPNSEL
+380 
-393 IFEFNTM
+393 
-400 TTKNYQGMTNLII
+400 II
-413 KNADNDTVIGE
+413 KNADTNDTIAE
-424 KVVAYGPIWRLLK
+424 KTVEGGPTLRLFK
-437 VPENVSHL
+437 VPDNVRNL

-459 RGIYQLR
+459 RGIYQLK
-466 DGYKYYDF
+466 DGYKYYSF

-512 GNFGASFN
+512 GNSGASLD
-520 TDDFVYKIQLPEGVE
+520 TDEFVYKIQLPEGVE

-545 PSGNSGVDIN
+545 PSNNSGVDVN

-561 DAANRIIT
+561 NAANRVIT
-569 IKSTGGGTGNSPA
+569 IKSTGGGTTNSPA

-616 TYSQDFIN
+616 TYTQDFIN
-624 SPAESHTVSTNP
+624 SAAESHTVSTNP

-673 RRAQTILDENR
+673 KRAQTILAENR

-696 DIDSLANQMQHTLI
+696 DIDTLTNQMQHTLI
-710 RSVDAENAVNR
+710 RSVDAENAVNQ
-721 KVDDM
+721 KADQM

-738 EEKQAAIQVIEEHKN
+738 EEKQAAIQVIEEHKGN
-753 EIIGNIG
+753 IIGDIG

-786 VVKPNAKQAIRD
+786 VVKPNAKKAIRD
-798 KAAKQRE
+798 KATKQRE
-805 IINHTPDATQDEIQD
+805 IINATPDATEDEIQD
-820 ALNQLTTDETDA
+820 AINQLATDETDA

-853 NTIGAVAPQVT
+853 NTIGSVVPQVT

-909 LEQINQATTNDDV
+909 LEQINQATTNADV
-922 DTAKGDGLNA
+922 DNAKGDGLNA

-976 EKVNAAVAVANT
+976 DKVNAAVTAANT

-997 DVEQVKT
+997 EVEQVKT
-1004 NAIQGIQAIEPATK
+1004 NAIQGIQAITPATK
-1018 VKTDAKNAIDQS
+1018 VKTDAKNAIDKS
-1030 AETQHNAIFN
+1030 AETQHNTIFN

-1101 NAVNEKAREAITNIN
+1101 NVVNDKAREAITNIN

-1136 KNRALNDI
+1136 KNRALTDI

-1173 KQTATGVLTDLATAK
+1173 KQTATGVLNDLATAK

-1208 QVDQDLATAINNI
+1208 QVDQELATAINNI

-1256 QTNQHYS
+1256 QINQHYN
-1263 AKLVEINATP
+1263 AKLAEINATP
-1273 DATDDEKNA
+1273 DATNDEKNA

-1383 VDATTNQAINAIDNV
+1383 VDTTTNQALNAIDNV

-1435 VALQALAKEKEKAL
+1435 VASQALAKEKEKAL

-1478 TKIKPAA
+1478 TKVKPAA

-1495 LRAQINQDKEATAEE
+1495 LRAKINQDKEATAEE
-1510 RQAALDKINDLVA
+1510 RQVALDKINEFVNQ
-1523 KAMTNI
+1523 AMTDI
-1529 TNDRTNQQ
+1529 TNNRTNQQ
-1537 VNDSTNQALDD
+1537 VDDTTSQALDS
-1548 IALVT
+1548 IALVA
-1553 PDHIVRAAARDAVKQ
+1553 PEHIVRAAARDAVKQ
-1568 QYEAKKHEIE
+1568 QYEAKKQEIE

-1588 QVALNQLANNEKRAL
+1588 QVALNQLANNKKLAL
-1603 QNINQAIANNDVK
+1603 QNINQAVTNNDVK
-1616 RVESN
+1616 RVETN
-1621 GIATLKGVE
+1621 GIATLKGVQ
-1630 PHIVVKPEA
+1630 PHIVIKPEA
-1639 QEAIKA
+1639 QQAIKA
-1645 SADNQVESIK
+1645 SAENQVESIK
-1655 DTPHATTDELDEANQ
+1655 DTPHATVDELDEANQ
-1670 QINDTLKQGQQDIDN
+1670 LISDTLKQAQQEIEN
-1685 TTQDAAVNDVRN
+1685 TNQDAAVTDVRN

-1707 PKVRRKRAALDNI
+1707 PKVRRKRAALDSI
-1720 DESNNNQLDAI
+1720 EENNKNQLDAI

-1738 QDERNVAIA
+1738 QDERDVAIDT
-1747 ALNKIVNA
+1747 LNKIVNT

-1770 QTEAD
+1770 RTETD
-1775 GNNNIKVILPKVQ
+1775 GNDNIKVILPKVQ

-1796 VSAKAEAQNALI
+1796 VGVKAEAQNALI

-1846 NQNSIDAQ
+1846 NQDSIDAQ

-1893 EEQNAAIVQVEKEL
+1893 EEQNIAIAQVEKEL
-1907 IKAKQQIAGAV
+1907 IKAKQQIASAV
-1918 TNADVAYLLHDGK
+1918 TNADVAYLLHDEK

-1940 INKKA
+1940 ISRKA
-1945 TAREQ
+1945 SAREQ

-1959 QAIEANVQAT
+1959 QAIEANIQAT

-1999 VDKTATLNLQ
+1999 VDKTASLNLQ

-2031 LARVTHLVQNYRKVS
+2031 LARVTALVQNYRKVS

-2080 LKRFNVALGD
+2080 LKRFNVALSD

-2120 TPEQLAKVKALID
+2120 TPEQLAKVKVLID
-2133 QYVADGNRMVDED
+2133 QYVADGNRMIDED
-2146 ATLNDIKKDT
+2146 ATLNDIKQHT
-2156 QLIIDE
+2156 QFIVDE
-2162 ILAIKLPAEV
+2162 ILAIKLPAEAMKV
-2172 IKASPKVGQPAPKVC
+2172 SPKVIQPAPKVC

-2192 EDKQEVR
+2192 EETHESR
-2199 KVVKELPNTGSEEM
+2199 KVEKELPNTGSEEM
-2213 DLPLKELALITGAA
+2213 DLPLKEFALITDAA
-2227 LLARRRSKKEKE
+2227 LLARRRTKNEKE

>member
-38 LTTDHNVQGGS
+38 LTTDNNVQS
-49 NQALP
+49 DTNQATP
-54 GNSQNTNAD
+54 VNSQDKDVAN
-63 TNRDIVNDSQNTPN
+63 NRGLANSAQNTPN
-77 AHATDNTSTNQALT
+77 QSATTNQATNQALV
-91 NHQNVDVANQ
+91 NHNNGSIVNQ
-101 VGPAPIQP
+101 ATPTSVQSSTP
-109 SASPAQNNNNSNANS
+109 SAQNNNHTDGNTTATETVSNAN
-124 TATEPA
+124 
-130 ANTNNNLASNNNT
+130 NNDVASNNTT
-143 LNVPNNTDNNDSA
+143 LNVPNKTNENGSGG
-156 RHLTLK
+156 HLTLK

-170 SSDKPELVAIAEEAS
+170 SSDKPELVAIAEPAS

-190 RSRRAAPTDPNATP
+190 RSRRAAPADPNATP
-204 ADPTATPADPTAGN
+204 ADPGAAAAGN
-218 GSAPVAITAP
+218 GGAPVAITAP
-228 YTPTTDPNANNIGQN
+228 YTPTTDPNANNAGQN

-250 FDDNNIRPSTNRS
+250 FDDNSIRPSTNRS
-263 VPTVTVVD
+263 VPSVTVVD
-271 NLPGYTLINGGKVG
+271 NLPGFTLINGGKVG
-285 VFSHAMV
+285 VLSHAMV
-292 RTSMFDSGDA
+292 RTSMFEAGS
-302 KNYQAQGNVI
+302 NRTYQAQGNVL
-312 ALGRIRGNDTNDHG
+312 ALGRISGTDASNHG
-326 DFNGIEKTL
+326 DFNGIEKSL

-347 NTMTTKNYQAQGN
+347 NTMPTKNGQGATN
-360 VIALGRIRGND
+360 V
-371 TNDHGDFNG
+371 
-380 IEKTLTVNPNSEL
+380 
-393 IFEFNTM
+393 
-400 TTKNYQGMTNLII
+400 II
-413 KNADNDTVIGE
+413 KNADTNDTIAE
-424 KVVAYGPIWRLLK
+424 KTVEGGPTLRLFK
-437 VPENVSHL
+437 VPDNVRNL

-459 RGIYQLR
+459 RGIYQLK
-466 DGYKYYDF
+466 DGYKYYSF

-512 GNFGASFN
+512 GNSGASLD
-520 TDDFVYKIQLPEGVE
+520 TDEFVYKIQLPEGVE

-545 PSGNSGVDIN
+545 PSNNSGVDVN

-561 DAANRIIT
+561 DAANRVIT
-569 IKSTGGGTGNSPA
+569 IKSTGGGTTNSPA

-616 TYSQDFIN
+616 TYTQDFIN
-624 SPAESHTVSTNP
+624 SAAESHTVSTNP

-673 RRAQTILDENR
+673 KRAQTILAENR

-696 DIDSLANQMQHTLI
+696 DIDTLTNQMQHTLI
-710 RSVDAENAVNR
+710 RSVDAENAVNQ
-721 KVDDM
+721 KADQM

-738 EEKQAAIQVIEEHKN
+738 EEKQAAIQVIEEHKGN
-753 EIIGNIG
+753 IIGDIG

-786 VVKPNAKQAIRD
+786 VVKPNAKKAIRD
-798 KAAKQRE
+798 KATKQRE
-805 IINHTPDATQDEIQD
+805 IINATPDATEDEIQD
-820 ALNQLTTDETDA
+820 AINQLATDETDA

-853 NTIGAVAPQVT
+853 NTIGSVVPQVT

-909 LEQINQATTNDDV
+909 LEQINQATTNADV
-922 DTAKGDGLNA
+922 DNAKGDGLNA

-976 EKVNAAVAVANT
+976 DKVNAAVTAANT

-997 DVEQVKT
+997 EVEQVKT
-1004 NAIQGIQAIEPATK
+1004 NAIQGIQAITPATK
-1018 VKTDAKNAIDQS
+1018 VKTDAKNAIDKS
-1030 AETQHNAIFN
+1030 AETQHNTIFN

-1101 NAVNEKAREAITNIN
+1101 NVVNDKAREAITNIN

-1136 KNRALNDI
+1136 KNRALTDI
-1144 GVTSTTAMVNSI
+1144 GVTYTTAMVNSI

-1173 KQTATGVLTDLATAK
+1173 KQTATGVLNDLATAK

-1208 QVDQDLATAINNI
+1208 QVDQELATAINNI

-1256 QTNQHYS
+1256 QINQHYN
-1263 AKLVEINATP
+1263 AKLAEINATP
-1273 DATDDEKNA
+1273 DATNDEKNA

-1383 VDATTNQAINAIDNV
+1383 VDTTTNQALNAIDNV

-1435 VALQALAKEKEKAL
+1435 VASQALAKEKEKAL

-1478 TKIKPAA
+1478 TKVKPAA

-1495 LRAQINQDKEATAEE
+1495 LRAKINQDKEATAEE
-1510 RQAALDKINDLVA
+1510 RQVALDKINEFVNQ
-1523 KAMTNI
+1523 AMTDI
-1529 TNDRTNQQ
+1529 TNNRTNQQ
-1537 VNDSTNQALDD
+1537 VDDTTSQALDS
-1548 IALVT
+1548 IALVA
-1553 PDHIVRAAARDAVKQ
+1553 PEHIVRAAARDAVKQ
-1568 QYEAKKHEIE
+1568 QYEAKKQEIE

-1588 QVALNQLANNEKRAL
+1588 QVALNQLANNKKLAL
-1603 QNINQAIANNDVK
+1603 QNINQAVTNNDVK
-1616 RVESN
+1616 RVETN
-1621 GIATLKGVE
+1621 GIATLKGVQ
-1630 PHIVVKPEA
+1630 PHIVIKPEA
-1639 QEAIKA
+1639 QQAIKA
-1645 SADNQVESIK
+1645 SAENQVESIK
-1655 DTPHATTDELDEANQ
+1655 DTPHATVDELDEANQ
-1670 QINDTLKQGQQDIDN
+1670 LISDTLKQAQQEIEN
-1685 TTQDAAVNDVRN
+1685 TNQDAAVTDVRN

-1707 PKVRRKRAALDNI
+1707 PKVRRKRAALDSI
-1720 DESNNNQLDAI
+1720 EENNKNQLDAI

-1738 QDERNVAIA
+1738 QDERDVAIDT
-1747 ALNKIVNA
+1747 LNKIVNT

-1770 QTEAD
+1770 RTETD
-1775 GNNNIKVILPKVQ
+1775 GNDNIKVILPKVQ

-1796 VSAKAEAQNALI
+1796 VGVKAEAQNALI

-1846 NQNSIDAQ
+1846 NQDSIDAQ

-1893 EEQNAAIVQVEKEL
+1893 EEQNIAIAQVEKEL
-1907 IKAKQQIAGAV
+1907 IKAKQQIASAV
-1918 TNADVAYLLHDGK
+1918 TNADVAYLLHDEK

-1940 INKKA
+1940 ISRKA
-1945 TAREQ
+1945 SAREQ

-1959 QAIEANVQAT
+1959 QAIEANIQAT

-1999 VDKTATLNLQ
+1999 VDKTASLNLQ

-2031 LARVTHLVQNYRKVS
+2031 LARVTALVQNYRKVS

-2080 LKRFNVALGD
+2080 LKRFNVALSD

-2120 TPEQLAKVKALID
+2120 TPEQLAKVKVLID
-2133 QYVADGNRMVDED
+2133 QYVADGNRMIDED
-2146 ATLNDIKKDT
+2146 ATLNDIKQHT
-2156 QLIIDE
+2156 QFIVDE
-2162 ILAIKLPAEV
+2162 ILAIKLPAEAMKV
-2172 IKASPKVGQPAPKVC
+2172 SPKVIQPAPKVC

-2192 EDKQEVR
+2192 EETHESR
-2199 KVVKELPNTGSEEM
+2199 KVEKELPNTGSEEM
-2213 DLPLKELALITGAA
+2213 DLPLKEFALITGAA
-2227 LLARRRSKKEKE
+2227 LLARRRTKNEKE

>member
-302 KNYQAQGNVI
+302 
-312 ALGRIRGNDTNDHG
+312 
-326 DFNGIEKTL
+326 
-335 TVNPNSELIFEF
+335 
-347 NTMTTKNYQAQGN
+347 KNYQAQGN

-884 NSNREA
+884 NSNIEA

-1144 GVTSTTAMVNSI
+1144 GVTSTAMVNSI

-2080 LKRFNVALGD
+2080 LKRFNVTLGD

>member
-38 LTTDHNVQGGS
+38 LTTDNNVQS
-49 NQALP
+49 DTNQATP
-54 GNSQNTNAD
+54 VNSQD
-63 TNRDIVNDSQNTPN
+63 TNVANNRGLANSAQNTPN
-77 AHATDNTSTNQALT
+77 QSATTNQSTNQALV
-91 NHQNVDVANQ
+91 NHNNGSIANQ
-101 VGPAPIQP
+101 ATPTSVQSSTP
-109 SASPAQNNNNSNANS
+109 SAQNNNHTDGNTTATETVSNAN
-124 TATEPA
+124 
-130 ANTNNNLASNNNT
+130 NKDVVSNNTT
-143 LNVPNNTDNNDSA
+143 LNVPNKTNENGSGG
-156 RHLTLK
+156 HLTLK

-170 SSDKPELVAIAEEAS
+170 SSDKPELVAIAEQAS

-190 RSRRAAPTDPNATP
+190 RSRRAAPADPNATP
-204 ADPTATPADPTAGN
+204 ADPAAAAAGN
-218 GSAPVAITAP
+218 GGAPVAITAP
-228 YTPTTDPNANNIGQN
+228 YTPTTDPNANNAGQN

-250 FDDNNIRPSTNRS
+250 FDDNGIRPSTNRS
-263 VPTVTVVD
+263 VPSVTVVD
-271 NLPGYTLINGGKVG
+271 NLPGFTLINGGKVG

-312 ALGRIRGNDTNDHG
+312 ALGRIKGNDTNDHG
-326 DFNGIEKTL
+326 DFNGIEK
-335 TVNPNSELIFEF
+335 S
-347 NTMTTKNYQAQGN
+347 
-360 VIALGRIRGND
+360 
-371 TNDHGDFNG
+371 
-380 IEKTLTVNPNSEL
+380 LTVNPNSEL

-400 TTKNYQGMTNLII
+400 TTKNYQGVTNLII
-413 KNADNDTVIGE
+413 KNADNDTVIAE
-424 KVVAYGPIWRLLK
+424 KSVAYGPIWRLFK

-520 TDDFVYKIQLPEGVE
+520 TDDFVYKVQLPEGVE

-545 PSGNSGVDIN
+545 PSSNSGVDMN
-555 DMNVTY
+555 DFNVTY
-561 DAANRIIT
+561 DAANRVIT
-569 IKSTGGGTGNSPA
+569 IKSTGGGSGNSPA

-616 TYSQDFIN
+616 TYTQDFIN

-696 DIDSLANQMQHTLI
+696 DIDSLTNQMQHTLI
-710 RSVDAENAVNR
+710 RSVDAENAVNK
-721 KVDDM
+721 KVDQM

-786 VVKPNAKQAIRD
+786 VVKPNAKKAIRD
-798 KAAKQRE
+798 KATKQRE
-805 IINHTPDATQDEIQD
+805 IINATPDATEDEIQD
-820 ALNQLTTDETDA
+820 ALNQLATDETDA

-841 NADVETAKNNGI
+841 NADVEIAKNNGI
-853 NTIGAVAPQVT
+853 NTIGAVVPQVT

-909 LEQINQATTNDDV
+909 LEQINQATTNADV
-922 DTAKGDGLNA
+922 DNAKGDGLNA

-976 EKVNAAVAVANT
+976 DKVNAAVTAANT

-1004 NAIQGIQAIEPATK
+1004 NAIQGIQAITPATK
-1018 VKTDAKNAIDQS
+1018 VKTDAKNAIDKS
-1030 AETQHNAIFN
+1030 AETQHNTIFN

-1101 NAVNEKAREAITNIN
+1101 NTVNDKAREAITNIN

-1136 KNRALNDI
+1136 KNRALTDI

-1173 KQTATGVLTDLATAK
+1173 KQTATGVLNDLATAK

-1208 QVDQDLATAINNI
+1208 QVDQELATAINNI

-1256 QTNQHYS
+1256 QINQHYN
-1263 AKLVEINATP
+1263 AKLAEINATP
-1273 DATDDEKNA
+1273 DATNDEKNA

-1369 QAFNQI
+1369 QAINQI

-1383 VDATTNQAINAIDNV
+1383 VDTTTNQAVNAIDNV

-1435 VALQALAKEKEKAL
+1435 VASQALAKEKEKAL

-1478 TKIKPAA
+1478 TKVKPAA

-1495 LRAQINQDKEATAEE
+1495 LRAKINQDKEATAEE
-1510 RQAALDKINDLVA
+1510 RQVALDKINEFVNQ
-1523 KAMTNI
+1523 AMTDI
-1529 TNDRTNQQ
+1529 TNNRTNQQ
-1537 VNDSTNQALDD
+1537 VDDTTSQALDS
-1548 IALVT
+1548 IALVA
-1553 PDHIVRAAARDAVKQ
+1553 PEHIVRAAARDAVKQ
-1568 QYEAKKHEIE
+1568 QYEAKKQEIE

-1588 QVALNQLANNEKRAL
+1588 QVALNQLANNEKLAL
-1603 QNINQAIANNDVK
+1603 QNINQAVTNNDVK
-1616 RVESN
+1616 RVETN
-1621 GIATLKGVE
+1621 GIATLKGVQ
-1630 PHIVVKPEA
+1630 PHIVIKPEA
-1639 QEAIKA
+1639 QQAIKA
-1645 SADNQVESIK
+1645 TAENQVESIK
-1655 DTPHATTDELDEANQ
+1655 DTPHATVDELDEANQ
-1670 QINDTLKQGQQDIDN
+1670 LISDTLKQAQQEIEN
-1685 TTQDAAVNDVRN
+1685 TNQDAAVTDVRN

-1707 PKVRRKRAALDNI
+1707 PKVRRKRAALDSI
-1720 DESNNNQLDAI
+1720 EENNKNQLDAI

-1738 QDERNVAIA
+1738 QDERDVAIDT
-1747 ALNKIVNA
+1747 LNKIVNT

-1770 QTEAD
+1770 RTETD
-1775 GNNNIKVILPKVQ
+1775 GNDNIKVILPKVQ

-1796 VSAKAEAQNALI
+1796 VGVKAEAQNALI

-1846 NQNSIDAQ
+1846 NQDSIDAQ

-1893 EEQNAAIVQVEKEL
+1893 EEQNIAIAQVEKEL
-1907 IKAKQQIAGAV
+1907 IKAKQQIASAV
-1918 TNADVAYLLHDGK
+1918 TNADVAYLLHDEK

-1940 INKKA
+1940 INRKA
-1945 TAREQ
+1945 SAREQ

-1959 QAIEANVQAT
+1959 QAIEANIQAT

-1999 VDKTATLNLQ
+1999 VDKTASLNLQ

-2031 LARVTHLVQNYRKVS
+2031 LARVTALVQNYRKVS
-2046 DRNKADA
+2046 NRNKADA

-2080 LKRFNVALGD
+2080 LKRFNVALSD

-2120 TPEQLAKVKALID
+2120 TPEQLAKVKVLID
-2133 QYVADGNRMVDED
+2133 QYVADGNRMIDED
-2146 ATLNDIKKDT
+2146 ATLNDIKQHT
-2156 QLIIDE
+2156 QFIVDE
-2162 ILAIKLPAEV
+2162 ILAIKLPAEATKV
-2172 IKASPKVGQPAPKVC
+2172 SPKEIQPAPKVC

-2192 EDKQEVR
+2192 EETHESR
-2199 KVVKELPNTGSEEM
+2199 KVEKELPNTGSEGM
-2213 DLPLKELALITGAA
+2213 DLPLKEFALITGAA
-2227 LLARRRSKKEKE
+2227 LLARRRTKNEKE

>member
-38 LTTDHNVQGGS
+38 LTTDNNVQS
-49 NQALP
+49 DTNQATP
-54 GNSQNTNAD
+54 VNSQDKDVAN
-63 TNRDIVNDSQNTPN
+63 NRGLANSAQNTPN
-77 AHATDNTSTNQALT
+77 QSATTNQATNQALV
-91 NHQNVDVANQ
+91 NHNNGSIVNQ
-101 VGPAPIQP
+101 ATPTSVQSSTP
-109 SASPAQNNNNSNANS
+109 SAQNNNHTDGNTTATETVSNAN
-124 TATEPA
+124 
-130 ANTNNNLASNNNT
+130 NNDAVSNNTT
-143 LNVPNNTDNNDSA
+143 LNVPNKTNENGSGG
-156 RHLTLK
+156 HLTLK

-170 SSDKPELVAIAEEAS
+170 SSDKPELVAIAEPAS

-190 RSRRAAPTDPNATP
+190 RSKRAAPADPNATP
-204 ADPTATPADPTAGN
+204 ADPAAAAAGN
-218 GSAPVAITAP
+218 GGAPVAITAP
-228 YTPTTDPNANNIGQN
+228 YTPTTDPNANNAGQN

-250 FDDNNIRPSTNRS
+250 FDDNGIRPSTNRS
-263 VPTVTVVD
+263 VPSVTVVD
-271 NLPGYTLINGGKVG
+271 NLPGFTLINGGKVG

-292 RTSMFDSGDA
+292 RTSMFDSADA

-312 ALGRIRGNDTNDHG
+312 ALGRI
-326 DFNGIEKTL
+326 K
-335 TVNPNSELIFEF
+335 
-347 NTMTTKNYQAQGN
+347 
-360 VIALGRIRGND
+360 GND

-400 TTKNYQGMTNLII
+400 TTKNYQGVTNLII
-413 KNADNDTVIGE
+413 KNADNDTVIAE
-424 KVVAYGPIWRLLK
+424 KSVAYGPIWRLFK

-520 TDDFVYKIQLPEGVE
+520 TDDFVYQVQLPEGVE

-545 PSGNSGVDIN
+545 PSSNSGVDMN
-555 DMNVTY
+555 DFNVTY
-561 DAANRIIT
+561 DAANRVIT
-569 IKSTGGGTGNSPA
+569 IKSTGGGSGNSPA

-616 TYSQDFIN
+616 TYTQDFIN
-624 SPAESHTVSTNP
+624 SPAESHTVRTNP

-696 DIDSLANQMQHTLI
+696 DIDSLTNQMQHTLI
-710 RSVDAENAVNR
+710 RSVDAENAVNK
-721 KVDDM
+721 KVDQM

-786 VVKPNAKQAIRD
+786 VVKPNAKKAIRD
-798 KAAKQRE
+798 KATKQRE
-805 IINHTPDATQDEIQD
+805 IINATPDATEDEIQD
-820 ALNQLTTDETDA
+820 ALNQLATDETDA

-841 NADVETAKNNGI
+841 NADVEIAKNNGI
-853 NTIGAVAPQVT
+853 NTIGAVVPQVT

-909 LEQINQATTNDDV
+909 LEQINIATTNADV
-922 DTAKGDGLNA
+922 DNAKGDGLNA

-976 EKVNAAVAVANT
+976 DKVNAAVTAANT

-1004 NAIQGIQAIEPATK
+1004 NAIQGIQAITPATK
-1018 VKTDAKNAIDQS
+1018 VKTDAKNAIDKS
-1030 AETQHNAIFN
+1030 AETQHNTIFN

-1101 NAVNEKAREAITNIN
+1101 NVVNDKAREAITNIN

-1136 KNRALNDI
+1136 KNRALTDI

-1173 KQTATGVLTDLATAK
+1173 KQTATGVLNDLATAK

-1208 QVDQDLATAINNI
+1208 QVDQELATAINNI

-1256 QTNQHYS
+1256 QINQHYN
-1263 AKLVEINATP
+1263 AKLAEINATP
-1273 DATDDEKNA
+1273 DATNDEKNA
-1282 AINTLNQDR
+1282 AINTLNLDR

-1383 VDATTNQAINAIDNV
+1383 VDTTTNQALKAIDNV

-1435 VALQALAKEKEKAL
+1435 VASQALAKEKEKAL

-1478 TKIKPAA
+1478 TKVKPAA

-1495 LRAQINQDKEATAEE
+1495 LRAKINQDKEATAEE
-1510 RQAALDKINDLVA
+1510 RQVALDKINEFVNQ
-1523 KAMTNI
+1523 AMTDI
-1529 TNDRTNQQ
+1529 TNNRTNQQ
-1537 VNDSTNQALDD
+1537 VDDTTSQALDS

-1568 QYEAKKHEIE
+1568 QYEAKKREIE

-1603 QNINQAIANNDVK
+1603 QNINQAVTNNDVK
-1616 RVESN
+1616 RVETN
-1621 GIATLKGVE
+1621 GIATLKGVQ
-1630 PHIVVKPEA
+1630 PHIVIKPEA
-1639 QEAIKA
+1639 QQAIKA
-1645 SADNQVESIK
+1645 SAENQVESIK
-1655 DTPHATTDELDEANQ
+1655 DTPHATVDELDEANQ
-1670 QINDTLKQGQQDIDN
+1670 LISDTLKQAQQEIEN
-1685 TTQDAAVNDVRN
+1685 TNQDAAVTDVRN

-1707 PKVRRKRAALDNI
+1707 PKVRRKRAALDSI
-1720 DESNNNQLDAI
+1720 EENNKNQLDAI

-1738 QDERNVAIA
+1738 QDERDVAIDT
-1747 ALNKIVNA
+1747 LNKIVNT

-1770 QTEAD
+1770 RTETD
-1775 GNNNIKVILPKVQ
+1775 GNDNIKVILPKVQ

-1796 VSAKAEAQNALI
+1796 VGVKAEAQNALI

-1846 NQNSIDAQ
+1846 NQDSINAQ

-1893 EEQNAAIVQVEKEL
+1893 EEQNIAIAQVEKEL
-1907 IKAKQQIAGAV
+1907 IKAKQQIASAV
-1918 TNADVAYLLHDGK
+1918 TNADVAYLLHDEK

-1940 INKKA
+1940 INRKA
-1945 TAREQ
+1945 SAREQ

-1959 QAIEANVQAT
+1959 QAIEANIQAT

-1999 VDKTATLNLQ
+1999 VDKTASLNLQ

-2031 LARVTHLVQNYRKVS
+2031 LARVTALVQNYRKVS
-2046 DRNKADA
+2046 NRNKADA

-2067 LKTARTNADVDAV
+2067 LKTARTNADVNAV
-2080 LKRFNVALGD
+2080 LKRFNVALSD

-2120 TPEQLAKVKALID
+2120 TPEQLAKVKVLID
-2133 QYVADGNRMVDED
+2133 QYVADGNRMIDED
-2146 ATLNDIKKDT
+2146 ATLNDIKQHT
-2156 QLIIDE
+2156 QFIVDE
-2162 ILAIKLPAEV
+2162 ILAIKLPAEETKV
-2172 IKASPKVGQPAPKVC
+2172 SPKEIQPAPKVC

-2192 EDKQEVR
+2192 EETHESR
-2199 KVVKELPNTGSEEM
+2199 KVEKELPNTGSEGM
-2213 DLPLKELALITGAA
+2213 DLPLKEFALITGAA
-2227 LLARRRSKKEKE
+2227 LLARRRTKNEKE

>member
-6 KNKYSIRKYKVGIFS
+6 KNKYSIRKYKIGIFS

-38 LTTDHNVQGGS
+38 LTTDNNVQS
-49 NQALP
+49 DTNQATP
-54 GNSQNTNAD
+54 VNSQDKDVAN
-63 TNRDIVNDSQNTPN
+63 NRGLANSAQNTPN
-77 AHATDNTSTNQALT
+77 QSATTNQATNQALV
-91 NHQNVDVANQ
+91 NHNNGSIVNQ
-101 VGPAPIQP
+101 ATPTSVQSSTP
-109 SASPAQNNNNSNANS
+109 SAQNNNHTDGNTTATETVSNAN
-124 TATEPA
+124 
-130 ANTNNNLASNNNT
+130 NNDVASNNTT
-143 LNVPNNTDNNDSA
+143 LNVPNKTNENGSGG
-156 RHLTLK
+156 HLTLK

-170 SSDKPELVAIAEEAS
+170 SSDKPELVAIAEPAS

-190 RSRRAAPTDPNATP
+190 RSRRAAPADPNATP
-204 ADPTATPADPTAGN
+204 ADPGAAAAGN
-218 GSAPVAITAP
+218 GGAPVAITAP
-228 YTPTTDPNANNIGQN
+228 YTPTTDPNANNAGQN

-250 FDDNNIRPSTNRS
+250 FDDNSIRPSTNRS
-263 VPTVTVVD
+263 VPSVTVVD
-271 NLPGYTLINGGKVG
+271 NLPGFTLINGGKVG
-285 VFSHAMV
+285 VLSHAMV
-292 RTSMFDSGDA
+292 RTSMFEAGS
-302 KNYQAQGNVI
+302 NRTYQAQGNVL
-312 ALGRIRGNDTNDHG
+312 ALGRISGTDASNHG
-326 DFNGIEKTL
+326 DFNGIEKSL

-347 NTMTTKNYQAQGN
+347 NTMPTKNGQGATN
-360 VIALGRIRGND
+360 V
-371 TNDHGDFNG
+371 
-380 IEKTLTVNPNSEL
+380 
-393 IFEFNTM
+393 
-400 TTKNYQGMTNLII
+400 II
-413 KNADNDTVIGE
+413 KNADTNDTIAE
-424 KVVAYGPIWRLLK
+424 KTVEGGPTLRLFK
-437 VPENVSHL
+437 VPDNVRNL

-459 RGIYQLR
+459 RGIYQLK
-466 DGYKYYDF
+466 DGYKYYSF

-512 GNFGASFN
+512 GNSGASLD
-520 TDDFVYKIQLPEGVE
+520 TDEFVYKIQLPEGVE

-545 PSGNSGVDIN
+545 PSNNSGVDVN

-561 DAANRIIT
+561 DAANRVIT
-569 IKSTGGGTGNSPA
+569 IKSTGGGTTNSPA

-616 TYSQDFIN
+616 TYTQDFIN
-624 SPAESHTVSTNP
+624 SAAESHTVSTNP

-673 RRAQTILDENR
+673 KRAQTILAENR

-696 DIDSLANQMQHTLI
+696 DIDSLTNQMQHTLI
-710 RSVDAENAVNR
+710 RSVDAENAVNQ
-721 KVDDM
+721 KADQM

-738 EEKQAAIQVIEEHKN
+738 EEKQAAIQVIEEHKGN
-753 EIIGNIG
+753 IIGDIG

-786 VVKPNAKQAIRD
+786 VVKPNAKKAIRD
-798 KAAKQRE
+798 KATKQRE
-805 IINHTPDATQDEIQD
+805 IINATPDATEDEIQD
-820 ALNQLTTDETDA
+820 ALNQLATDETDA

-853 NTIGAVAPQVT
+853 NTIGAVVPQVT
-864 HKQAARDAIN
+864 HKKAARDAIN

-909 LEQINQATTNDDV
+909 LEQINQATTNADV
-922 DTAKGDGLNA
+922 DNAKGDGLNA

-976 EKVNAAVAVANT
+976 DKVNAAVTAANT

-1004 NAIQGIQAIEPATK
+1004 NAIQGIQAITPATK
-1018 VKTDAKNAIDQS
+1018 VKTDAKNAIDKS
-1030 AETQHNAIFN
+1030 AETQHNTIFN

-1048 QQAAQQLL
+1048 QQAAKQLL

-1101 NAVNEKAREAITNIN
+1101 NVVNDKAREAITNIN

-1136 KNRALNDI
+1136 KNRALTDI

-1173 KQTATGVLTDLATAK
+1173 KQTATGVLNDLATAK

-1208 QVDQDLATAINNI
+1208 QVDQELATAINNI
-1221 NQADTNAE
+1221 NQADTNEE

-1256 QTNQHYS
+1256 QINQHYN
-1263 AKLVEINATP
+1263 AKLAEINATP
-1273 DATDDEKNA
+1273 DATNDEKNA

-1291 QQAIESIKQ
+1291 QQAIESIKK

-1383 VDATTNQAINAIDNV
+1383 VDATTNQAVNAIDNV

-1435 VALQALAKEKEKAL
+1435 VASQALAKEKEKAL

-1478 TKIKPAA
+1478 TKVKPAA

-1495 LRAQINQDKEATAEE
+1495 LRAKINQDKEATAEE
-1510 RQAALDKINDLVA
+1510 RQVALDKINEFVNQ
-1523 KAMTNI
+1523 AMTDI
-1529 TNDRTNQQ
+1529 TNNRTNQQ
-1537 VNDSTNQALDD
+1537 VDDTTSQALDS
-1548 IALVT
+1548 IALVA
-1553 PDHIVRAAARDAVKQ
+1553 PEHIVRAAARDAVKQ
-1568 QYEAKKHEIE
+1568 QYEAKKQEIE

-1588 QVALNQLANNEKRAL
+1588 QVALNQLANNEKLAL
-1603 QNINQAIANNDVK
+1603 QNINQAVTNNDVK
-1616 RVESN
+1616 RVETN
-1621 GIATLKGVE
+1621 GIATLKGVQ
-1630 PHIVVKPEA
+1630 PHIVIKPEA
-1639 QEAIKA
+1639 QQAIKA
-1645 SADNQVESIK
+1645 SAENQVESIK
-1655 DTPHATTDELDEANQ
+1655 DTPHATVDELDEANQ
-1670 QINDTLKQGQQDIDN
+1670 LISDTLKQAQQEIEN
-1685 TTQDAAVNDVRN
+1685 TNQDAAVTDVRN

-1707 PKVRRKRAALDNI
+1707 PKVRRKRAALDSI
-1720 DESNNNQLDAI
+1720 EENNKNQLDAI

-1738 QDERNVAIA
+1738 QDERDVAIDT
-1747 ALNKIVNA
+1747 LNKIVNT

-1770 QTEAD
+1770 RTETD
-1775 GNNNIKVILPKVQ
+1775 GNDNIKVILPKVQ

-1796 VSAKAEAQNALI
+1796 VGVKAEAQNALI

-1846 NQNSIDAQ
+1846 NQDSINAQ

-1893 EEQNAAIVQVEKEL
+1893 EEQNIAIAQVEKEL
-1907 IKAKQQIAGAV
+1907 IKAKQQIASAV
-1918 TNADVAYLLHDGK
+1918 TNADVAYLLHNEK

-1940 INKKA
+1940 INRKA
-1945 TAREQ
+1945 SAREQ

-1959 QAIEANVQAT
+1959 QAIEANIQAT

-1999 VDKTATLNLQ
+1999 VDKTASLNLQ

-2031 LARVTHLVQNYRKVS
+2031 LARVTALVQNYRKVS

-2080 LKRFNVALGD
+2080 LKRFNVALSD

-2120 TPEQLAKVKALID
+2120 TPEQLAKVKVLID
-2133 QYVADGNRMVDED
+2133 QYVADGNRMIDED
-2146 ATLNDIKKDT
+2146 ATLNDIKQHT
-2156 QLIIDE
+2156 QFIVDE
-2162 ILAIKLPAEV
+2162 ILAIKLPAEATKV
-2172 IKASPKVGQPAPKVC
+2172 SPKVIQPAPKVC

-2192 EDKQEVR
+2192 EETHESR
-2199 KVVKELPNTGSEEM
+2199 KVEKELPNTGSEGM
-2213 DLPLKELALITGAA
+2213 DLPLKEFALITGAA
-2227 LLARRRSKKEKE
+2227 LLARRRTKNEKE

>member
-302 KNYQAQGNVI
+302 
-312 ALGRIRGNDTNDHG
+312 
-326 DFNGIEKTL
+326 
-335 TVNPNSELIFEF
+335 
-347 NTMTTKNYQAQGN
+347 KNYQAQGN

-1144 GVTSTTAMVNSI
+1144 GVTSTAMVNSI

-1345 VKQTPNATDEEKQ
+1345 VKQTPKATDEEKQ

-2080 LKRFNVALGD
+2080 LKRFNVTLGD

>member
-54 GNSQNTNAD
+54 GNSPNTNAD
-63 TNRDIVNDSQNTPN
+63 TNRDIVNGSQNTPN

-91 NHQNVDVANQ
+91 NHQNVGVANQ
-101 VGPAPIQP
+101 VAPAPIQP
-109 SASPAQNNNNSNANS
+109 STSSASNNNHSDANS

-190 RSRRAAPTDPNATP
+190 RSRRAAPADPN
-204 ADPTATPADPTAGN
+204 ATPADPTAGN

-228 YTPTTDPNANNIGQN
+228 FTPTTDPNANNIGQN
-243 APNEVLS
+243 APNEVLT

-312 ALGRIRGNDTNDHG
+312 ALGRIKGNDTNDHG
-326 DFNGIEKTL
+326 G
-335 TVNPNSELIFEF
+335 
-347 NTMTTKNYQAQGN
+347 
-360 VIALGRIRGND
+360 
-371 TNDHGDFNG
+371 FNG

-607 TFNDTLTYK
+607 TFNDILTYK
-616 TYSQDFIN
+616 TYTQDFIN

-662 FASLDIFNDLK
+662 FASLDIFNELK

-696 DIDSLANQMQHTLI
+696 DIDSLVNQMQHTLI

-805 IINHTPDATQDEIQD
+805 IINNTPDATQDEIQD

-976 EKVNAAVAVANT
+976 EKVNAAVAAANT

-1101 NAVNEKAREAITNIN
+1101 NAVNDKAREAITNIN

-1193 QNTNATTE
+1193 QNTNATDE

-1250 KPAALA
+1250 KPTALA
-1256 QTNQHYS
+1256 QINQHYN
-1263 AKLVEINATP
+1263 AKLAEINATP

-1398 EAEVVIKPKAIADI
+1398 EAKVVIKPKAIADI

-1435 VALQALAKEKEKAL
+1435 VALLALAKEKEKAL

-1478 TKIKPAA
+1478 TKVKPAA

-1553 PDHIVRAAARDAVKQ
+1553 PDATARDAVKQ

-1603 QNINQAIANNDVK
+1603 QNIDQAIANNDVK

-1907 IKAKQQIAGAV
+1907 IKAKQQIASAV

-1959 QAIEANVQAT
+1959 LAIEANVQAT

-1999 VDKTATLNLQ
+1999 VDKTASLNLQ

-2133 QYVADGNRMVDED
+2133 QYVADGIRMIDED
-2146 ATLNDIKKDT
+2146 ATLNDIKQHT
-2156 QLIIDE
+2156 QFIVDE
-2162 ILAIKLPAEV
+2162 ILAIKLPAEATKV
-2172 IKASPKVGQPAPKVC
+2172 LPKVGQPAPKLC
-2187 TPIKK
+2187 TSIKK
-2192 EDKQEVR
+2192 VDKQEVR

-2227 LLARRRSKKEKE
+2227 LLARRRNKNEKE

>member
-54 GNSQNTNAD
+54 GNSPNTNAD
-63 TNRDIVNDSQNTPN
+63 TNRDIVNGSQNTPN

-91 NHQNVDVANQ
+91 NHQNVGVANQ
-101 VGPAPIQP
+101 VAPAPIQP
-109 SASPAQNNNNSNANS
+109 STSSASNNNHSDANS

-190 RSRRAAPTDPNATP
+190 RSRRAAPADPN
-204 ADPTATPADPTAGN
+204 ATPADPTAGN

-228 YTPTTDPNANNIGQN
+228 FTPTTDPNANNIGQN
-243 APNEVLS
+243 APNEVLT

-312 ALGRIRGNDTNDHG
+312 ALGRIKGNDTNDHG
-326 DFNGIEKTL
+326 G
-335 TVNPNSELIFEF
+335 
-347 NTMTTKNYQAQGN
+347 
-360 VIALGRIRGND
+360 
-371 TNDHGDFNG
+371 FNG

-607 TFNDTLTYK
+607 TFNDILTYK
-616 TYSQDFIN
+616 TYTQDFIN

-646 ALQAEVDR
+646 VLQAEVDR

-662 FASLDIFNDLK
+662 FASLDIFNELK

-696 DIDSLANQMQHTLI
+696 DIDSLVNQMQHTLI

-786 VVKPNAKQAIRD
+786 VVKTNAKQAIRD

-805 IINHTPDATQDEIQD
+805 IINNTPDATQDEIQD

-976 EKVNAAVAVANT
+976 EKVNAAVAAANT

-1101 NAVNEKAREAITNIN
+1101 NAVNDKAREAITNIN

-1193 QNTNATTE
+1193 QNTNATDE

-1250 KPAALA
+1250 KPTALA
-1256 QTNQHYS
+1256 QINQHYN
-1263 AKLVEINATP
+1263 AKLAEINATP

-1398 EAEVVIKPKAIADI
+1398 EAKVVIKPKAIADI

-1435 VALQALAKEKEKAL
+1435 VALLALAKEKEKAL

-1478 TKIKPAA
+1478 TKVKPAA

-1553 PDHIVRAAARDAVKQ
+1553 PDHIVRATARDAVKQ

-1603 QNINQAIANNDVK
+1603 QNIDQAIANNDVK

-1907 IKAKQQIAGAV
+1907 IKAKQQIASAV

-1959 QAIEANVQAT
+1959 LAIEANVQAT

-1999 VDKTATLNLQ
+1999 VEKTASLNLQ

-2133 QYVADGNRMVDED
+2133 QYVADGIRMIDED
-2146 ATLNDIKKDT
+2146 ATLNDIKQHT
-2156 QLIIDE
+2156 QFIVDE
-2162 ILAIKLPAEV
+2162 ILAIKLPAEATKV
-2172 IKASPKVGQPAPKVC
+2172 LPKVGQPAPKLC
-2187 TPIKK
+2187 TSIKK
-2192 EDKQEVR
+2192 VDKQEVR

-2227 LLARRRSKKEKE
+2227 LLARRRNKNEKE

>member
-38 LTTDHNVQGGS
+38 LTTDNNVQS
-49 NQALP
+49 DTNQATP
-54 GNSQNTNAD
+54 VNSQDKDVAN
-63 TNRDIVNDSQNTPN
+63 NRGLANSAQNTPN
-77 AHATDNTSTNQALT
+77 QSATTNQATNQALV
-91 NHQNVDVANQ
+91 NHNNGSIVNQ
-101 VGPAPIQP
+101 ATPTSVQSSTP
-109 SASPAQNNNNSNANS
+109 SAQNNNHTDGNTTATETVSNAN
-124 TATEPA
+124 
-130 ANTNNNLASNNNT
+130 NNDVASNNT
-143 LNVPNNTDNNDSA
+143 ILNVPNKTNENGSGG
-156 RHLTLK
+156 HLTLK

-170 SSDKPELVAIAEEAS
+170 SSDKPELVAIAEPAS

-190 RSRRAAPTDPNATP
+190 RSRRAAPADPNATP
-204 ADPTATPADPTAGN
+204 ADPGAAAAGN
-218 GSAPVAITAP
+218 GGAPVAITAP
-228 YTPTTDPNANNIGQN
+228 YTPTTDPNANNAGQN

-250 FDDNNIRPSTNRS
+250 FDDNSIRPSTNRS
-263 VPTVTVVD
+263 VPSVTVVD
-271 NLPGYTLINGGKVG
+271 NLPGFTLINGGKVG
-285 VFSHAMV
+285 VLSHAMV
-292 RTSMFDSGDA
+292 RTSMFEAGS
-302 KNYQAQGNVI
+302 NRTYQAQGNVL
-312 ALGRIRGNDTNDHG
+312 ALGRISGTDASNHG
-326 DFNGIEKTL
+326 DFNGIEKSL

-347 NTMTTKNYQAQGN
+347 NTMPTKNGQGATN
-360 VIALGRIRGND
+360 V
-371 TNDHGDFNG
+371 
-380 IEKTLTVNPNSEL
+380 
-393 IFEFNTM
+393 
-400 TTKNYQGMTNLII
+400 II
-413 KNADNDTVIGE
+413 KNADTNDTIAE
-424 KVVAYGPIWRLLK
+424 KTVEGGPTLRLFK
-437 VPENVSHL
+437 VPDNVRNL

-459 RGIYQLR
+459 RGIYQLK
-466 DGYKYYDF
+466 DGYKYYSF

-512 GNFGASFN
+512 GNSGASLD
-520 TDDFVYKIQLPEGVE
+520 TDEFVYKIQLPEGVE

-545 PSGNSGVDIN
+545 PSNNSGVDVN

-561 DAANRIIT
+561 DAANRVIT
-569 IKSTGGGTGNSPA
+569 IKSTGGGTTNSPA

-616 TYSQDFIN
+616 TYTQDFIN
-624 SPAESHTVSTNP
+624 SAAESHTVSTNP

-673 RRAQTILDENR
+673 KRAQTILAENR

-696 DIDSLANQMQHTLI
+696 DIDTLTNQMQHTLI
-710 RSVDAENAVNR
+710 RSVDAENAVNQ
-721 KVDDM
+721 KADQM

-738 EEKQAAIQVIEEHKN
+738 EEKQAAIQVIEEHKGN
-753 EIIGNIG
+753 IIGDIG

-786 VVKPNAKQAIRD
+786 VVKPNAKKAIRD
-798 KAAKQRE
+798 KATKQRE
-805 IINHTPDATQDEIQD
+805 IINATPDATEDEIQD
-820 ALNQLTTDETDA
+820 AINQLATDETDA

-853 NTIGAVAPQVT
+853 NTIGSVVPQVT

-901 LTQATNHA
+901 LTQAT
-909 LEQINQATTNDDV
+909 TNADV
-922 DTAKGDGLNA
+922 DNAKGDGLNA

-976 EKVNAAVAVANT
+976 DKVNAAVTAANT

-997 DVEQVKT
+997 EVEQVKT
-1004 NAIQGIQAIEPATK
+1004 NAIQGIQAITPATK
-1018 VKTDAKNAIDQS
+1018 VKTDAKNAIDKS
-1030 AETQHNAIFN
+1030 AETQHNTIFN

-1101 NAVNEKAREAITNIN
+1101 NVVNDKAREAITNIN

-1136 KNRALNDI
+1136 KNRALTDI

-1173 KQTATGVLTDLATAK
+1173 KQTATGVLNDLATAK

-1208 QVDQDLATAINNI
+1208 QVDQELATAINNI

-1256 QTNQHYS
+1256 QINQHYN
-1263 AKLVEINATP
+1263 AKLAEINATP
-1273 DATDDEKNA
+1273 DATNDEKNA

-1383 VDATTNQAINAIDNV
+1383 VDTTTNQALNAIDNV

-1435 VALQALAKEKEKAL
+1435 VASQALAKEKEKAL

-1478 TKIKPAA
+1478 TKVKPAA

-1495 LRAQINQDKEATAEE
+1495 LRAKINQDKEATAEE
-1510 RQAALDKINDLVA
+1510 RQVALDKINEFVNQ
-1523 KAMTNI
+1523 AMTDI
-1529 TNDRTNQQ
+1529 TNNRTNQQ
-1537 VNDSTNQALDD
+1537 VDDTTSQALDS
-1548 IALVT
+1548 IALVA
-1553 PDHIVRAAARDAVKQ
+1553 PEHIVRAAARDAVKQ
-1568 QYEAKKHEIE
+1568 QYEAKKQEIE

-1588 QVALNQLANNEKRAL
+1588 QVALNQLANNKKLAL
-1603 QNINQAIANNDVK
+1603 QNINQAVTNNDVK
-1616 RVESN
+1616 RVETN
-1621 GIATLKGVE
+1621 GIATLKGVQ
-1630 PHIVVKPEA
+1630 PHIVIKPEA
-1639 QEAIKA
+1639 QQAIKA
-1645 SADNQVESIK
+1645 SAENQVESIK
-1655 DTPHATTDELDEANQ
+1655 DTPHATVDELDEANQ
-1670 QINDTLKQGQQDIDN
+1670 LISDTLKQAQQEIEN
-1685 TTQDAAVNDVRN
+1685 TNQDAAVTDVRN

-1707 PKVRRKRAALDNI
+1707 PKVRRKRAALDSI
-1720 DESNNNQLDAI
+1720 EENNKNQLDAI

-1738 QDERNVAIA
+1738 QDERDVAIDT
-1747 ALNKIVNA
+1747 LNKIVNT

-1770 QTEAD
+1770 RTETD
-1775 GNNNIKVILPKVQ
+1775 GNDNIKVILPKVQ

-1796 VSAKAEAQNALI
+1796 VGVKAEAQNALI

-1846 NQNSIDAQ
+1846 NQDSIDAQ

-1893 EEQNAAIVQVEKEL
+1893 EEQNIAIAQVEKEL
-1907 IKAKQQIAGAV
+1907 IKAKQQIASAV
-1918 TNADVAYLLHDGK
+1918 TNADVAYLLHDEK

-1940 INKKA
+1940 ISRKA
-1945 TAREQ
+1945 SAREQ

-1959 QAIEANVQAT
+1959 QAIEANIQAT

-1999 VDKTATLNLQ
+1999 VDKTASLNLQ

-2031 LARVTHLVQNYRKVS
+2031 LARVTALVQNYRKVS

-2080 LKRFNVALGD
+2080 LKRFNVALSD

-2120 TPEQLAKVKALID
+2120 TPEQLAKVKVLID
-2133 QYVADGNRMVDED
+2133 QYVADGNRMIDED
-2146 ATLNDIKKDT
+2146 ATLNDIKQHT
-2156 QLIIDE
+2156 QFIVDE
-2162 ILAIKLPAEV
+2162 ILAIKLPAEAMKV
-2172 IKASPKVGQPAPKVC
+2172 SPKVIQPAPKVC

-2192 EDKQEVR
+2192 EETHESR
-2199 KVVKELPNTGSEEM
+2199 KVEKELPNTGSEEM
-2213 DLPLKELALITGAA
+2213 DLPLKEFALITGAA
-2227 LLARRRSKKEKE
+2227 LLARRRTKNEKE

>member
-38 LTTDHNVQGGS
+38 LTTDNNVQS
-49 NQALP
+49 DTNQATP
-54 GNSQNTNAD
+54 VNSQDKDVAN
-63 TNRDIVNDSQNTPN
+63 NRGLANSAQNTPN
-77 AHATDNTSTNQALT
+77 QSATTNQATNQALV
-91 NHQNVDVANQ
+91 NHNNGSIVNQ
-101 VGPAPIQP
+101 ATPTSVQSSTP
-109 SASPAQNNNNSNANS
+109 SAQNNNHTDGNTTATETVSNAN
-124 TATEPA
+124 
-130 ANTNNNLASNNNT
+130 NNDAVSNNTT
-143 LNVPNNTDNNDSA
+143 LNVPNKTNENGSGG
-156 RHLTLK
+156 HLTLK

-170 SSDKPELVAIAEEAS
+170 SSDKPELVAIAEPAS

-190 RSRRAAPTDPNATP
+190 RSRRAAPA
-204 ADPTATPADPTAGN
+204 
-218 GSAPVAITAP
+218 
-228 YTPTTDPNANNIGQN
+228 DPNANNAGQN

-250 FDDNNIRPSTNRS
+250 FDDNGIRPSTNRS
-263 VPTVTVVD
+263 VPSVTVVD
-271 NLPGYTLINGGKVG
+271 NLPGFTLINGGKVG

-292 RTSMFDSGDA
+292 RTSMFEAGS
-302 KNYQAQGNVI
+302 NRTYQAQGNVL
-312 ALGRIRGNDTNDHG
+312 ALGRISGTDASNHG
-326 DFNGIEKTL
+326 DFNGIEKSL

-347 NTMTTKNYQAQGN
+347 NTMPTKNGQGATN
-360 VIALGRIRGND
+360 V
-371 TNDHGDFNG
+371 
-380 IEKTLTVNPNSEL
+380 
-393 IFEFNTM
+393 
-400 TTKNYQGMTNLII
+400 II
-413 KNADNDTVIGE
+413 KNADTNDTIAE
-424 KVVAYGPIWRLLK
+424 KTVEGGPTLRLFK

-520 TDDFVYKIQLPEGVE
+520 TDDFVYKVQLPEGVE

-545 PSGNSGVDIN
+545 PSSNSGVDMN
-555 DMNVTY
+555 DFNVTY
-561 DAANRIIT
+561 DAANRVIT
-569 IKSTGGGTGNSPA
+569 IKSTGGGSGNSPA

-616 TYSQDFIN
+616 TYTQDFIN

-662 FASLDIFNDLK
+662 FASLDIFNGLK

-696 DIDSLANQMQHTLI
+696 DIDTLTNQMQHTLI
-710 RSVDAENAVNR
+710 RSVDAENAVNQ
-721 KVDDM
+721 KADQM

-738 EEKQAAIQVIEEHKN
+738 EEKQAAIQVIEEHKGN
-753 EIIGNIG
+753 IIGDIG

-786 VVKPNAKQAIRD
+786 VVKPNAKKAIRD
-798 KAAKQRE
+798 KATKQRE
-805 IINHTPDATQDEIQD
+805 IINATPDATEDEIQD
-820 ALNQLTTDETDA
+820 AINQLATDETDA

-853 NTIGAVAPQVT
+853 NTIGAVVPQVT
-864 HKQAARDAIN
+864 HKKAARDAIN

-909 LEQINQATTNDDV
+909 LEQINQATTNADV
-922 DTAKGDGLNA
+922 DNAKGDGLNA

-976 EKVNAAVAVANT
+976 DKVNAAVTAANT

-1004 NAIQGIQAIEPATK
+1004 NAIQGIQAITPATK
-1018 VKTDAKNAIDQS
+1018 VKTDAKNAIDKS
-1030 AETQHNAIFN
+1030 AETQHNTIFN

-1101 NAVNEKAREAITNIN
+1101 NAVNDKAREAITNIN

-1136 KNRALNDI
+1136 KNRALTDI

-1164 GAVQPHVTK
+1164 GAVQPHVSK
-1173 KQTATGVLTDLATAK
+1173 KQTATGVLNDLATAK

-1208 QVDQDLATAINNI
+1208 QVDQELATAINNI

-1256 QTNQHYS
+1256 QINQHYNV
-1263 AKLVEINATP
+1263 KLAEINATP
-1273 DATDDEKNA
+1273 DATNDEKNA

-1309 AATVAENNIDAVQV
+1309 AATTAENNIDAVQV

-1383 VDATTNQAINAIDNV
+1383 VDPTTNQAINALDNV

-1435 VALQALAKEKEKAL
+1435 VASQALAKEKEKAL

-1478 TKIKPAA
+1478 TKVKPAA

-1510 RQAALDKINDLVA
+1510 RQAALDKINEFVNQ
-1523 KAMTNI
+1523 AMTDI
-1529 TNDRTNQQ
+1529 TNNRTNQQ
-1537 VNDSTNQALDD
+1537 VDDTTSQALDS

-1568 QYEAKKHEIE
+1568 QYEAKKREIE

-1588 QVALNQLANNEKRAL
+1588 QVALNQLANNEKLAL
-1603 QNINQAIANNDVK
+1603 QNINQAVTNNDVK
-1616 RVESN
+1616 RVETN
-1621 GIATLKGVE
+1621 GIATLKGVQ
-1630 PHIVVKPEA
+1630 PHIVIKPEA
-1639 QEAIKA
+1639 QQAIKA
-1645 SADNQVESIK
+1645 SAENQVESIK
-1655 DTPHATTDELDEANQ
+1655 DTPHATVDELDEANQ
-1670 QINDTLKQGQQDIDN
+1670 LISDTLKQAQQEIEN
-1685 TTQDAAVNDVRN
+1685 TNQDAAVTDVRN

-1707 PKVRRKRAALDNI
+1707 PKVRRKRAALDSI
-1720 DESNNNQLDAI
+1720 EENNKNQLDAI

-1738 QDERNVAIA
+1738 QDERDVAIDT
-1747 ALNKIVNA
+1747 LNKIVNT

-1770 QTEAD
+1770 RTETD
-1775 GNNNIKVILPKVQ
+1775 GNDNIKVILPKVQ

-1796 VSAKAEAQNALI
+1796 VGVKAEAQNALI

-1846 NQNSIDAQ
+1846 NQDSINAQ

-1893 EEQNAAIVQVEKEL
+1893 EEQNAAIAQVEQAL
-1907 IKAKQQIAGAV
+1907 IKAKQQIASAV
-1918 TNADVAYLLHDGK
+1918 TNADVVYLLHDGK

-1940 INKKA
+1940 INRKA

-1950 LTTLFNDKK
+1950 LTTLLNDKK

-1969 VEERNSILA
+1969 VEERNSVLA
-1978 QLQNIYDTAIGQI
+1978 ELQNIYDAAIGQL
-1991 DQDRSNAQ
+1991 DHDRSNAQ
-1999 VDKTATLNLQ
+1999 VDKTASFNLQ

-2018 IKKPDAEK
+2018 VKKPDAEK
-2026 TINDD
+2026 TINVD
-2031 LARVTHLVQNYRKVS
+2031 LVRVTALVQNYRKVS
-2046 DRNKADA
+2046 DRNKVDA

-2080 LKRFNVALGD
+2080 LKRFNVALSD

-2120 TPEQLAKVKALID
+2120 TPEQLAKIKVLID
-2133 QYVADGNRMVDED
+2133 QYVADGNRMIDED
-2146 ATLNDIKKDT
+2146 ATLNDIKQHT
-2156 QLIIDE
+2156 QFIVDE
-2162 ILAIKLPAEV
+2162 ILAIKLPAEATKV
-2172 IKASPKVGQPAPKVC
+2172 SPKVIQPAPKVC

-2192 EDKQEVR
+2192 EETHESR
-2199 KVVKELPNTGSEEM
+2199 KVEKELPNTGSEGM
-2213 DLPLKELALITGAA
+2213 DLPLKEFALITGAA
-2227 LLARRRSKKEKE
+2227 LLARRRTKNEKE

>member
-1 MNLLK
+1 M
-6 KNKYSIRKYKVGIFS
+6 
-21 TLIGTVLLL
+21 
-30 SNPNGAQA
+30 
-38 LTTDHNVQGGS
+38 
-49 NQALP
+49 
-54 GNSQNTNAD
+54 
-63 TNRDIVNDSQNTPN
+63 
-77 AHATDNTSTNQALT
+77 
-91 NHQNVDVANQ
+91 
-101 VGPAPIQP
+101 
-109 SASPAQNNNNSNANS
+109 SNAN
-124 TATEPA
+124 
-130 ANTNNNLASNNNT
+130 NNDAVSNNTT
-143 LNVPNNTDNNDSA
+143 LNVPNKTNENGSGG
-156 RHLTLK
+156 HLTLK

-170 SSDKPELVAIAEEAS
+170 SSDKPELVAIAEPAS

-190 RSRRAAPTDPNATP
+190 RSRRAAPADPNATP
-204 ADPTATPADPTAGN
+204 ADPAAAAAGN
-218 GSAPVAITAP
+218 GGAPVAITAP
-228 YTPTTDPNANNIGQN
+228 YTPTTDPNANNAGQN

-250 FDDNNIRPSTNRS
+250 FDDNGIRPSTNRS
-263 VPTVTVVD
+263 VPSVTVVD
-271 NLPGYTLINGGKVG
+271 NLPGFTLINGGKVG

-292 RTSMFDSGDA
+292 RTSMFDSADA

-312 ALGRIRGNDTNDHG
+312 ALGRI
-326 DFNGIEKTL
+326 K
-335 TVNPNSELIFEF
+335 
-347 NTMTTKNYQAQGN
+347 
-360 VIALGRIRGND
+360 GND

-400 TTKNYQGMTNLII
+400 TTKNYQGVTNLII
-413 KNADNDTVIGE
+413 KNADNDTVIAE
-424 KVVAYGPIWRLLK
+424 KSVAYGPIWRLFK

-520 TDDFVYKIQLPEGVE
+520 TDDFVYQVQLPEGVE

-545 PSGNSGVDIN
+545 PSSNSGVDMN
-555 DMNVTY
+555 DFNVTY
-561 DAANRIIT
+561 DAANRVIT
-569 IKSTGGGTGNSPA
+569 IKSTGGGSGNSPA

-616 TYSQDFIN
+616 TYTQDFIN

-696 DIDSLANQMQHTLI
+696 DIDSLTNQMQHTLI
-710 RSVDAENAVNR
+710 RSVDAENAVNK
-721 KVDDM
+721 KVDQM

-786 VVKPNAKQAIRD
+786 VVKPNAKKAIRD
-798 KAAKQRE
+798 KATKQRE
-805 IINHTPDATQDEIQD
+805 IINATPDATEDEIQD
-820 ALNQLTTDETDA
+820 ALNQLATDETDA

-853 NTIGAVAPQVT
+853 NTIGAVVPQVT
-864 HKQAARDAIN
+864 HKKAARDAIN

-909 LEQINQATTNDDV
+909 LEQINQAKTNADV
-922 DTAKGDGLNA
+922 DNAKGDGLNA

-976 EKVNAAVAVANT
+976 DKVNAAVTAANT

-1004 NAIQGIQAIEPATK
+1004 NAIQGIQAITPATK
-1018 VKTDAKNAIDQS
+1018 VKTDAKNAIDKS
-1030 AETQHNAIFN
+1030 AETQHNTIFN

-1101 NAVNEKAREAITNIN
+1101 NVVNDKAREAITNIN

-1136 KNRALNDI
+1136 KNRALTDI

-1156 RDDAVNQI
+1156 RGDAVNQI

-1173 KQTATGVLTDLATAK
+1173 KQTATGVLNDLATAK

-1208 QVDQDLATAINNI
+1208 QVDQELATAINNI

-1256 QTNQHYS
+1256 QINQHYN
-1263 AKLVEINATP
+1263 AKLAEINATP

-1291 QQAIESIKQ
+1291 QQAIESVKQ

-1383 VDATTNQAINAIDNV
+1383 VDTTTNQALNAIDNV

-1435 VALQALAKEKEKAL
+1435 VASQALAKEKEKAL

-1478 TKIKPAA
+1478 TKVKPAA
-1485 REKINQKANE
+1485 REKINQKVNE
-1495 LRAQINQDKEATAEE
+1495 LRAKINQDKEATAEE
-1510 RQAALDKINDLVA
+1510 RQVALDKINEFVNQ
-1523 KAMTNI
+1523 AMTDI
-1529 TNDRTNQQ
+1529 TNNRTNQQ
-1537 VNDSTNQALDD
+1537 VDDTTSQALDS
-1548 IALVT
+1548 IALVA
-1553 PDHIVRAAARDAVKQ
+1553 PEHIVRAAARDAVKQ
-1568 QYEAKKHEIE
+1568 QYEAKKQEIE

-1588 QVALNQLANNEKRAL
+1588 QVALNQLANNEKLAL
-1603 QNINQAIANNDVK
+1603 QNINQAVTNNDVK
-1616 RVESN
+1616 RVETN
-1621 GIATLKGVE
+1621 GIATLKGVQ
-1630 PHIVVKPEA
+1630 PHIVIKPEA
-1639 QEAIKA
+1639 QQAIKA
-1645 SADNQVESIK
+1645 SAENQVESIK
-1655 DTPHATTDELDEANQ
+1655 DTPHATVDELDEANQ
-1670 QINDTLKQGQQDIDN
+1670 LISDTLKQAQQEIEN
-1685 TTQDAAVNDVRN
+1685 TNQDAAVTDVRN

-1707 PKVRRKRAALDNI
+1707 PKVRRKRAALDSI
-1720 DESNNNQLDAI
+1720 EENNKNQLDAI

-1738 QDERNVAIA
+1738 QDERDVAIDT
-1747 ALNKIVNA
+1747 LNKIVNT

-1770 QTEAD
+1770 RTETD
-1775 GNNNIKVILPKVQ
+1775 GNDNIKVILPKVQ

-1796 VSAKAEAQNALI
+1796 VGVKAEAQNALI

-1846 NQNSIDAQ
+1846 NQDSIDAQ

-1884 IKANNEATD
+1884 SKANNEATD
-1893 EEQNAAIVQVEKEL
+1893 EEQNIAIAQVEKEL
-1907 IKAKQQIAGAV
+1907 IKAKQQIASAV
-1918 TNADVAYLLHDGK
+1918 TNADVAYLLHDEK

-1940 INKKA
+1940 INRKA
-1945 TAREQ
+1945 SAREQ

-1959 QAIEANVQAT
+1959 QAIEANIQAT

-1999 VDKTATLNLQ
+1999 VDKTASLNLQ

-2031 LARVTHLVQNYRKVS
+2031 LARVTALVQNYRKVS
-2046 DRNKADA
+2046 NRNKADA

-2080 LKRFNVALGD
+2080 LKRFNVALSD

-2120 TPEQLAKVKALID
+2120 TPEQLAKVKVLID
-2133 QYVADGNRMVDED
+2133 QYVADGNRMIDED
-2146 ATLNDIKKDT
+2146 ATLNDIKQHT
-2156 QLIIDE
+2156 QFIVDE
-2162 ILAIKLPAEV
+2162 ILAIKLPAEPTKV
-2172 IKASPKVGQPAPKVC
+2172 SPKVIQPAPKVC

-2192 EDKQEVR
+2192 EETHESR
-2199 KVVKELPNTGSEEM
+2199 KVEKELPNTGSEGM
-2213 DLPLKELALITGAA
+2213 DLPLKEFALITGAA
-2227 LLARRRSKKEKE
+2227 LLARRRTKNEKE

>member
-38 LTTDHNVQGGS
+38 LTTDNNVQS
-49 NQALP
+49 DTNQATP
-54 GNSQNTNAD
+54 VNSQDKDVAN
-63 TNRDIVNDSQNTPN
+63 NRGLANSAQNTPN
-77 AHATDNTSTNQALT
+77 QSATTNQATNQALV
-91 NHQNVDVANQ
+91 NHNNGSIVNQ
-101 VGPAPIQP
+101 ATPTSVQSSTP
-109 SASPAQNNNNSNANS
+109 SAQNNNHTDGNTTATETVSNAN
-124 TATEPA
+124 
-130 ANTNNNLASNNNT
+130 NNDVASNNTT
-143 LNVPNNTDNNDSA
+143 LNVPNKTNENGSGG
-156 RHLTLK
+156 HLTLK

-170 SSDKPELVAIAEEAS
+170 SSDKPELVAIAEPAS

-190 RSRRAAPTDPNATP
+190 RSRRAAPADPNATP
-204 ADPTATPADPTAGN
+204 ADPGAAAAGN
-218 GSAPVAITAP
+218 GGAPVAITAP
-228 YTPTTDPNANNIGQN
+228 YTPTTDPNANNAGQN

-250 FDDNNIRPSTNRS
+250 FDDNSIRPSTNRS
-263 VPTVTVVD
+263 VPSVTVVD
-271 NLPGYTLINGGKVG
+271 NLPGFTLINGGKVG
-285 VFSHAMV
+285 VLSHAMV
-292 RTSMFDSGDA
+292 RTSMFEAGS
-302 KNYQAQGNVI
+302 NRTYQAQGNVL
-312 ALGRIRGNDTNDHG
+312 ALGRISGTDASNHG
-326 DFNGIEKTL
+326 DFNGIEKSL

-347 NTMTTKNYQAQGN
+347 NTMPTKNGQGATN
-360 VIALGRIRGND
+360 V
-371 TNDHGDFNG
+371 
-380 IEKTLTVNPNSEL
+380 
-393 IFEFNTM
+393 
-400 TTKNYQGMTNLII
+400 II
-413 KNADNDTVIGE
+413 KNADTNDTIAE
-424 KVVAYGPIWRLLK
+424 KTVEGGPTLRLFK
-437 VPENVSHL
+437 VPDNVRNL

-459 RGIYQLR
+459 RGIYQLK
-466 DGYKYYDF
+466 DGYKYYSF

-512 GNFGASFN
+512 GNSGASLD
-520 TDDFVYKIQLPEGVE
+520 TDEFVYKIQLPEGVE

-545 PSGNSGVDIN
+545 PSNNSGVDVN

-561 DAANRIIT
+561 DAANRVIT
-569 IKSTGGGTGNSPA
+569 IKSTGGGTTNSPA

-616 TYSQDFIN
+616 TYTQDFIN
-624 SPAESHTVSTNP
+624 SAAESHTVSTNP

-673 RRAQTILDENR
+673 KRAQTILAENR

-696 DIDSLANQMQHTLI
+696 DIDTLTNQMQHTLI
-710 RSVDAENAVNR
+710 RSVDAENAVNQ
-721 KVDDM
+721 KADQM

-738 EEKQAAIQVIEEHKN
+738 EEKQAAIQVIEEHKGN
-753 EIIGNIG
+753 IIGDIG

-786 VVKPNAKQAIRD
+786 VVKPNAKKAIRD
-798 KAAKQRE
+798 KATKQRE
-805 IINHTPDATQDEIQD
+805 IINATPDATEDEIQD
-820 ALNQLTTDETDA
+820 AINQLATDETDA

-853 NTIGAVAPQVT
+853 NTIGSVVPQVT

-909 LEQINQATTNDDV
+909 LEQINQATTNADV
-922 DTAKGDGLNA
+922 DNAKGDGLNA

-976 EKVNAAVAVANT
+976 DKVNAAVNAANT

-997 DVEQVKT
+997 EVEQVKT
-1004 NAIQGIQAIEPATK
+1004 NAIQGIQAITPATK
-1018 VKTDAKNAIDQS
+1018 VKTDAKNAIDKS
-1030 AETQHNAIFN
+1030 AETQHNTIFN

-1101 NAVNEKAREAITNIN
+1101 NVVNDKAREAITNIN

-1136 KNRALNDI
+1136 KNRALTDI

-1173 KQTATGVLTDLATAK
+1173 KQTATGVLNDLATAK

-1208 QVDQDLATAINNI
+1208 QVDQELATAINNI

-1256 QTNQHYS
+1256 QINQHYN
-1263 AKLVEINATP
+1263 AKLAEINATP
-1273 DATDDEKNA
+1273 DATNDEKNA

-1383 VDATTNQAINAIDNV
+1383 VDTTTNQALNAIDNV

-1435 VALQALAKEKEKAL
+1435 VASQALAKEKEKAL

-1478 TKIKPAA
+1478 TKVKPAA

-1495 LRAQINQDKEATAEE
+1495 LRAKINQDKEATAEE
-1510 RQAALDKINDLVA
+1510 RQVALDKINEFVNQ
-1523 KAMTNI
+1523 AMTDI
-1529 TNDRTNQQ
+1529 TNNRTNQQ
-1537 VNDSTNQALDD
+1537 VDDTTSQALDS
-1548 IALVT
+1548 IALVA
-1553 PDHIVRAAARDAVKQ
+1553 PEHIVRAAARDAVKQ
-1568 QYEAKKHEIE
+1568 QYEAKKQEIE

-1588 QVALNQLANNEKRAL
+1588 QVALNQLANNKKLAL
-1603 QNINQAIANNDVK
+1603 QNINQAVTNNDVK
-1616 RVESN
+1616 RVETN
-1621 GIATLKGVE
+1621 GIATLKGVQ
-1630 PHIVVKPEA
+1630 PHIVIKPEA
-1639 QEAIKA
+1639 QQAIKA
-1645 SADNQVESIK
+1645 SAENQVESIK
-1655 DTPHATTDELDEANQ
+1655 DTPHATVDELDEANQ
-1670 QINDTLKQGQQDIDN
+1670 LISDTLKQAQQEIEN
-1685 TTQDAAVNDVRN
+1685 TNQDAAVTDVRN

-1707 PKVRRKRAALDNI
+1707 PKVRRKRAALDSI
-1720 DESNNNQLDAI
+1720 EENNKNQLDAI

-1738 QDERNVAIA
+1738 QDERDVAIDT
-1747 ALNKIVNA
+1747 LNKIVNT

-1770 QTEAD
+1770 RTETD
-1775 GNNNIKVILPKVQ
+1775 GNDNIKVILPKVQ

-1796 VSAKAEAQNALI
+1796 VGVKAEAQNALI

-1846 NQNSIDAQ
+1846 NQDSIDAQ

-1893 EEQNAAIVQVEKEL
+1893 EEQNIAIAQVEKEL
-1907 IKAKQQIAGAV
+1907 IKAKQQIASAV
-1918 TNADVAYLLHDGK
+1918 TNADVAYLLHDEK

-1940 INKKA
+1940 ISRKA
-1945 TAREQ
+1945 SAREQ

-1959 QAIEANVQAT
+1959 QAIEANIQAT

-1999 VDKTATLNLQ
+1999 VDKTASLNLQ

-2031 LARVTHLVQNYRKVS
+2031 LARVTALVQNYRKVS

-2080 LKRFNVALGD
+2080 LKRFNVALSD

-2120 TPEQLAKVKALID
+2120 TPEQLAKVKVLID
-2133 QYVADGNRMVDED
+2133 QYVADGNRMIDED
-2146 ATLNDIKKDT
+2146 ATLNDIKQHT
-2156 QLIIDE
+2156 QFIVDE
-2162 ILAIKLPAEV
+2162 ILAIKLPAEAMKV
-2172 IKASPKVGQPAPKVC
+2172 SPKVIQPAPKVC

-2192 EDKQEVR
+2192 EETHESR
-2199 KVVKELPNTGSEEM
+2199 KVEKELPNTGSEEM
-2213 DLPLKELALITGAA
+2213 DLPLKEFALITGAA
-2227 LLARRRSKKEKE
+2227 LLARRRTKNEKE

>member
-6 KNKYSIRKYKVGIFS
+6 KNKYSIRKYKIGIFS

-38 LTTDHNVQGGS
+38 LTTDNNVQS
-49 NQALP
+49 DTNQATP
-54 GNSQNTNAD
+54 VNSQDKDVAN
-63 TNRDIVNDSQNTPN
+63 NRGLANSAQNTPN
-77 AHATDNTSTNQALT
+77 QSATTNQATNQALV
-91 NHQNVDVANQ
+91 NHNNGSIVNQ
-101 VGPAPIQP
+101 ATPTSVQSSTP
-109 SASPAQNNNNSNANS
+109 SAQNNNHTDGNTTATETVSNAN
-124 TATEPA
+124 
-130 ANTNNNLASNNNT
+130 NNDVASNNTT
-143 LNVPNNTDNNDSA
+143 LNVPNKTNENGSGG
-156 RHLTLK
+156 HLTLK

-170 SSDKPELVAIAEEAS
+170 SSDKPELVAIAEPAS

-190 RSRRAAPTDPNATP
+190 RSRRAAPADPNATP
-204 ADPTATPADPTAGN
+204 ADPGAAAAGN
-218 GSAPVAITAP
+218 GGAPVAITAP
-228 YTPTTDPNANNIGQN
+228 YTPTTDPNANNAGQN

-250 FDDNNIRPSTNRS
+250 FDDNSIRPSTNRS
-263 VPTVTVVD
+263 VPSVTVVD
-271 NLPGYTLINGGKVG
+271 NLPGFTLINGGKVG
-285 VFSHAMV
+285 VLSHAMV
-292 RTSMFDSGDA
+292 RTSMFEAGS
-302 KNYQAQGNVI
+302 NRTYQAQGNVL
-312 ALGRIRGNDTNDHG
+312 ALGRISGTDASNHG
-326 DFNGIEKTL
+326 DFNGIEKSL

-347 NTMTTKNYQAQGN
+347 NTMPTKNGQGATN
-360 VIALGRIRGND
+360 V
-371 TNDHGDFNG
+371 
-380 IEKTLTVNPNSEL
+380 
-393 IFEFNTM
+393 
-400 TTKNYQGMTNLII
+400 II
-413 KNADNDTVIGE
+413 KNADTNDTIAE
-424 KVVAYGPIWRLLK
+424 KTVEGGPTLRLFK
-437 VPENVSHL
+437 VPDNVRNL

-459 RGIYQLR
+459 RGIYQLK
-466 DGYKYYDF
+466 DGYKYYSF

-512 GNFGASFN
+512 GNSGASLD
-520 TDDFVYKIQLPEGVE
+520 TDEFVYKIQLPEGVE

-545 PSGNSGVDIN
+545 PSNNSGVDVN

-561 DAANRIIT
+561 DAANRVIT
-569 IKSTGGGTGNSPA
+569 IKSTGGGTTNSPA

-616 TYSQDFIN
+616 TYTQDFIN
-624 SPAESHTVSTNP
+624 SAAESHTVSTNP

-673 RRAQTILDENR
+673 KRAQTILAENR

-696 DIDSLANQMQHTLI
+696 DIDSLTNQMQHTLI
-710 RSVDAENAVNR
+710 RSVDAENAVNQ
-721 KVDDM
+721 KADQM

-738 EEKQAAIQVIEEHKN
+738 EEKQAAIQVIEEHKGN
-753 EIIGNIG
+753 IIGDIG

-786 VVKPNAKQAIRD
+786 VVKPNAKKAIRD
-798 KAAKQRE
+798 KATKQRE
-805 IINHTPDATQDEIQD
+805 IINATPDATEDEIQD
-820 ALNQLTTDETDA
+820 ALNQLATDETDA

-853 NTIGAVAPQVT
+853 NTIGAVVPQVT
-864 HKQAARDAIN
+864 HKKAARDAIN

-909 LEQINQATTNDDV
+909 LEQINQATTNADV
-922 DTAKGDGLNA
+922 DNAKGDGLNA

-976 EKVNAAVAVANT
+976 DKVNAAVTAANT

-1004 NAIQGIQAIEPATK
+1004 NAIQGIQAITPATK
-1018 VKTDAKNAIDQS
+1018 VKTDAKNAIDKS
-1030 AETQHNAIFN
+1030 AETQHNTIFN

-1101 NAVNEKAREAITNIN
+1101 NVVNDKAREAITNIN

-1136 KNRALNDI
+1136 KNRALTDI

-1173 KQTATGVLTDLATAK
+1173 KQTATGVLNDLATAK

-1208 QVDQDLATAINNI
+1208 QVDQELATAINNI
-1221 NQADTNAE
+1221 NQADTNEE

-1256 QTNQHYS
+1256 QINQHYN
-1263 AKLVEINATP
+1263 AKLAEINATP
-1273 DATDDEKNA
+1273 DATNDEKNA

-1291 QQAIESIKQ
+1291 QQAIESIKK

-1383 VDATTNQAINAIDNV
+1383 VDATTNQAVNAIDNV

-1435 VALQALAKEKEKAL
+1435 VASQALAKEKEKAL

-1478 TKIKPAA
+1478 TKVKPAA

-1495 LRAQINQDKEATAEE
+1495 LRAKINQDKEATAEE
-1510 RQAALDKINDLVA
+1510 RQVALDKINEFVNQ
-1523 KAMTNI
+1523 AMTDI
-1529 TNDRTNQQ
+1529 TNNRTNQQ
-1537 VNDSTNQALDD
+1537 VDDTTSQALDS
-1548 IALVT
+1548 IALVA
-1553 PDHIVRAAARDAVKQ
+1553 PEHIVRAAARDAVKQ
-1568 QYEAKKHEIE
+1568 RYEAKKQEIE

-1588 QVALNQLANNEKRAL
+1588 QVALNQLANNEKLAL
-1603 QNINQAIANNDVK
+1603 QNINQAVTNNDVK
-1616 RVESN
+1616 RVETN
-1621 GIATLKGVE
+1621 GIATLKGVQ
-1630 PHIVVKPEA
+1630 PHIVIKPEA
-1639 QEAIKA
+1639 QQAIKA
-1645 SADNQVESIK
+1645 SAENQVESIK
-1655 DTPHATTDELDEANQ
+1655 DTPHATVDELDEANQ
-1670 QINDTLKQGQQDIDN
+1670 LISDTLKQAQQEIEN
-1685 TTQDAAVNDVRN
+1685 TNQDAAVTDVRN

-1707 PKVRRKRAALDNI
+1707 PKVRRKRAALDSI
-1720 DESNNNQLDAI
+1720 EENNKNQLDAI

-1738 QDERNVAIA
+1738 QDERDVAIDT
-1747 ALNKIVNA
+1747 LNKIVNT

-1770 QTEAD
+1770 RTETD
-1775 GNNNIKVILPKVQ
+1775 GNDNIKVILPKVQ

-1796 VSAKAEAQNALI
+1796 VGVKAEAQNALI

-1846 NQNSIDAQ
+1846 NQDSINAQ

-1893 EEQNAAIVQVEKEL
+1893 EEQNIAIAQVEKEL
-1907 IKAKQQIAGAV
+1907 IKAKQQIASAV
-1918 TNADVAYLLHDGK
+1918 TNADVAYLLHNEK

-1940 INKKA
+1940 INRKA
-1945 TAREQ
+1945 SAREQ

-1959 QAIEANVQAT
+1959 QAIEANIQAT

-1999 VDKTATLNLQ
+1999 VDKTASLNLQ

-2031 LARVTHLVQNYRKVS
+2031 LARVTALVQNYRKVS

-2080 LKRFNVALGD
+2080 LKRFNVALSD

-2120 TPEQLAKVKALID
+2120 TPEQLAKVKVLID
-2133 QYVADGNRMVDED
+2133 QYVADGNRMIDED
-2146 ATLNDIKKDT
+2146 ATLNDIKQHT
-2156 QLIIDE
+2156 QFIVDE
-2162 ILAIKLPAEV
+2162 ILAIKLPAEATKV
-2172 IKASPKVGQPAPKVC
+2172 SPKVIQPAPKVC

-2192 EDKQEVR
+2192 EETHESR
-2199 KVVKELPNTGSEEM
+2199 KVEKELPNTGSEGM
-2213 DLPLKELALITGAA
+2213 DLPLKEFALITGAA
-2227 LLARRRSKKEKE
+2227 LLARRRTKNEKE

>member
-38 LTTDHNVQGGS
+38 LTTDNNVQS
-49 NQALP
+49 DTNQATP
-54 GNSQNTNAD
+54 VNSQD
-63 TNRDIVNDSQNTPN
+63 TNVANNRGLANSAQNTPN
-77 AHATDNTSTNQALT
+77 QSATTNQSTNQALV
-91 NHQNVDVANQ
+91 NHNNGSIANQ
-101 VGPAPIQP
+101 ATPTSVQSSTP
-109 SASPAQNNNNSNANS
+109 SAQNNNHTDGNTTATETVSNAN
-124 TATEPA
+124 
-130 ANTNNNLASNNNT
+130 NKDVVSNNTT
-143 LNVPNNTDNNDSA
+143 LNVPNKTNENGSGG
-156 RHLTLK
+156 HLTLK

-170 SSDKPELVAIAEEAS
+170 SSDKPELVAIAEQAS

-190 RSRRAAPTDPNATP
+190 RSRRAAPADPNATP
-204 ADPTATPADPTAGN
+204 ADPAAAAAGN
-218 GSAPVAITAP
+218 GGAPVAITAP
-228 YTPTTDPNANNIGQN
+228 YTPTTDPNANNAGQN

-250 FDDNNIRPSTNRS
+250 FDDNGIRPSTNRS
-263 VPTVTVVD
+263 VPSVTVVD
-271 NLPGYTLINGGKVG
+271 NLPGFTLINGGKVG

-312 ALGRIRGNDTNDHG
+312 ALGRIKGNDTNDHG
-326 DFNGIEKTL
+326 DFNGIEK
-335 TVNPNSELIFEF
+335 S
-347 NTMTTKNYQAQGN
+347 
-360 VIALGRIRGND
+360 
-371 TNDHGDFNG
+371 
-380 IEKTLTVNPNSEL
+380 LTVNPNSEL

-400 TTKNYQGMTNLII
+400 TTKNYQGVTNLII
-413 KNADNDTVIGE
+413 KNADNDTVIAE
-424 KVVAYGPIWRLLK
+424 KSVAYGPIWRLFK

-520 TDDFVYKIQLPEGVE
+520 TDDFVYKVQLPEGVE

-545 PSGNSGVDIN
+545 PSSNSGVDMN
-555 DMNVTY
+555 DFNVTY
-561 DAANRIIT
+561 DAANRVIT
-569 IKSTGGGTGNSPA
+569 IKSTGGGSGNSPA

-616 TYSQDFIN
+616 TYTQDFIN

-684 NNVPLNKRVSQA
+684 NNVPLNKRVSQE
-696 DIDSLANQMQHTLI
+696 DIDSLTNQMQHTLI
-710 RSVDAENAVNR
+710 RSVDAENAVNK
-721 KVDDM
+721 KVDQM

-786 VVKPNAKQAIRD
+786 VVKPNAKKAIRD
-798 KAAKQRE
+798 KATKQRE
-805 IINHTPDATQDEIQD
+805 IINATPDATEDEIQD
-820 ALNQLTTDETDA
+820 ALNQLATDETDA

-841 NADVETAKNNGI
+841 NADVEIAKNNGI
-853 NTIGAVAPQVT
+853 NTIGAVVPQVT

-909 LEQINQATTNDDV
+909 LEQINQATTNADV
-922 DTAKGDGLNA
+922 DNAKGDGLNA

-976 EKVNAAVAVANT
+976 DKVNAAVTAANT

-1004 NAIQGIQAIEPATK
+1004 NAIQGIQAITPATK
-1018 VKTDAKNAIDQS
+1018 VKTDAKNAIDKS
-1030 AETQHNAIFN
+1030 AETQHNTIFN

-1101 NAVNEKAREAITNIN
+1101 NAVNDKAREAITNIN

-1136 KNRALNDI
+1136 KNRALTDI

-1173 KQTATGVLTDLATAK
+1173 KQTATGVLNDLATAK

-1208 QVDQDLATAINNI
+1208 QVDQELATAINNI

-1256 QTNQHYS
+1256 QINQHYN
-1263 AKLVEINATP
+1263 AKLAEINATP
-1273 DATDDEKNA
+1273 DATNDEKNA

-1369 QAFNQI
+1369 QAINQI

-1383 VDATTNQAINAIDNV
+1383 VDTTTNQAVNAIDNV

-1435 VALQALAKEKEKAL
+1435 VASQALAKEKEKAL

-1478 TKIKPAA
+1478 TKVKPAA

-1495 LRAQINQDKEATAEE
+1495 LRAKINQDKEATAEE
-1510 RQAALDKINDLVA
+1510 RQVALDKINEFVNQ
-1523 KAMTNI
+1523 AMTDI
-1529 TNDRTNQQ
+1529 TNNRTNQQ
-1537 VNDSTNQALDD
+1537 VDDTTSQALDS
-1548 IALVT
+1548 IALVA
-1553 PDHIVRAAARDAVKQ
+1553 PEHIVRAAARDAVKQ
-1568 QYEAKKHEIE
+1568 QYEAKKQEIE

-1588 QVALNQLANNEKRAL
+1588 QVALNQLANNEKLAL
-1603 QNINQAIANNDVK
+1603 QNINQAVTNNDVK
-1616 RVESN
+1616 RVETN
-1621 GIATLKGVE
+1621 GIATLKGVQ
-1630 PHIVVKPEA
+1630 PHIVIKPEA
-1639 QEAIKA
+1639 QQAIKA
-1645 SADNQVESIK
+1645 TAENQVESIK
-1655 DTPHATTDELDEANQ
+1655 DTPHATVDELDEANQ
-1670 QINDTLKQGQQDIDN
+1670 LISDTLKQAQQEIEN
-1685 TTQDAAVNDVRN
+1685 TNQDAAVTDVRN

-1707 PKVRRKRAALDNI
+1707 PKVRRKRAALDSI
-1720 DESNNNQLDAI
+1720 EENNKNQLDAI

-1738 QDERNVAIA
+1738 QDERDVAIDT
-1747 ALNKIVNA
+1747 LNKIVNT

-1770 QTEAD
+1770 RTETD
-1775 GNNNIKVILPKVQ
+1775 GNDNIKVILPKVQ

-1796 VSAKAEAQNALI
+1796 VGVKAEAQNALI

-1846 NQNSIDAQ
+1846 NQDSIDAQ

-1893 EEQNAAIVQVEKEL
+1893 EEQNIAIAQVEKEL
-1907 IKAKQQIAGAV
+1907 IKAKQQIASAV
-1918 TNADVAYLLHDGK
+1918 TNADVAYLLHDEK

-1940 INKKA
+1940 INRKA
-1945 TAREQ
+1945 SAREQ

-1959 QAIEANVQAT
+1959 QAIEANIQAT

-1999 VDKTATLNLQ
+1999 VDKTASLNLQ

-2031 LARVTHLVQNYRKVS
+2031 LARVTALVQNYRKVS
-2046 DRNKADA
+2046 NRNKADA

-2080 LKRFNVALGD
+2080 LKRFNVALSD

-2120 TPEQLAKVKALID
+2120 TPEQLAKVKVLID
-2133 QYVADGNRMVDED
+2133 QYVADGNRMIDED
-2146 ATLNDIKKDT
+2146 ATLNDIKQHT
-2156 QLIIDE
+2156 QFIVDE
-2162 ILAIKLPAEV
+2162 ILAIKLPAEATKV
-2172 IKASPKVGQPAPKVC
+2172 SPKEIQPAPKVC

-2192 EDKQEVR
+2192 EETHESR
-2199 KVVKELPNTGSEEM
+2199 KVEKELPNTGSEGM
-2213 DLPLKELALITGAA
+2213 DLPLKEFALITGAA
-2227 LLARRRSKKEKE
+2227 LLARRRTKNEKE